1 MKPIKTTQRLLA
13 YTLIHLIAFQPLLP
27 AMAAGV
33 QVATG
38 NTALDQAGNGVP
50 VINIAT
56 PNSAGISHNQY
67 HDFNVDKPGL
77 ILNNGTE
84 QLNPTQLGGLIQNN
98 PNLKGKAADAIINE
112 VVSSNRSTLAGYLE
126 VGGKQASVIVANP
139 NGITCDGCGFINT
152 PQVTLT
158 TGKPQ
163 LDAQGNLQHID
174 VKRGDIT
181 LTGQGLDASKSD
193 YLSLIART
201 AQIDAGLNANDAR
214 IVLGANQVD
223 ATGKVTA
230 QATDSG
236 VKVALDTGALGGMYT
251 NRIKLVS
258 SDKGVGVNV
267 GNLSARSGD
276 ITLSANGKLSLG
288 DAVAKGSIQA
298 DADALAL
305 RGKQQAGDAL
315 TLNAKQ
321 DITLQDATL
330 RAGKDIALR
339 SDGTLNA
346 QNSLIS
352 AGVDAQGTVKSANH
366 LSLKGDAV
374 TLNATQLAAGKV
386 TVGAGQSLQQDA
398 QSGIKAE
405 SVLDVHGDAVSLAGS
420 AGAEDVRLEAKTLNG
435 AGSAQ
440 LQAKN
445 NATVRVTQQG
455 DWQGNV
461 TAGNTLSVEGG
472 QLLQRGTLAGKTLT
486 LTLEAL
492 DNQGDIAAL
501 QALTFSGG
509 NITNRGTLAAA
520 ERLTVNAQRLDNSG
534 LLSARHE
541 VKLELQAVLN
551 NQGNILTDNQL
562 FLLAGNITNGGTL
575 QAATLTA
582 QADSFTSQGEVTAN
596 ALDLTSQTTEN
607 HGTINARQMLA
618 LHGGSLVNRGMLS
631 AGEKLALTLGDTL
644 DNRSLMQAGNTLQ
657 ITADRLSNDGTLTAP
672 DLQLHTGSFANQGSL
687 QADNALQLDATRSLT
702 QSAHGTL
709 LAGTGLTINAGQA
722 ETDGAVQAQ
731 QFLLNAERW
740 LNTGKTSMTG
750 DGLITAGQLDNRGSL
765 LTAGNWTI
773 HSDAASNAGVL
784 QGNTLT
790 IQANTL
796 TSSGQ
801 AQAKGTVNLT
811 VADTF
816 TNSGDWLSG
825 ETLRLQAAQTE
836 NRGSLQALTLT
847 TDGTSFDNRGTVSGI
862 NNLSLFLTGHLDNAG
877 TLQGNEL
884 RADAAQLDNQGTLR
898 GTDALTLAITGNLS
912 NQGELLSDGDSTTTT
927 QRFIN
932 QGTLQ
937 AKNVVLQ
944 VDELDN
950 AGKILGVSSLA
961 LTAANGLT
969 NRQTGK
975 LLSQGAAMLTA
986 AEGVNTGEWQAK
998 ALTLTANNLT
1008 NDGQIQGD
1016 EALSLT
1022 LPATDGK
1029 GTLINR
1035 GTLTTGG
1042 DATLFARLMENQGT
1056 LSSLG
1061 RTELTAVSL
1070 MNDGRVVAATGLSLR
1085 GDYQG
1090 RGLLNTAGT
1099 LTLHGD
1105 TLVNGGHWESRALSL
1120 QGKHLT
1126 NQGTVLGNTVA
1137 LSLDQLTNH
1146 GDITGVDAL
1155 TLSLGDSLNNIGT
1168 LRSDSLSVAAADVNN
1183 RGDMQGINT
1192 LQLNTTGLLDNT
1204 GVISGSQSVAVTAGD
1219 VKQRGTLEG
1228 KTVTLDAASLTN
1240 QGKMLGV
1247 DALTLA
1253 IVGTVTNSGNVLT
1266 QGTGSV
1272 TAQQVDNSGL
1282 MQAGS
1287 LTLQADDIVNAG
1299 QLLGIDALS
1308 ITAQHGLTNQ
1318 QNGTL
1323 LTQGAAVL
1331 QAAQVAN
1338 HGEWRADSLSLRAA
1352 RFTNAGRVQ
1361 TEGNMDIVVE
1371 PAGAPHQRSF
1381 LPMALSLATDI
1392 QQLNAPSSRQS
1403 GGATDG
1409 VLDNRGTL
1417 VSGGDIQLRA
1427 TQLANQGS
1435 LASNGTATLIGET
1448 VANDGDIVAVTGLS
1462 LAGHYQG
1469 RGSLQTDGL
1478 LDWSGATLTNRGR
1491 WQANAIQL
1499 QGLTLDNQGTLL
1511 GQRTDITVDSLF
1523 NSGEIAGVDALQ
1535 LTVADSLTNQGQ
1547 IYGAM
1552 LGLSATDLLN
1562 QGELSGDRL
1571 HLTLQETVRNRG
1583 LMSGSQRV
1591 QLEANQVDQSGSL
1604 ESRLLQVQANALD
1617 NQGTMLGVDAL
1628 TLSIRDTARNQ
1639 GKLLSQGTSTLTAN
1653 RLENRGQWQAKTLT
1667 LTADDVGNAGQLL
1680 GLSALSLTAKNRLDN
1695 AKTGTLFTQGLAVL
1709 NAAEASNDG
1718 EWQADSLTL
1727 DAQQLTNT
1735 GHIQG
1740 DQSLTLTLANGDV
1753 DNKGTLWSKYATIAA
1768 RTLTNAGEVTGVDGL
1783 QLTLDDALTNQGALS
1798 SYHLT
1803 AQAGRLD
1810 NRGKINGLDRLE
1822 LTAGNSLDN
1831 TGSLYGAALALNASD
1846 LTNSGTLTG
1855 VDSLSLNLNGTLN
1868 NTRDIS
1874 STALTLKANDVVNHG
1889 TMTGVNGLT
1898 LALGNHLDN
1907 QGALNSQALAIT
1919 ANDLTNDGQINGTR
1933 SLQLTLGDG
1942 LTNTGALTS
1951 QRIDIT
1957 AQDVLNHGQMLGS
1970 DDLQFDLRNKLD
1982 NRGLISGS
1990 TTLGIVAN
1998 DIDQQGTLE
2007 ARALTVDAQTLDN
2020 HGKMLGVD
2028 ALTLAIA
2035 DTARNQGKWLS
2046 QGSSTLTADRVDN
2059 HGQWQAGDITLQ
2071 ANDLVNSGQ
2080 IFGLNTLLLT
2090 TTNDLGNQQGG
2101 TLLSQGIAVL
2111 RAANVINDGDV
2122 QADRLTFDAQQLTN
2136 RGRIQGDHGLAVTLD
2151 RANPAS
2157 LLTNQGTLLSGG
2169 DGWLSAS
2176 LLDNQG
2182 TVSGVGTLMLDGGAI
2197 NNAGSVIAD
2206 GALSLNGDYQGA
2218 GLLHTADTL
2227 TLRGNQLNNSGR
2239 WESRA
2244 LALNGG
2250 TFDND
2255 GTVIGERGITLEL
2268 RDGLTVGSTGQLLTN
2283 GALQAQADTVMNDG
2297 RWQGNTLTLTAD
2309 DVENAGQLL
2318 GLSALTLTAKNRLDN
2333 TQNGKLLTQG
2343 QAVLNA
2349 AEASNEGEWQADGLT
2364 LDAQQLTN
2372 TGHIQG
2378 EQSLTLA
2385 NGDVDNKGTLW
2396 SKYADIAARTLTNA
2410 GNITGVDGLQLMLD
2424 DALTNQGA
2432 LSSYHLTAQADRLN
2446 NSGKINGLDRLELT
2460 VGNSLDN
2467 QGSLYGTALVLNAN
2481 DLTNSGTLTGVD
2493 SLTLDLT
2500 GTLNNTRDIS
2510 STALTLRANDVFNH
2524 GTLTGVNGLTLE
2536 LGNQLDNQGAL
2547 NSQALIIAAR
2557 DVTNG
2562 GLLNGTRDLQLTLDG
2577 TLTNTGDLTSQRI
2590 DITAKDVLNHG
2601 QVLGSDDLQ
2610 FDLRNTLDNR
2620 GLISGSTTLGIV
2632 ANDIDQQGTL
2642 EARALTVDAQT
2653 LDNHGKML
2661 GVDALTLAITGTA
2674 RNQGNWLSQ
2683 GTSTLT
2689 ADRVD
2694 NNGGRWQAGDITLQ
2708 ASELTNRGQIF
2719 GLNTLSLTTTNDLGN
2734 QQGGTLL
2741 SQGIAVLR
2749 AANVINDG
2757 DVQADRLTFDAQQ
2770 LTNRGRMQGDHGLAV
2785 TLDRANPASRLTNQ
2799 GTLLSGGDGWLSA
2812 SLLDNQGT
2820 VSGVGTLTL
2829 DGGAINNAGNVI
2841 ADGALTLNGD
2851 YQGAGLLHTADTLT
2865 LRGNQL
2871 NNSGRWESRALALNG
2886 GAFSN
2891 TGTVI
2896 GERGITLA
2904 LRDDLTVGSTGQLLT
2919 NGGLQAQAGTV
2930 VNDGRWQGNTLTLTA
2945 DEVGNAGQL
2954 LGLSALSLSA
2964 KNRLDNA
2971 KTGQL
2976 LTQGLAVLNAAEAS
2990 NEGEWQADSLT
3001 LDAQQ
3006 LTNTGHIQGDQS
3018 LKLTLANGDV
3028 ANQGTL
3034 WSTLAT
3040 IAARTLTNAGNITGV
3055 DGLQLT
3061 LDDALTNQGALSSY
3075 HLTAQADRLD
3085 NRGKINGL
3093 DRLELTV
3100 GNSLDNQ
3107 GSLYGTALVLN
3118 ANDLTNHG
3126 TLTGVD
3132 SLTLGLNGTLN
3143 NTRDISSTALTLR
3156 ANDVV
3161 NRGTMTGV
3169 NGLTLE
3175 LGNQLDNQGAL
3186 NSQALAI
3193 SANDLTNDGQING
3206 TRDLQLTLDGTLTN
3220 TGDLSSQRIG
3230 ITAKDVL
3237 NHGQVLGS
3245 DDLQFDLRNTLDN
3258 RGLISGSTTLGIV
3271 ANDIDQQGTLEARA
3285 LTVDAQT
3292 LDNHGKM
3299 LGVDALTL
3307 AITGTARNQGKWLSQ
3322 GTSTLTADRV
3332 DNHGQW
3338 QAGDIT
3344 LQASELTNRGQI
3356 FGLNALSLTATNGLT
3371 NQQNAKLLS
3380 QGIAVLRAASVTNDG
3395 DVQADRLTFEAQQL
3409 TNRGRMQGDHGLAIA
3424 LDRTNP
3430 VSRLT
3435 NQGTLLSGG
3444 DSWLSAS
3451 QLDNQGTVSG
3461 VGTLTLDSG
3470 AINNAGSVIADGALT
3485 LTGDYQGAGL
3495 LHTAD
3500 TLTLRGNQLRN
3511 NGRWESRT
3519 LALNGGSFSNA
3530 GTVIGERSITLEL
3543 RDGLTV
3549 GSTGQLLTNGVLQ
3562 AQAGTVMNDGFW
3574 QGKTL
3579 ELSANDLT
3587 NGGTLLGQDGLRLD
3601 LPGTY
3606 QGNAQSRLLSDG
3618 EAVITAGRLNQ
3629 SGEIAAGTLH
3639 LTTTTLD
3646 NSGRVLGSSGLTV
3659 TNRDELINRAGAE
3672 LLTNGAGR
3680 VDSGTLRNAGTL
3692 QANDLQL
3699 RAGEID
3705 NQGRIQG
3712 TDALRLLDVLRYVGN
3727 KSSQLLSNG
3736 VATLNAKQADNG
3748 GLWQAGTLTLD
3759 GDTFRNSGTVAGLNG
3774 LSLSGDALNNQ
3785 GELFSQGAVTLTGKT
3800 LKNSGTLTGVGGFTL
3815 NLTDRVDNLTTGRL
3829 LSGGTGE
3836 LTTGVL
3842 RNQGLWQSDALHL
3855 TARDLEQQGN
3865 LLGVQHGTL
3874 QLTGSYQGGQG
3885 SQLVSGGDLS
3895 LTAHDILNRGQV
3907 QGNTLTLGAEA
3918 LDNHG
3923 SLRGDRTLNATVTGQ
3938 FTHASQARLS
3948 SDGTLS
3954 VQAATL
3960 ANQGEIKAATTTLT
3974 GNTITNGGTVQGTA
3988 ALQLD
3993 ATDRIVNQ
4001 QGGQLLSD
4009 GTTTLNAAAVDNFG
4023 WLQGRGL
4030 ALNTTQLTQQGSL
4043 MAQDKLTLT
4052 LPRWVN
4058 NGLVQAGEL
4067 EIIADELDNHGTLLG
4082 LTQLALQTQRLI
4094 NRQGAKLY
4102 SAQDLRLKTQ
4112 ELQQDG
4118 QLVALGNLSA
4128 DITGPL
4134 TFTQTMAAGK
4144 QLTLNVAGD
4153 LDQRGTLQG
4162 QSVQLSSTGT
4172 LTHQGNILAGGGESR
4187 LSAKD
4192 IVQAEAGSIQAGGN
4206 LTLVSDNTLNN
4217 KGLIG
4222 TTGDLL
4228 VQAGGVLHNSSML
4241 YAGGNMRLLSDSL
4254 TNVFGTI
4261 LAGNNLWVQRDAQGN
4276 ASTSLLNSSGT
4287 IETQSGDIT
4296 INTGTLTNQREGLM
4310 VTESESTAESV
4321 PEWVGKT
4328 TVHIPIEWFKEGDY
4342 GILEDG
4348 IGLESGLPEYWWTY
4362 AAYEKSEFIKVALE
4376 TSSTKVIAGGKV
4388 GIINSGGSFYS
4399 YSDFLLNNAS
4409 QITAIKDIILK
4420 GRDFENRSYQ
4430 EGYVKKYLTYKYLG
4444 GANFFA
4450 NNDKDAIYKFNDSRY
4465 GRRDEREKRF
4475 GNDLQYSL
4483 YETSP
4488 TTEKT
4493 VGESYNAL
4501 IQAGGTITADF
4512 KQDISNT
4519 TLQPGSG
4526 GFMPASTKPVL
4537 DVITTLSPLQKQTTR
4552 QLVSQDSSFNAG
4564 AVDVTKAGSGQAT
4577 LADNTAGVNATGKT
4591 VTLTQQASTALQAGT
4606 QADKITTAIAAPN
4619 TAGPLTLNT
4628 GDAVVLQPAAS
4639 GHISNPDAVTLTP
4652 QSGTALQT
4660 GAQAENITATITTPN
4675 AARPLTLNTDGAVA
4689 LQPSTSGH
4697 VNNPD
4702 AVALTPQSGTEL
4714 QTGAQADNITATITA
4729 PNTTGPLTLNT
4740 GDAVALQPSTSGHV
4754 SNPDAVVLSS
4764 TGQRPDAGKS
4774 LTPVNVDNTATG
4786 VTIAGTVGT
4795 PVVLATPGSVAVE
4808 TLKPTVNADSL
4819 PGGATPAVKPL
4830 LSAADLLSAIGN
4842 GLQNLS
4848 TNPLAEYP
4856 LPTGNNGL
4864 LVVDPDADSRY
4875 LIHTNPKLEQLGQV
4889 DNALF
4894 SDLQTLLGQQPS
4906 TVVPVETRSQWTQA
4920 DRVLG
4925 SSYLL
4930 DKLNLDAD
4938 HDYRFLGD
4946 AEFDTRYISQ
4956 AVLKQSGQRYLNG
4969 TGSDL
4974 QQMQTLLDN
4983 AAAAQTGMNLQLGV
4997 SLTPDQVANLSQSLV
5012 WWENIEVNGQ
5022 TVLAPKLYLAQADK
5036 SNLQGSAIVAN
5047 KVELN
5052 AGGSV
5057 TNSGTLRAVDVLAIA
5072 SGDRIDNH
5080 EGGLIKSDG
5089 GLNLVALNN
5098 ITNSGSRIEGN
5109 TLQLASINGDIIN
5122 RTESRNFQTAQPTSS
5137 RSGTGSLV
5145 FTELGKTAEIVAGNS
5160 LTLSAGKDIRNV
5172 AATLNA
5178 GQDMALNAKGNVA
5191 MEALTLTNNRVDI
5204 GWGSS
5209 NTALNT
5215 AVQGSTVT
5223 AGGTLKAVAGQ
5234 DIQIDASALSGGTA
5248 LTLAAG
5254 NDIRLTA
5261 QDTLKETLYQGGS
5274 TAQRRT
5280 QDVANSQL
5288 LTGGDLNLVAGRDV
5302 LSEAASLNAK
5312 GSATL
5317 AAGRDLNLLSQE
5329 EETYS
5334 GNWWNR
5340 HADWQQNIT
5349 QQSTELTAGKGLNL
5363 QAGRDIN
5370 LQAAQGVASGAVTAQ
5385 AGNNIN
5391 LLSATETQHT
5401 FFEETQVKKK
5411 RFSKTVTHT
5420 LQETLQTNEKGSLLS
5435 GDGVTMAANQDINL
5449 QGSSVVGDKQV
5460 TLLANNDV
5468 NTAASVEN
5476 YQNYEEH
5483 SKKKSGLFSGGGIGF
5498 TIGSTSTSQKLRDQ
5512 AATQSQ
5518 SISTLGSTTDSVTV
5532 KAGNDV
5538 TISGTDMV
5546 AGKDIFLQGNN
5557 VTIDPGYDTRKQQQ
5571 EFEQKTAGLTVALSG
5586 VVGSALNSAVQS
5598 IQAAKSES
5606 DGRLALLQGMK
5617 AGLAGYQAY
5626 QGSQSELNNK
5636 GEASFVGVSI
5646 SLGAQNS
5653 RSSQTSEQKQ
5663 SFGSTLNAAGDIGI
5677 ESRIGDI
5684 TVAGSQLKAGGDVL
5698 MNAAQ
5703 DIHLLSARNSED
5715 ISGKNSSSGGNI
5727 GISLGLS
5734 NGSAGLSIFANV
5746 NAAKGRETGTGNSWS
5761 ETTVDAGNHVTL
5773 KSERDTRLI
5782 GAQVNGERIDVDAG
5796 RNLLLQSQQDSE
5808 RYDSKQTSVA
5818 AGGSFTW
5825 GSMSGSG
5832 YLSASKDKIHS
5843 NYDSVQQQTGF
5854 FAGKDGFGIK
5864 TGEHTQLD
5872 AAVIGSTASAEKN
5885 RLETGTL
5892 GWSGLNN
5899 KAEFKVEH
5907 SGIGLS
5913 ASPSMSGSMLSTL
5926 AMTVPSALMSLGN
5939 SGSAASTTYAAVS
5952 DGTLLLRDTAKQVQD
5967 IATLS
5972 RDVEH
5977 ANNALSPIFNKEK
5990 EQKRLKQAQLIG
6002 EIGAQVMD
6010 IVRTEGELKAQKAAE
6025 AKGDSK
6031 VERPKDGDSAKEWE
6045 VYKKA
6050 LTESPTYKAE
6060 MQKYGTGSDFQRAAQ
6075 AATAAIQALAGGDI
6089 QKAIASGASPY
6100 LAQLV
6105 KDVTLP
6111 KDESKITASD
6121 IAANAMA
6128 HAVVGAVVAQLS
6140 GQDAAAGA
6148 IGASS
6153 GELAARAI
6161 MADQYPGKT
6170 ANDLTEEEKQSVS
6183 ALSTLASGLVS
6194 GLASNSTASAASGA
6208 QSGRNAVEN
6217 NLFGKVLVEGCAI
6230 AAPCRTKVAEQLLEI
6245 GVKAGITAVVAKE
6258 IADKLST
6265 EELEHL
6271 ITLKMMG
6278 NDEITV
6284 RYLSSLQDKYL
6295 PSHTGGDQIA
6305 ESGPTNTGGN
6315 QLPEQGAN
6323 HTGNDNGQI
6332 NTGPNHTGGDQIVGQ
6347 LPNNTGNTESVPD
6360 LPSNMISDGLDNG
6373 AEKPSN
6379 IKVADD
6385 KYLKKNGVDA
6395 HQIKKDFLG
6404 SKAEIKLYDI
6414 YVDKDS
6420 GQLWIFRKGG
6430 KGEGVPTGEFI
6441 NN

>member
-1 MKPIKTTQRLLA
+1 MKPVKTTQRLLA

-67 HDFNVDKPGL
+67 RDFNVDKPGL

-112 VVSSNRSTLAGYLE
+112 VVSTNRSTLAGYLE

-201 AQIDAGLNANDAR
+201 AQIDAGLNANDTR

-230 QATDSG
+230 QAADSG
-236 VKVALDTGALGGMYT
+236 VAGSNVKVALDTGALGGMYT

-288 DAVAKGSIQA
+288 DTVAKGAIQA

-330 RAGKDIALR
+330 RAGKDIVLR

-346 QNSLIS
+346 QSSLIS
-352 AGVDAQGTVKSANH
+352 AGVDAQGTVNAANQ
-366 LSLKGDAV
+366 LSLEGDGV
-374 TLNATQLAAGKV
+374 TLGETQLAAGKV
-386 TVGAGQSLQQDA
+386 TVEAGQSLQQDA

-405 SVLDVHGDAVSLAGS
+405 SVLEMRGDTVSLAGS
-420 AGAEDVRLEAKTLNG
+420 AGAENVRLEAKTLNG

-455 DWQGNV
+455 DWQGTL
-461 TAGNTLSVEGG
+461 TAGNALAIDGG
-472 QLLQRGTLAGKTLT
+472 RLVQHGTLAGKSLT
-486 LTLEAL
+486 LTLDVL
-492 DNQGDIAAL
+492 DNRGDIAAL
-501 QALTFSGG
+501 QGLTFSGSAL
-509 NITNRGTLAAA
+509 TSSGTLAAA
-520 ERLTVNAQRLDNSG
+520 ERLTVNAQRLDNTG
-534 LLSARHE
+534 LLSARND
-541 VKLELQAVLN
+541 VKLELQTALN

-562 FLLAGNITNGGTL
+562 FLLAGSITNGGKL

-582 QADSFTSQGEVTAN
+582 QADSVTSQGEVIAN

-607 HGTINARQMLA
+607 HGVINARQMLA
-618 LHGGSLVNRGMLS
+618 LHGGSLVNRGTLS
-631 AGEKLALTLGDTL
+631 AGEKLALMLDGTL
-644 DNRSLMQAGNTLQ
+644 DNHGLMQSGNTLQ
-657 ITADRLSNDGTLTAP
+657 VTTDHLSNDGTLTAP
-672 DLQLHTGSFANQGSL
+672 DLQLHTGTLANQGTL
-687 QADNALQLDATRSLT
+687 QADKSLQLEATRSLT
-702 QSAHGTL
+702 QSARGTL
-709 LAGTGLTINAGQA
+709 LAGTDLTINAGQA
-722 ETDGAVQAQ
+722 ETNGAIQAQ

-740 LNTGKTSMTG
+740 LNAGKTSLTG
-750 DGLITAGQLDNRGSL
+750 DGQITAGQLDNRGSL

-773 HSDAASNAGVL
+773 HSDVASNDGTL
-784 QGNTLT
+784 QGNVLT

-796 TSSGQ
+796 TNSGQ
-801 AQAKGTVNLT
+801 AQAKGAVNLT

-825 ETLRLQAAQTE
+825 ESLRLQAAKAE
-836 NRGSLQALTLT
+836 NRGTLQALTVT
-847 TDGTSFDNRGTVSGI
+847 TDGASFENRGTVSGI

-877 TLQGNEL
+877 TLQGNQL
-884 RADAAQLDNQGTLR
+884 RVDAAQLDNPGTLR
-898 GTDALTLAITGNLS
+898 GTDALTLAIAGNLS
-912 NQGELLSDGDSTTTT
+912 SQGELLSDGDSTTTAK
-927 QRFIN
+927 RFDN
-932 QGTLQ
+932 RGTLQ
-937 AKNVVLQ
+937 AKNVALQ

-961 LTAANGLT
+961 LTAANGF
-969 NRQTGK
+969 NNQKSGK
-975 LLSQGAAMLTA
+975 LLSQSAAVLTA
-986 AEGVNTGEWQAK
+986 AEVVNTGEWQAK
-998 ALTLTANNLT
+998 TLTLTANNLT

-1016 EALSLT
+1016 EALYLT
-1022 LPATDGK
+1022 LPTTDGK
-1029 GTLINR
+1029 GVFVNH
-1035 GTLTTGG
+1035 GTVTTGG
-1042 DATLFARLMENQGT
+1042 DATLFARLMENQGS

-1070 MNDGRVVAATGLSLR
+1070 VNDGRVVAATGLSLR

-1090 RGLLNTAGT
+1090 SGLLNTAGT

-1105 TLVNGGHWESRALSL
+1105 TLVNNGHWESRALSL
-1120 QGKHLT
+1120 QGLT
-1126 NQGTVLGNTVA
+1126 FDNQGTALGNAVA
-1137 LSLDQLTNH
+1137 LSADRLVNH
-1146 GDITGVDAL
+1146 GDITGVDTL

-1168 LRSDSLSVAAADVNN
+1168 LRSDSLSVSAAEVNN
-1183 RGDMQGINT
+1183 RGDMQGITT
-1192 LQLNTTGLLDNT
+1192 LQLNTSELLDNA
-1204 GVISGSQSVAVTAGD
+1204 GVINGNQSVAVTAGD
-1219 VKQRGTLEG
+1219 VKQSGTLEG

-1247 DALTLA
+1247 DALTLSIA
-1253 IVGTVTNSGNVLT
+1253 GNLSNDGSLLT
-1266 QGTGSV
+1266 QKVGVV
-1272 TAQQVDNSGL
+1272 TAQQMSNRGL

-1287 LTLQADDIVNAG
+1287 LMLQADDIVNAG
-1299 QLLGIDALS
+1299 QLLGIDTLS

-1318 QNGTL
+1318 QNGKL

-1331 QAAQVAN
+1331 QAAQAEN
-1338 HGEWRADSLSLRAA
+1338 HGEWRADNLTLRAA

-1361 TEGNMDIVVE
+1361 TEGNLDIAVE
-1371 PAGAPHQRSF
+1371 PAGTARQRSF
-1381 LPMALSLATDI
+1381 LPMALSLAADI
-1392 QQLNAPSSRQS
+1392 QQLNAQPSPQNAFPAA
-1403 GGATDG
+1403 GK
-1409 VLDNRGTL
+1409 LDNRGTL
-1417 VSGGDIQLRA
+1417 VSGGDTQLRA
-1427 TQLANQGS
+1427 TQITNQGS
-1435 LASNGTATLIGET
+1435 LASNGAATLIGET
-1448 VANDGDIVAVTGLS
+1448 VENDGDIVAVTGLS
-1462 LAGHYQG
+1462 LGGHYQG

-1478 LDWSGATLTNRGR
+1478 LNWSGATLTNRGR

-1499 QGLTLDNQGTLL
+1499 QGLSLDNQGTLL

-1535 LTVADSLTNQGQ
+1535 LAVADSLTNKGQ
-1547 IYGAM
+1547 LYGAT
-1552 LGLSATDLLN
+1552 LGLSATDLFN
-1562 QGELSGDRL
+1562 QGEVSGDAL
-1571 HLTLQETVRNRG
+1571 HLTLQETVRNSG
-1583 LMSGSQRV
+1583 LISGSQRL
-1591 QLEANQVDQSGSL
+1591 QLEAGQVDQLGSL
-1604 ESRLLQVQANALD
+1604 ESRQLQVQANALD

-1628 TLSIRDTARNQ
+1628 TLAINTTARNS
-1639 GKLLSQGTSTLTAN
+1639 GKWLSQGDSTLTAS

-1667 LTADDVGNAGQLL
+1667 LTADEVENAGQLL

-1695 AKTGTLFTQGLAVL
+1695 AKTGTLLTQGVAVL
-1709 NAAEASNDG
+1709 NAASADNDG
-1718 EWQADSLTL
+1718 EWQAGSLTL
-1727 DAQQLTNT
+1727 DAQSLINR

-1740 DQSLTLTLANGDV
+1740 DQSLKMTLANGDIT
-1753 DNKGTLWSKYATIAA
+1753 NQGTLWSKRATIAA
-1768 RTLTNAGEVTGVDGL
+1768 RTLTNAGEMTGVDGL
-1783 QLTLDDALTNQGALS
+1783 QLTLDDALTNQGTLS

-1803 AQAGRLD
+1803 AQADRLD
-1810 NRGKINGLDRLE
+1810 NRGKINGLDQLE
-1822 LTAGNSLDN
+1822 LTVGNSLDN
-1831 TGSLYGAALALNASD
+1831 TGSLYGAVLA
-1846 LTNSGTLTG
+1846 
-1855 VDSLSLNLNGTLN
+1855 
-1868 NTRDIS
+1868 
-1874 STALTLKANDVVNHG
+1874 
-1889 TMTGVNGLT
+1889 
-1898 LALGNHLDN
+1898 
-1907 QGALNSQALAIT
+1907 
-1919 ANDLTNDGQINGTR
+1919 
-1933 SLQLTLGDG
+1933 
-1942 LTNTGALTS
+1942 
-1951 QRIDIT
+1951 
-1957 AQDVLNHGQMLGS
+1957 
-1970 DDLQFDLRNKLD
+1970 
-1982 NRGLISGS
+1982 
-1990 TTLGIVAN
+1990 
-1998 DIDQQGTLE
+1998 
-2007 ARALTVDAQTLDN
+2007 
-2020 HGKMLGVD
+2020 
-2028 ALTLAIA
+2028 
-2035 DTARNQGKWLS
+2035 
-2046 QGSSTLTADRVDN
+2046 
-2059 HGQWQAGDITLQ
+2059 
-2071 ANDLVNSGQ
+2071 
-2080 IFGLNTLLLT
+2080 
-2090 TTNDLGNQQGG
+2090 
-2101 TLLSQGIAVL
+2101 
-2111 RAANVINDGDV
+2111 
-2122 QADRLTFDAQQLTN
+2122 
-2136 RGRIQGDHGLAVTLD
+2136 
-2151 RANPAS
+2151 
-2157 LLTNQGTLLSGG
+2157 
-2169 DGWLSAS
+2169 
-2176 LLDNQG
+2176 
-2182 TVSGVGTLMLDGGAI
+2182 
-2197 NNAGSVIAD
+2197 
-2206 GALSLNGDYQGA
+2206 
-2218 GLLHTADTL
+2218 
-2227 TLRGNQLNNSGR
+2227 
-2239 WESRA
+2239 
-2244 LALNGG
+2244 
-2250 TFDND
+2250 
-2255 GTVIGERGITLEL
+2255 
-2268 RDGLTVGSTGQLLTN
+2268 
-2283 GALQAQADTVMNDG
+2283 
-2297 RWQGNTLTLTAD
+2297 
-2309 DVENAGQLL
+2309 
-2318 GLSALTLTAKNRLDN
+2318 
-2333 TQNGKLLTQG
+2333 
-2343 QAVLNA
+2343 
-2349 AEASNEGEWQADGLT
+2349 
-2364 LDAQQLTN
+2364 
-2372 TGHIQG
+2372 
-2378 EQSLTLA
+2378 
-2385 NGDVDNKGTLW
+2385 
-2396 SKYADIAARTLTNA
+2396 
-2410 GNITGVDGLQLMLD
+2410 
-2424 DALTNQGA
+2424 
-2432 LSSYHLTAQADRLN
+2432 
-2446 NSGKINGLDRLELT
+2446 
-2460 VGNSLDN
+2460 
-2467 QGSLYGTALVLNAN
+2467 LNAN

-2493 SLTLDLT
+2493 RLNLNLN

-2510 STALTLRANDVFNH
+2510 SNALTLKANDVFNH

-2547 NSQALIIAAR
+2547 NSQALTIAAR

-2577 TLTNTGDLTSQRI
+2577 TLTNTGDLSSQRI

-2610 FDLRNTLDNR
+2610 LDLRNKLDNR

-2632 ANDIDQQGTL
+2632 ANDIDQQGSL
-2642 EARALTVDAQT
+2642 EARALKVDAQT

-2661 GVDALTLAITGTA
+2661 GVDALTLAIAGTA
-2674 RNQGNWLSQ
+2674 RNQGKWLSQ

-2694 NNGGRWQAGDITLQ
+2694 NHGQWQAGDLTLQ

-2719 GLNTLSLTTTNDLGN
+2719 GINALSLSAANGLTN
-2734 QQGGTLL
+2734 QQNAKLL
-2741 SQGIAVLR
+2741 SQGVAVLR
-2749 AANVINDG
+2749 AATVSNDG
-2757 DVQADRLTFDAQQ
+2757 DAQADRLTFDAQQ
-2770 LTNRGRMQGDHGLAV
+2770 LTNRGRMQGDNGLAV
-2785 TLDRANPASRLTNQ
+2785 TLDRTNPASRLTNQ

-2820 VSGVGTLTL
+2820 VSGVGQLTL
-2829 DGGAINNAGNVI
+2829 DSGAINNAGTVI

-2886 GAFSN
+2886 GAFDN
-2891 TGTVI
+2891 DGTVI
-2896 GERGITLA
+2896 GERGITLE
-2904 LRDDLTVGSTGQLLT
+2904 LRDGLMVGSAGQLLT
-2919 NGGLQAQAGTV
+2919 NGALQAQAGMV
-2930 VNDGRWQGNTLTLTA
+2930 MNDGRWQGNTLTLTA

-2954 LGLSALSLSA
+2954 LGLSALSLTA

-2971 KTGQL
+2971 QTGQL

-2990 NEGEWQADSLT
+2990 NDGEWQADSLT

-3028 ANQGTL
+3028 INQGTL

-3040 IAARTLTNAGNITGV
+3040 IAARTLTNEGTLTGV

-3061 LDDALTNQGALSSY
+3061 LDDALTNQGTLSSY
-3075 HLTAQADRLD
+3075 HLTAQAGRLD

-3100 GNSLDNQ
+3100 GDSLTNT
-3107 GSLYGTALVLN
+3107 GTLYGAALALN
-3118 ANDLTNHG
+3118 ANDLTNRG
-3126 TLTGVD
+3126 TITGVD
-3132 SLTLGLNGTLN
+3132 SLTLNLTGTLN
-3143 NTRDISSTALTLR
+3143 NARDISSTALTLK

-3161 NRGTMTGV
+3161 NHGTLTGV
-3169 NGLTLE
+3169 NGLTLA
-3175 LGNQLDNQGAL
+3175 LGNYLDNQGAL

-3193 SANDLTNDGQING
+3193 AARDVTNGGQLNG

-3220 TGDLSSQRIG
+3220 TGDLTSQRIG

-3237 NHGQVLGS
+3237 NHGQMLGS

-3271 ANDIDQQGTLEARA
+3271 ANHIDQQGTLEARA
-3285 LTVDAQT
+3285 LKVDAQM

-3307 AITGTARNQGKWLSQ
+3307 AIAGTARNQGKWLSQ
-3322 GTSTLTADRV
+3322 GSSTLTADRV

-3344 LQASELTNRGQI
+3344 LQASELTNSGQI
-3356 FGLNALSLTATNGLT
+3356 FGINALSLTAANGLT
-3371 NQQNAKLLS
+3371 NQQNGKLLS
-3380 QGIAVLRAASVTNDG
+3380 QGLAVLRAASVTNDG
-3395 DVQADRLTFEAQQL
+3395 DAQADRLTFDAQQL
-3409 TNRGRMQGDHGLAIA
+3409 TNRGRMQGDHGLAIT
-3424 LDRTNP
+3424 LDRANP
-3430 VSRLT
+3430 ASRLT

-3451 QLDNQGTVSG
+3451 LLDNQGTVSG
-3461 VGTLTLDSG
+3461 VGKLTLDSG
-3470 AINNAGSVIADGALT
+3470 AINNAGNVIADGALT
-3485 LTGDYQGAGL
+3485 LDGDYQGAGL

-3500 TLTLRGNQLRN
+3500 ILTLRGNQLN
-3511 NGRWESRT
+3511 NSGRWESRA
-3519 LALNGGSFSNA
+3519 LALNGGSFSNG
-3530 GTVIGERSITLEL
+3530 GTVIGERGITLEL

-3549 GSTGQLLTNGVLQ
+3549 GSTGQILTNGALQ
-3562 AQAGTVMNDGFW
+3562 AQTGAVINDGFW
-3574 QGKTL
+3574 QGNTL
-3579 ELSANDLT
+3579 ELFANDLT
-3587 NGGTLLGQDGLRLD
+3587 NGGTLLGQDGLRLE
-3601 LPGTY
+3601 LPGSY

-3618 EAVITAGRLNQ
+3618 EAVITANRLTQ

-3639 LTTTTLD
+3639 LTTNTLD
-3646 NSGRVLGSSGLTV
+3646 NSGRVLGSNGLTV
-3659 TNRDELINRAGAE
+3659 TNRDELINHAGAE
-3672 LLTNGAGR
+3672 LLTNGAGHL
-3680 VDSGTLRNAGTL
+3680 DSGSLRNAGTL
-3692 QANDLQL
+3692 QSNDLQL
-3699 RAGEID
+3699 RANEID

-3712 TDALRLLDVLRYVGN
+3712 TDALRLLDVLRYVGD
-3727 KSSQLLSNG
+3727 KSSQLLSKG
-3736 VATLNAKQADNG
+3736 VATLNAKQTDNG
-3748 GLWQAGTLTLD
+3748 GLWQAGTLTLN
-3759 GDTFRNSGTVAGLNG
+3759 GDTFRNSGTVAGLNR
-3774 LSLSGDALNNQ
+3774 LSLSGDVLNNQ
-3785 GELFSQGAVTLTGKT
+3785 GELFSQGTVTLTGKT
-3800 LKNSGTLTGVGGFTL
+3800 LENGGTLTGVGGFTL
-3815 NLTDRVDNLTTGRL
+3815 NLTDRVDNLATGRL
-3829 LSGGTGE
+3829 LSGGVGE

-3842 RNQGLWQSDALHL
+3842 SNQGLWQSDELQL

-3865 LLGVQHGTL
+3865 LLGVQRGTL
-3874 QLTGSYQGGQG
+3874 QLSGSYQGAQG

-3895 LTAHDILNRGQV
+3895 LTAHDITNRGQV
-3907 QGNTLTLGAEA
+3907 QGNTLTLGAET

-3923 SLRGDRTLNATVTGQ
+3923 SLRGDRALNATVTGQ

-3948 SDGTLS
+3948 SDGTLN

-3974 GNTITNGGTVQGTA
+3974 GNTLTNGGTVQGTA

-4001 QGGQLLSD
+4001 QAGQLLSD
-4009 GTTTLNAAAVDNFG
+4009 GTTTLNAVTVENYG

-4030 ALNTTQLTQQGSL
+4030 DVNTAQFTQQGSL
-4043 MAQDKLTLT
+4043 MAQDKLTLKI
-4052 LPRWVN
+4052 PRWVN

-4134 TFTQTMAAGK
+4134 TFTQSMAAGK

-4162 QSVQLSSTGT
+4162 QSVQLTSTGT

-4192 IVQAEAGSIQAGGN
+4192 IVQLEAGSIQAGGN
-4206 LTLVSDNTLNN
+4206 LTLVTDNTLNN

-4241 YAGGNMRLLSDSL
+4241 YAGGNMRLQSDSL

-4296 INTGTLTNQREGLM
+4296 INTGTLTNQREGFV
-4310 VTESESTAESV
+4310 VTESESTAGSV
-4321 PEWVGKT
+4321 PDWAGKT
-4328 TVHIPIEWFKEGDY
+4328 DAYIPIDWFNKEDY
-4342 GILEDG
+4342 GVYVSGWWETLPGSLYWFMYAPYEHLE
-4348 IGLESGLPEYWWTY
+4348 Y
-4362 AAYEKSEFIKVALE
+4362 IKVVTQSKE
-4376 TSSTKVIAGGKV
+4376 EKVVSQGREGELKAFSNISLV
-4388 GIINSGGSFYS
+4388 TQNLI
-4399 YSDFLLNNAS
+4399 NNAS
-4409 QITAIKDIILK
+4409 QIVANKDISIKGEIL
-4420 GRDFENRSYQ
+4420 NNTSYHTGSLN
-4430 EGYVKKYLTYKYLG
+4430 EYLTYRYY
-4444 GANFFA
+4444 
-4450 NNDKDAIYKFNDSRY
+4450 DAIYVERGINPGPVAFPTGDNDVASGKYRY
-4465 GRRDEREKRF
+4465 AVDISDNKIWYILVG
-4475 GNDLQYSL
+4475 
-4483 YETSP
+4483 TP
-4488 TTEKT
+4488 TYEKT

-4501 IQAGGTITADF
+4501 IQAGGTITADI
-4512 KQDISNT
+4512 KQDLSNT

-4537 DVITTLSPLQKQTTR
+4537 DAITTLSPLQKQTTR

-4564 AVDVTKAGSGQAT
+4564 AVDVTKAGGGQAT
-4577 LADNTAGVNATGKT
+4577 LAGNAAGVSVTGKA
-4591 VTLTQQASTALQAGT
+4591 VALTPQSGTTLQAGA
-4606 QADKITTAIAAPN
+4606 QAANITAAIAAP
-4619 TAGPLTLNT
+4619 TATGPLTLHT
-4628 GDAVVLQPAAS
+4628 GDAVVLSPSAS
-4639 GHISNPDAVTLTP
+4639 SHINNPDAVTLTP
-4652 QSGTALQT
+4652 QSGTA
-4660 GAQAENITATITTPN
+4660 
-4675 AARPLTLNTDGAVA
+4675 
-4689 LQPSTSGH
+4689 
-4697 VNNPD
+4697 
-4702 AVALTPQSGTEL
+4702 L

-4740 GDAVALQPSTSGHV
+4740 GDTVALQPSTSGHV
-4754 SNPDAVVLSS
+4754 SNPDAVALSS

-4774 LTPVNVDNTATG
+4774 LTPVSVDNTAAG

-4795 PVVLATPGSVAVE
+4795 PATLATPGMAAIDAPKPAVSAD
-4808 TLKPTVNADSL
+4808 TLPS
-4819 PGGATPAVKPL
+4819 GATPAVKPP

-4864 LVVDPDADSRY
+4864 LVVDPNADSRY

-4894 SDLQTLLGQQPS
+4894 SDLQMLLGQQPS

-4974 QQMQTLLDN
+4974 AQMQMLLDN
-4983 AAAAQTGMNLQLGV
+4983 AAAAQKGMNLQLGV

-5057 TNSGTLRAVDVLAIA
+5057 TNSGTLKAVEVLAIA
-5072 SGDRIDNH
+5072 SGDKIDNH

-5098 ITNSGSRIEGN
+5098 ITNSGSRMEGS

-5137 RSGTGSLV
+5137 RSGTGSLT

-5191 MEALTLTNNRVDI
+5191 IEALTLTNNRVDI
-5204 GWGSS
+5204 GWRSS

-5215 AVQGSTVT
+5215 SVAGSTVN
-5223 AGGTLKAVAGQ
+5223 AGGALSAVAGQ
-5234 DIQIDASALSGGTA
+5234 DIQIDASSLSGGTA
-5248 LTLAAG
+5248 LALAAG

-5280 QDVANSQL
+5280 QEVANSQL

-5312 GSATL
+5312 GNATL
-5317 AAGRDLNLLSQE
+5317 TAGRDLNLLSQE

-5349 QQSTELTAGKGLNL
+5349 QQSTELTTGKGLNL

-5401 FFEETQVKKK
+5401 FFEETKVKKK
-5411 RFSKTVTHT
+5411 AFSKTVTHT
-5420 LQETLQTNEKGSLLS
+5420 LRETLQTDEKGSLLS
-5435 GDGVTMAANQDINL
+5435 GDSVTMAANQDINL

-5468 NTAASVEN
+5468 NTAASIEN

-5557 VTIDPGYDTRKQQQ
+5557 VTLDPGYDTLKQQQ

-5646 SLGAQNS
+5646 SLGAQHS
-5653 RSSQTSEQKQ
+5653 HSSQTSEQKQ

-5677 ESRIGDI
+5677 ESRTGDI
-5684 TVAGSQLKAGGDVL
+5684 TVAGSQLKAGGDVT

-5746 NAAKGRETGTGNSWS
+5746 NEAKGRETGTGNSWS

-5796 RNLLLQSQQDSE
+5796 RHLLLQSQQDSD
-5808 RYDSKQTSVA
+5808 RYDSKQVSGS

-5825 GSMSGSG
+5825 GGGGGSG
-5832 YLSASKDKIHS
+5832 YISLSKDKMHS
-5843 NYDSVQQQTGF
+5843 NYDSVQQQTGL

-5926 AMTVPSALMSLGN
+5926 AMTAPSALMSLGN
-5939 SGSAASTTYAAVS
+5939 RGSAASTTYAAVS

-6025 AKGDSK
+6025 AKGDAT
-6031 VERPKDGDSAKEWE
+6031 VERPKEGDPTQKWE
-6045 VYKKA
+6045 EYKKA

-6105 KDVTLP
+6105 KDVTIP
-6111 KDESKITASD
+6111 KDESKIRASD

-6148 IGASS
+6148 MGASS

-6161 MADQYPGKT
+6161 MAAQYPGKT

-6194 GLASNSTASAASGA
+6194 GLAGNSTASAASGA

-6217 NLFGKVLVEGCAI
+6217 NALSDIIENKVSGVSQEEKYQNAQKQLVAAVEEFKAQNCAGLSAEACSAKISEHRNELLKGAAGFGLDFVPVVGDIKGFAEAQSAI
-6230 AAPCRTKVAEQLLEI
+6230 DYLAAAVGLIPGAGDAAGKAIKAAEVALKKGDVAEASKLINKASDEIQAVKPLDVGSYKELKDRSVVGDGLEHDHI
-6245 GVKAGITAVVAKE
+6245 PSFAALRTAKENELGRKLTPAEEKTLYQNATAVEVPKDVHSA
-6258 IADKLST
+6258 
-6265 EELEHL
+6265 
-6271 ITLKMMG
+6271 
-6278 NDEITV
+6278 
-6284 RYLSSLQDKYL
+6284 
-6295 PSHTGGDQIA
+6295 
-6305 ESGPTNTGGN
+6305 GPTYGGKNTAA
-6315 QLPEQGAN
+6315 QVQQDALDLCGAVCRD
-6323 HTGNDNGQI
+6323 TDALR
-6332 NTGPNHTGGDQIVGQ
+6332 T
-6347 LPNNTGNTESVPD
+6347 
-6360 LPSNMISDGLDNG
+6360 NMIDRGYEPALVDDAVKKIIDRNRQTG
-6373 AEKPSN
+6373 V
-6379 IKVADD
+6379 IK
-6385 KYLKKNGVDA
+6385 
-6395 HQIKKDFLG
+6395 
-6404 SKAEIKLYDI
+6404 
-6414 YVDKDS
+6414 
-6420 GQLWIFRKGG
+6420 
-6430 KGEGVPTGEFI
+6430 
-6441 NN
+6441 

>member
-1 MKPIKTTQRLLA
+1 MKPVKTTQRLLA

-67 HDFNVDKPGL
+67 RDFNVDKPGL

-98 PNLKGKAADAIINE
+98 PNLKGNAADAIINE
-112 VVSSNRSTLAGYLE
+112 VVSTNRSTLAGYLE

-201 AQIDAGLNANDAR
+201 AQIDAGLNANETR

-230 QATDSG
+230 QAADSG

-251 NRIKLVS
+251 NRITLVS
-258 SDKGVGVNV
+258 SEKGVGVNV

-288 DAVAKGSIQA
+288 DAVAQGAIQA
-298 DADALAL
+298 DADTLAL
-305 RGKQQAGDAL
+305 QGKQQAGEAL
-315 TLNAKQ
+315 TLKARQ

-330 RAGKDIALR
+330 RAGQNIELASGGGLK
-339 SDGTLNA
+339 A
-346 QNSLIS
+346 QNSVIS
-352 AGVDAQGTVKSANH
+352 AGVDAQGKVKSANQ
-366 LSLKGDAV
+366 LSINSDSV
-374 TLNATQLAAGKV
+374 TLNATQLAAGKM
-386 TVGAGQSLQQDA
+386 TVDAGQSLQQDA
-398 QSGIKAE
+398 QSGLRAE
-405 SVLDVHGDAVSLAGS
+405 SVLEMRGNAVSLAGS
-420 AGAEDVRLEAKTLNG
+420 AGAEAVRLEATTLNG

-455 DWQGNV
+455 DWQGSL
-461 TAGNTLSVEGG
+461 TAGNALAIDGG
-472 QLLQRGTLAGKTLT
+472 RLVQRGTLAGKSLT
-486 LTLEAL
+486 LTLDTL
-492 DNQGDIAAL
+492 DNRGDIAAL
-501 QALTFSGG
+501 QELTFSG
-509 NITNRGTLAAA
+509 NALTNSGTLSAA
-520 ERLTVNAQRLDNSG
+520 ERLTANAQRLDNSG
-534 LLSARHE
+534 LLSARNE
-541 VKLELQAVLN
+541 VKLELQTVLN

-562 FLLAGNITNGGTL
+562 FLLADHLTNGGTL
-575 QAATLTA
+575 NAATLTA
-582 QADSFTSQGEVTAN
+582 QATQFTNQGDVTAN

-607 HGTINARQMLA
+607 HGSINAQQMLA
-618 LHGGSLVNRGMLS
+618 LHGGSLVNHGTLS

-644 DNRSLMQAGNTLQ
+644 DNRSLMQSGHILQ
-657 ITADRLSNDGTLTAP
+657 VTADRLSNDGTITAP
-672 DLQLHTGSFANQGSL
+672 ALQLHTGTLANQGTL
-687 QADNALQLDATRSLT
+687 QADKALQLDATRSLT
-702 QSAHGTL
+702 QSARGML
-709 LAGTGLTINAGQA
+709 LAGTDLTINAGQV
-722 ETDGAVQAQ
+722 ETDGAIQAQ

-740 LNTGKTSMTG
+740 LNAGKTSITG
-750 DGLITAGQLDNRGSL
+750 DGQIIAGQLDNRGSL
-765 LTAGNWTI
+765 LATGNWTI
-773 HSDAASNAGVL
+773 HSEAASHAGAL
-784 QGNTLT
+784 QGHALV
-790 IQANTL
+790 IQATTL

-801 AQAKGTVNLT
+801 AQALGAVNLT

-825 ETLRLQAAQTE
+825 EALRLQAVKAE

-847 TDGTSFDNRGTVSGI
+847 ANGESLNNSGTMSGI
-862 NNLSLFLTGHLDNAG
+862 HNLSLFLTGSLDNAG
-877 TLQGNEL
+877 TLQGNQL
-884 RADAAQLDNQGTLR
+884 RAEAAQLDNQGTLH

-912 NQGELLSDGDSTTTT
+912 NQGELLSEGDSTTSAH
-927 QRFIN
+927 RVDN

-937 AKNVVLQ
+937 AKNVALQ
-944 VDELDN
+944 VNELDN
-950 AGKILGVSSLA
+950 TGKILGVSSLA
-961 LTAANGLT
+961 LTATHGLT
-969 NRQTGK
+969 NQQAGK
-975 LLSQGAAMLTA
+975 LLSQGVATLTA
-986 AEGVNTGEWQAK
+986 AEAVNAGEWQAK
-998 ALTLTANNLT
+998 TLTLAAENLT

-1016 EALSLT
+1016 ASLSLT
-1022 LPATDGK
+1022 LPTTDGK
-1029 GTLINR
+1029 GTVVNR
-1035 GTLTTGG
+1035 GTVTTGG
-1042 DATLFARLMENQGT
+1042 DATLFARLMDNQGT

-1061 RTELTAVSL
+1061 HTELTGASL
-1070 MNDGRVVAATGLSLR
+1070 INDGRLVAATGLSLR

-1105 TLVNGGHWESRALSL
+1105 TLVNHGHWESRALSL
-1120 QGKHLT
+1120 QGLTLT

-1137 LSLDQLTNH
+1137 MSVDHLFNH
-1146 GDITGVDAL
+1146 GDITGVDTL
-1155 TLSLGDSLNNIGT
+1155 RLSLSDSLYNTGA
-1168 LRSDSLSVAAADVNN
+1168 LRSDSLFVAAADVNN
-1183 RGDMQGINT
+1183 RGELQGINN
-1192 LQLNTTGLLDNT
+1192 LQLDVAGLLDNA
-1204 GVISGSQSVAVTAGD
+1204 GIISASNTLALMAGD
-1219 VKQRGTLEG
+1219 VNQREKGTLEG
-1228 KTVTLDAASLTN
+1228 KNVTLDAASLVN

-1253 IVGTVTNSGNVLT
+1253 IVGTVTNRGNVLT
-1266 QGTGSV
+1266 QGNGTV
-1272 TAQQVDNSGL
+1272 TARQVDNSGL
-1282 MQAGS
+1282 VQAGS
-1287 LTLQADDIVNAG
+1287 LLVDADEITNAG
-1299 QLLGIDALS
+1299 QLLGMAALF
-1308 ITAQHGLTNQ
+1308 ITAQNGFNNQ
-1318 QNGTL
+1318 QNGKL
-1323 LTQGAAVL
+1323 FTQGAAVL
-1331 QAAQVAN
+1331 QAAQAEN
-1338 HGEWRADSLSLRAA
+1338 HGEWRADNLTLQAA
-1352 RFTNAGRVQ
+1352 SFTNVGRVQ
-1361 TEGNMDIVVE
+1361 AEGDIDITVA
-1371 PAGAPHQRSF
+1371 PASAARQHAL
-1381 LPMALSLATDI
+1381 LPMALSLAADV
-1392 QQLNAPSSRQS
+1392 QQLNASSSRQS

-1417 VSGGDIQLRA
+1417 VSGGDTQLRA
-1427 TQLANQGS
+1427 TQITHQGS
-1435 LASNGTATLIGET
+1435 LASNGAATLIGET
-1448 VANDGDIVAVTGLS
+1448 VENAGTVLAVTSLS
-1462 LAGHYQG
+1462 LAGNYQG
-1469 RGSLQTDGL
+1469 SGTLQTDGL
-1478 LDWSGATLTNRGR
+1478 LDWSGATLANSGR

-1499 QGLTLDNQGTLL
+1499 QGHALENQGTLL
-1511 GQRTDITVDSLF
+1511 GQRTAITADTLF
-1523 NSGEIAGVDALQ
+1523 NGGEIAGIDALQ
-1535 LTVADSLTNQGQ
+1535 LILADRLTNQGQ
-1547 IYGAM
+1547 LYGAT
-1552 LGLSATDLLN
+1552 LGLSATDLFN
-1562 QGELSGDRL
+1562 QGEVSGDAL
-1571 HLTLQETVRNRG
+1571 HLTLQKTVRNSG

-1591 QLEANQVDQSGSL
+1591 QLEADQVDQLGSL
-1604 ESRLLQVQANALD
+1604 ESRDLQVQANALD
-1617 NQGTMLGVDAL
+1617 NQGTMLGADAL
-1628 TLSIRDTARNQ
+1628 TLAIHTTARNS
-1639 GKLLSQGTSTLTAN
+1639 GKWLSQGDSTLTAN

-1667 LTADDVGNAGQLL
+1667 LTADEVENAGQLL
-1680 GLSALSLTAKNRLDN
+1680 GLSALSLTAKNTLSN
-1695 AKTGTLFTQGLAVL
+1695 AQTGKLLTQGMAVL
-1709 NAAEASNDG
+1709 NATEVSNEG

-1727 DAQQLTNT
+1727 DAQQLTNV

-1740 DQSLTLTLANGDV
+1740 DTSLKATLANGELH
-1753 DNKGTLWSKYATIAA
+1753 NKGTLWSKLGTIAA
-1768 RTLTNAGEVTGVDGL
+1768 RTLTNEGTLTGVDGL
-1783 QLTLDDALTNQGALS
+1783 QLTLDDALTNLGTLN
-1798 SYHLT
+1798 SYQLT
-1803 AQAGRLD
+1803 AQADRLD
-1810 NRGKINGLDRLE
+1810 NSGKINGLDRLE
-1822 LTAGNSLDN
+1822 LTTDNSLTN
-1831 TGSLYGAALALNASD
+1831 RGTLYGAAVTLNASD
-1846 LTNSGTLTG
+1846 LTNHGTLTG
-1855 VDSLSLNLNGTLN
+1855 VDSLSLGLNGTLN
-1868 NTRDIS
+1868 NTRDIGS
-1874 STALTLKANDVVNHG
+1874 NALTLKARDVVNHG
-1889 TMTGVNGLT
+1889 TLTGVNGLT
-1898 LALGNHLDN
+1898 LDLGNHLDN
-1907 QGALNSQALAIT
+1907 QGALNSQTLAI
-1919 ANDLTNDGQINGTR
+1919 AARDVTNDGQLNGTR
-1933 SLQLTLGDG
+1933 DLQLTLDG
-1942 LTNTGALTS
+1942 TLTNTGDLTS
-1951 QRIDIT
+1951 QRAGIT
-1957 AQDVLNHGQMLGS
+1957 AADVLNHGQMLGS
-1970 DDLQFDLRNKLD
+1970 DDLQLDLRNKLD

-1990 TTLGIVAN
+1990 ATLGVVAN
-1998 DIDQQGTLE
+1998 HIDLQGTLE
-2007 ARALTVDAQTLDN
+2007 ARKLKVDAQTLDN
-2020 HGKMLGVD
+2020 QGKMLGVD

-2035 DTARNQGKWLS
+2035 GTARNQGKWLS
-2046 QGSSTLTADRVDN
+2046 QGTSTLTADQVEN
-2059 HGQWQAGDITLQ
+2059 HGQWQAGNITLQ
-2071 ANDLVNSGQ
+2071 AADLTNRGQ
-2080 IFGLNTLLLT
+2080 IFGINALSLT
-2090 TTNDLGNQQGG
+2090 AANGLTNKQNGK
-2101 TLLSQGIAVL
+2101 LLSQGIAVL
-2111 RAANVINDGDV
+2111 RAATVANDGNA
-2122 QADRLTFDAQQLTN
+2122 QADRLTFEAQQLTN
-2136 RGRIQGDHGLAVTLD
+2136 RGRIQGDNGLAIALD
-2151 RANPAS
+2151 RTNPAS
-2157 LLTNQGTLLSGG
+2157 RLTNQGTLLSGG
-2169 DGWLSAS
+2169 DSWLSAS

-2182 TVSGVGTLMLDGGAI
+2182 TVSGVGKLTLDSGAI
-2197 NNAGSVIAD
+2197 NNAGNVIAD
-2206 GALSLNGDYQGA
+2206 GALTLDGDYQGS

-2227 TLRGNQLNNSGR
+2227 TLRGNQLRNRGR

-2250 TFDND
+2250 AFDNT

-2283 GALQAQADTVMNDG
+2283 GTLQAQAGTVINDG
-2297 RWQGNTLTLTAD
+2297 LWQGNALVLTAD
-2309 DVENAGQLL
+2309 EVENAGRLL
-2318 GLSALTLTAKNRLDN
+2318 GLSALTLTAKNTLTN
-2333 TQNGKLLTQG
+2333 AQTGQLLTQG
-2343 QAVLNA
+2343 VAVLNA
-2349 AEASNEGEWQADGLT
+2349 AEAG
-2364 LDAQQLTN
+2364 
-2372 TGHIQG
+2372 
-2378 EQSLTLA
+2378 
-2385 NGDVDNKGTLW
+2385 
-2396 SKYADIAARTLTNA
+2396 
-2410 GNITGVDGLQLMLD
+2410 
-2424 DALTNQGA
+2424 
-2432 LSSYHLTAQADRLN
+2432 
-2446 NSGKINGLDRLELT
+2446 
-2460 VGNSLDN
+2460 
-2467 QGSLYGTALVLNAN
+2467 
-2481 DLTNSGTLTGVD
+2481 
-2493 SLTLDLT
+2493 
-2500 GTLNNTRDIS
+2500 
-2510 STALTLRANDVFNH
+2510 
-2524 GTLTGVNGLTLE
+2524 
-2536 LGNQLDNQGAL
+2536 
-2547 NSQALIIAAR
+2547 
-2557 DVTNG
+2557 
-2562 GLLNGTRDLQLTLDG
+2562 
-2577 TLTNTGDLTSQRI
+2577 
-2590 DITAKDVLNHG
+2590 
-2601 QVLGSDDLQ
+2601 
-2610 FDLRNTLDNR
+2610 
-2620 GLISGSTTLGIV
+2620 
-2632 ANDIDQQGTL
+2632 
-2642 EARALTVDAQT
+2642 
-2653 LDNHGKML
+2653 
-2661 GVDALTLAITGTA
+2661 
-2674 RNQGNWLSQ
+2674 
-2683 GTSTLT
+2683 
-2689 ADRVD
+2689 
-2694 NNGGRWQAGDITLQ
+2694 
-2708 ASELTNRGQIF
+2708 
-2719 GLNTLSLTTTNDLGN
+2719 
-2734 QQGGTLL
+2734 
-2741 SQGIAVLR
+2741 
-2749 AANVINDG
+2749 
-2757 DVQADRLTFDAQQ
+2757 
-2770 LTNRGRMQGDHGLAV
+2770 
-2785 TLDRANPASRLTNQ
+2785 
-2799 GTLLSGGDGWLSA
+2799 
-2812 SLLDNQGT
+2812 
-2820 VSGVGTLTL
+2820 
-2829 DGGAINNAGNVI
+2829 
-2841 ADGALTLNGD
+2841 
-2851 YQGAGLLHTADTLT
+2851 
-2865 LRGNQL
+2865 
-2871 NNSGRWESRALALNG
+2871 
-2886 GAFSN
+2886 
-2891 TGTVI
+2891 
-2896 GERGITLA
+2896 
-2904 LRDDLTVGSTGQLLT
+2904 
-2919 NGGLQAQAGTV
+2919 
-2930 VNDGRWQGNTLTLTA
+2930 
-2945 DEVGNAGQL
+2945 
-2954 LGLSALSLSA
+2954 
-2964 KNRLDNA
+2964 
-2971 KTGQL
+2971 
-2976 LTQGLAVLNAAEAS
+2976 

-3006 LTNTGHIQGDQS
+3006 LTNVGHIQGDTS
-3018 LKLTLANGDV
+3018 LKATLANGELH
-3028 ANQGTL
+3028 NKGT
-3034 WSTLAT
+3034 
-3040 IAARTLTNAGNITGV
+3040 
-3055 DGLQLT
+3055 
-3061 LDDALTNQGALSSY
+3061 LSSY
-3075 HLTAQADRLD
+3075 QLTAQADRLD
-3085 NRGKINGL
+3085 NSGKINGL
-3093 DRLELTV
+3093 DRLELTANDRLTNR
-3100 GNSLDNQ
+3100 GT
-3107 GSLYGTALVLN
+3107 LYGAAVTLN

-3132 SLTLGLNGTLN
+3132 SLSLNLNGALN
-3143 NTRDISSTALTLR
+3143 NTRDIGSNALTLKAR
-3156 ANDVV
+3156 DVV
-3161 NRGTMTGV
+3161 NQGTLTGV
-3169 NGLTLE
+3169 NGLTLD
-3175 LGNQLDNQGAL
+3175 LGNHLDNQGAL

-3193 SANDLTNDGQING
+3193 AANAVTNGGQLNG
-3206 TRDLQLTLDGTLTN
+3206 TRDLKLTLDGTLTN
-3220 TGDLSSQRIG
+3220 TGDLTSQRTG
-3230 ITAKDVL
+3230 ITAEDVL
-3237 NHGQVLGS
+3237 NHGQIQGS
-3245 DDLQFDLRNTLDN
+3245 DDLQLDVRNTLDN
-3258 RGLISGSTTLGIV
+3258 RGLISGSTTLGVV
-3271 ANDIDQQGTLEARA
+3271 ANHIDQQGTLEARA
-3285 LTVDAQT
+3285 LEVDAGT
-3292 LDNHGKM
+3292 LNNQGKM

-3307 AITGTARNQGKWLSQ
+3307 AIAGTARNQGHWLSQ
-3322 GTSTLTADRV
+3322 GSSTLTADQV
-3332 DNHGQW
+3332 DNQGQW

-3344 LQASELTNRGQI
+3344 LQAADLTNRGQI
-3356 FGLNALSLTATNGLT
+3356 FGLNALSLTAANGLT
-3371 NQQNAKLLS
+3371 NQQSGKLLS
-3380 QGIAVLRAASVTNDG
+3380 QGMAVLRAASVTNDG
-3395 DVQADRLTFEAQQL
+3395 DMQADRLTFDAQQL
-3409 TNRGRMQGDHGLAIA
+3409 TNRGRIQGDHGLAIT

-3430 VSRLT
+3430 ASRLT

-3451 QLDNQGTVSG
+3451 LLDNQGTVSG
-3461 VGTLTLDSG
+3461 VGKLALDSG
-3470 AINNAGSVIADGALT
+3470 AINNAGTVIADGALT
-3485 LTGDYQGAGL
+3485 LDGDYQGAGL

-3511 NGRWESRT
+3511 SGRWESRA
-3519 LALNGGSFSNA
+3519 LALNGGAFDNT
-3530 GTVIGERSITLEL
+3530 GTVIGERGITLEL

-3549 GSTGQLLTNGVLQ
+3549 GGTGQLLTNGALQ
-3562 AQAGTVMNDGFW
+3562 AQAGDVINDGFW
-3574 QGKTL
+3574 QGNTL
-3579 ELSANDLT
+3579 ALTANNLT
-3587 NGGTLLGQDGLRLD
+3587 NGGSLLGQDGLRLD
-3601 LPGTY
+3601 LLNAY
-3606 QGNAQSRLLSDG
+3606 QGSALSRLLSDG
-3618 EAVITAGRLNQ
+3618 DAVITADRLTQ
-3629 SGEIAAGTLH
+3629 SGEIVAGTLS
-3639 LTTTTLD
+3639 LATGTLD
-3646 NSGRVLGSSGLTV
+3646 NGGRVLGSNGLTV
-3659 TNRDELINRAGAE
+3659 TNRNELINRAGAE
-3672 LLTNGAGR
+3672 LLTNGEGR
-3680 VDSGTLRNAGTL
+3680 LDSGSLRNAGTL

-3712 TDALRLLDVLRYVGN
+3712 TDALRLLDVLRYVGD

-3736 VATLNAKQADNG
+3736 VATLNAKQTDNA
-3748 GLWQAGTLTLD
+3748 GLWQAGTLTLN

-3774 LSLSGDALNNQ
+3774 LSLNGDALHNQ
-3785 GELFSQGAVTLTGKT
+3785 GELFSQGTVTLTGKT
-3800 LKNSGTLTGVGGFTL
+3800 LENGGTLTGVGGFTL
-3815 NLTDRVDNLTTGRL
+3815 QLTDRVDNLATGRL

-3865 LLGVQHGTL
+3865 LLGVQRGTL
-3874 QLTGSYQGGQG
+3874 QLSGTYQGAQG

-3895 LTAHDILNRGQV
+3895 LTAHDITNRGQI
-3907 QGNTLTLGAEA
+3907 QGRTLTLGAEA

-3923 SLRGDRTLNATVTGQ
+3923 SLRGDRALNATVTGQ

-3948 SDGTLS
+3948 SDGTLN

-3974 GNTITNGGTVQGTA
+3974 GNTLTNGGTVQGIA

-4009 GTTTLNAAAVDNFG
+4009 GTTTLNAAAVDNLG

-4030 ALNTTQLTQQGSL
+4030 VVNTAQLTQQGSL

-4134 TFTQTMAAGK
+4134 TFTQSMAARK

-4162 QSVQLSSTGT
+4162 QSVQLTSTGT
-4172 LTHQGNILAGGGESR
+4172 LTHQGRILAGGGESR
-4187 LSAKD
+4187 LSARD
-4192 IVQAEAGSIQAGGN
+4192 IVQLEAGSMQAGGN

-4261 LAGNNLWVQRDAQGN
+4261 LAGNNLWVQRDAEGN

-4296 INTGTLTNQREGLM
+4296 INTGTLTNQREGLV
-4310 VTESESTAESV
+4310 VTESESRPVDLPSG
-4321 PEWVGKT
+4321 VGGT
-4328 TVHIPIEWFKEGDY
+4328 S
-4342 GILEDG
+4342 ILEYIDVYNIDQTKIGYYVSSEYFPGNADESSWYVDTYYFAPYRDYSLKKFLVSSKGVKFNNEILNGQAVISSGEG
-4348 IGLESGLPEYWWTY
+4348 ISIRSDYF
-4362 AAYEKSEFIKVALE
+4362 SNVV
-4376 TSSTKVIAGGKV
+4376 ST
-4388 GIINSGGSFYS
+4388 INANGNI
-4399 YSDFLLNNAS
+4399 L
-4409 QITAIKDIILK
+4409 LK
-4420 GRDFENRSYQ
+4420 GSVLDNKSYQ
-4430 EGYVKKYLTYKYLG
+4430 TGEVNEYLTYSYKGYSPIVSIKEGEEWMDYG
-4444 GANFFA
+4444 G
-4450 NNDKDAIYKFNDSRY
+4450 IYIYPRDRY
-4465 GRRDEREKRF
+4465 ITYTLDG
-4475 GNDLQYSL
+4475 
-4483 YETSP
+4483 TP

-4537 DVITTLSPLQKQTTR
+4537 DAITTLSPLQKQTTR

-4564 AVDVTKAGSGQAT
+4564 AVDVTKAGSGQAA
-4577 LADNTAGVNATGKT
+4577 LSGNAAGVNATGKT
-4591 VTLTQQASTALQAGT
+4591 VTLTPQASTALQAGA
-4606 QADKITTAIAAPN
+4606 QADNITAAIAAPN
-4619 TAGPLTLNT
+4619 TTEPLTLNT
-4628 GDAVVLQPAAS
+4628 GDAVVLS
-4639 GHISNPDAVTLTP
+4639 
-4652 QSGTALQT
+4652 
-4660 GAQAENITATITTPN
+4660 
-4675 AARPLTLNTDGAVA
+4675 
-4689 LQPSTSGH
+4689 
-4697 VNNPD
+4697 
-4702 AVALTPQSGTEL
+4702 
-4714 QTGAQADNITATITA
+4714 
-4729 PNTTGPLTLNT
+4729 
-4740 GDAVALQPSTSGHV
+4740 PSTSGHV
-4754 SNPDAVVLSS
+4754 SNPDAVTLTQQVGTVLQAGAQAENITTAIAAPNVAEPLTLNTGDAVVLAPSASGHVSNPDAVALTS
-4764 TGQRPDAGKS
+4764 TAQRPDGGKS
-4774 LTPVNVDNTATG
+4774 LTPVNVNNTVTG
-4786 VTIAGTVGT
+4786 VTIAGTVEAPAALT
-4795 PVVLATPGSVAVE
+4795 TPGMAAIDAP
-4808 TLKPTVNADSL
+4808 KPTVSADSL
-4819 PGGATPAVKPL
+4819 PGGATPSAPQP
-4830 LSAADLLSAIGN
+4830 LSATDLLSAIGN

-4848 TNPLAEYP
+4848 TNPLADYP

-4864 LVVDPDADSRY
+4864 LVVDPNADSRY

-4906 TVVPVETRSQWTQA
+4906 TVIPIETRSQWTQA

-4956 AVLKQSGQRYLNG
+4956 AVLKQSGQRHLNG

-4974 QQMQTLLDN
+4974 EQMQKLLDN
-4983 AAAAQTGMNLQLGV
+4983 AAAAQKGMNLQLGV

-5057 TNSGTLRAVDVLAIA
+5057 TNSGTLKAVELLAIA
-5072 SGDRIDNH
+5072 SGDKIDNH

-5122 RTESRNFQTAQPTSS
+5122 RTESRNFQTAQPTASH
-5137 RSGTGSLV
+5137 SGTGSLV

-5191 MEALTLTNNRVDI
+5191 IEALTLTNNRVDI
-5204 GWGSS
+5204 GWRSS

-5215 AVQGSTVT
+5215 SVAGSTVN
-5223 AGGTLKAVAGQ
+5223 AGGALSAVAGQ
-5234 DIQIDASALSGGTA
+5234 DIQIDASSLSGGTA

-5288 LTGGDLNLVAGRDV
+5288 LSGGDLNLVAGRDV

-5312 GSATL
+5312 GNATL

-5385 AGNNIN
+5385 AGNDIN

-5401 FFEETQVKKK
+5401 FFEETKVKKK
-5411 RFSKTVTHT
+5411 AFSKTVTHT
-5420 LQETLQTNEKGSLLS
+5420 LRETLQTDEKGSLLS
-5435 GDGVTMAANQDINL
+5435 GDSVTMAANQDINL

-5546 AGKDIFLQGNN
+5546 AGKDILLQGNN
-5557 VTIDPGYDTRKQQQ
+5557 VTLDPGYDTRKQQQ

-5617 AGLAGYQAY
+5617 AGLSGYQAY

-5677 ESRIGDI
+5677 ESRTGDI
-5684 TVAGSQLKAGGDVL
+5684 TVAGSQLKAGGDVM

-5703 DIHLLSARNSED
+5703 DIHLLSARNSEE

-5782 GAQVNGERIDVDAG
+5782 GAQVNGERIDVDTG

-5907 SGIGLS
+5907 SGIGLN

-5926 AMTVPSALMSLGN
+5926 AMTVPSALMSLGS
-5939 SGSAASTTYAAVS
+5939 SGNASSTTYAAVS

-5967 IATLS
+5967 ITTLS

-5977 ANNALSPIFNKEK
+5977 ANNAL
-5990 EQKRLKQAQLIG
+5990 
-6002 EIGAQVMD
+6002 
-6010 IVRTEGELKAQKAAE
+6010 
-6025 AKGDSK
+6025 
-6031 VERPKDGDSAKEWE
+6031 
-6045 VYKKA
+6045 
-6050 LTESPTYKAE
+6050 
-6060 MQKYGTGSDFQRAAQ
+6060 
-6075 AATAAIQALAGGDI
+6075 
-6089 QKAIASGASPY
+6089 
-6100 LAQLV
+6100 
-6105 KDVTLP
+6105 
-6111 KDESKITASD
+6111 
-6121 IAANAMA
+6121 
-6128 HAVVGAVVAQLS
+6128 
-6140 GQDAAAGA
+6140 
-6148 IGASS
+6148 
-6153 GELAARAI
+6153 
-6161 MADQYPGKT
+6161 
-6170 ANDLTEEEKQSVS
+6170 
-6183 ALSTLASGLVS
+6183 
-6194 GLASNSTASAASGA
+6194 
-6208 QSGRNAVEN
+6208 
-6217 NLFGKVLVEGCAI
+6217 
-6230 AAPCRTKVAEQLLEI
+6230 
-6245 GVKAGITAVVAKE
+6245 
-6258 IADKLST
+6258 
-6265 EELEHL
+6265 
-6271 ITLKMMG
+6271 
-6278 NDEITV
+6278 
-6284 RYLSSLQDKYL
+6284 
-6295 PSHTGGDQIA
+6295 
-6305 ESGPTNTGGN
+6305 
-6315 QLPEQGAN
+6315 
-6323 HTGNDNGQI
+6323 
-6332 NTGPNHTGGDQIVGQ
+6332 
-6347 LPNNTGNTESVPD
+6347 
-6360 LPSNMISDGLDNG
+6360 
-6373 AEKPSN
+6373 
-6379 IKVADD
+6379 
-6385 KYLKKNGVDA
+6385 
-6395 HQIKKDFLG
+6395 
-6404 SKAEIKLYDI
+6404 
-6414 YVDKDS
+6414 
-6420 GQLWIFRKGG
+6420 
-6430 KGEGVPTGEFI
+6430 
-6441 NN
+6441 

>member
-67 HDFNVDKPGL
+67 RDFNVDKPGL

-139 NGITCDGCGFINT
+139 NGITCDGCGFINA

-230 QATDSG
+230 QAADSDVAG
-236 VKVALDTGALGGMYT
+236 SNVKVALDTGALGGMYT

-288 DAVAKGSIQA
+288 DAVAKGTIQA

-305 RGKQQAGDAL
+305 RGKQQAGEAL

-339 SDGTLNA
+339 SDGALNA
-346 QNSLIS
+346 HNSVIS
-352 AGVDAQGTVKSANH
+352 AGVDAQGTVNAANQ
-366 LSLKGDAV
+366 LSLKGDSV
-374 TLNATQLAAGKV
+374 TLSNTQLAAGKV

-398 QSGIKAE
+398 KSGIKAE
-405 SVLDVHGDAVSLAGS
+405 SALDVRGDAVSLAGS

-455 DWQGNV
+455 DWQGNL
-461 TAGNTLSVEGG
+461 TAGNVLTVEGG
-472 QLLQRGTLAGKTLT
+472 PLLQRGTLAGKTLT
-486 LTLEAL
+486 LTLDAL
-492 DNQGDIAAL
+492 DNRGDIAAL
-501 QALTFSGG
+501 QALTFGG
-509 NITNRGTLAAA
+509 GDITNSGTLAAA
-520 ERLTVNAQRLDNSG
+520 ERLTVNAQRLDNRG
-534 LLSARHE
+534 LLSARSE
-541 VKLELQAVLN
+541 LKLELQTALN

-562 FLLAGNITNGGTL
+562 FLLAGNISNGGTL

-582 QADSFTSQGEVTAN
+582 QANQFTSQGEVTAN

-618 LHGGSLVNRGMLS
+618 LHGGSLVNRGTLS
-631 AGEKLALTLGDTL
+631 AGEKLALTLGDSL

-672 DLQLHTGSFANQGSL
+672 DLQLHTGSLANQGTL

-702 QSAHGTL
+702 QSAQGML
-709 LAGTGLTINAGQA
+709 LAGTDLTINAGQA
-722 ETDGAVQAQ
+722 ETDGAIQAQ

-740 LNTGKTSMTG
+740 LNTGKTSITR
-750 DGLITAGQLDNRGSL
+750 DGQITAGQLDNRGSL

-773 HSDAASNAGVL
+773 HSDVASNDGTL
-784 QGNTLT
+784 QGNVLT

-796 TSSGQ
+796 TNSGQ
-801 AQAKGTVNLT
+801 AQAKGAVNLT

-825 ETLRLQAAQTE
+825 ETLRLQAAKTE
-836 NRGSLQALTLT
+836 NRGSLQALMLT
-847 TDGTSFDNRGTVSGI
+847 TDGASFDNRGTVSGI
-862 NNLSLFLTGHLDNAG
+862 NNLSLFLTGNLDNAGTLQGDQLRAEAARLTNQGTLYGTDALTLSITDRLDNAG
-877 TLQGNEL
+877 TLQGNQL
-884 RADAAQLDNQGTLR
+884 RVDAAQLTNQSTLR
-898 GTDALTLAITGNLS
+898 GTDALTLAIAGNLS
-912 NQGELLSDGDSTTTT
+912 NQGELLSDGDSSTTA

-937 AKNVVLQ
+937 AKNVALQ

-950 AGKILGVSSLA
+950 AGNILGVSSLA
-961 LTAANGLT
+961 LTATHGLT

-975 LLSQGAAMLTA
+975 LLSQGAAVLTA
-986 AEGVNTGEWQAK
+986 AAAVNTGEWQAI

-1016 EALSLT
+1016 DALSLT

-1061 RTELTAVSL
+1061 NTALTGTSL

-1099 LTLHGD
+1099 LTLHSD

-1168 LRSDSLSVAAADVNN
+1168 LRSDSLSVAAAEVNN

-1192 LQLNTTGLLDNT
+1192 LQLNTTGLLDNA
-1204 GVISGSQSVAVTAGD
+1204 GVISGNQSVAVTAGD

-1266 QGTGSV
+1266 QGNGSV
-1272 TAQQVDNSGL
+1272 TAQQVDNRGL

-1318 QNGTL
+1318 QTGTL

-1331 QAAQVAN
+1331 QAAQAAN
-1338 HGEWRADSLSLRAA
+1338 HGEWRADNLTLQTAHFSN
-1352 RFTNAGRVQ
+1352 TGRVQ
-1361 TEGNMDIVVE
+1361 TEGNLDIAIE
-1371 PAGAPHQRSF
+1371 SAGAPHQRSF
-1381 LPMALSLATDI
+1381 LPMALSLAADI
-1392 QQLNAPSSRQS
+1392 QQLNAQPSPQNAFPAA
-1403 GGATDG
+1403 GK
-1409 VLDNRGTL
+1409 LDNRGTL

-1448 VANDGDIVAVTGLS
+1448 VENDGDIVAVTGLS

-1469 RGSLQTDGL
+1469 RGSLQTDGR

-1491 WQANAIQL
+1491 WQANAIRL
-1499 QGLTLDNQGTLL
+1499 QGHALDNQGTLL
-1511 GQRTDITVDSLF
+1511 GQRTDITAATLF
-1523 NSGEIAGVDALQ
+1523 NGGEIAGVEALK
-1535 LTVADSLTNQGQ
+1535 LTLADSLTNQGQ
-1547 IYGAM
+1547 LYGAT
-1552 LGLSATDLLN
+1552 LGLSATDLFN

-1571 HLTLQETVRNRG
+1571 HLTLQDAARNRG
-1583 LMSGSQRV
+1583 LISGSQRV

-1604 ESRLLQVQANALD
+1604 ESRQLQVQANALD

-1628 TLSIRDTARNQ
+1628 TLAINTTARNS
-1639 GKLLSQGTSTLTAN
+1639 GKWLSQGDSTLTAS

-1667 LTADDVGNAGQLL
+1667 LTADEVENAGQLL
-1680 GLSALSLTAKNRLDN
+1680 GLSALTLTAKNRLDN
-1695 AKTGTLFTQGLAVL
+1695 AKTGQLLTQGLAVL

-1727 DAQQLTNT
+1727 DAQNLINR
-1735 GHIQG
+1735 GHLQG
-1740 DQSLTLTLANGDV
+1740 DQSLKLTLANGDV
-1753 DNKGTLWSKYATIAA
+1753 DNKGTLWSKYADIAA
-1768 RTLTNAGEVTGVDGL
+1768 RTLTNSGEVTGVNGL
-1783 QLTLDDALTNQGALS
+1783 QLTLDDALTNQGTLS

-1803 AQAGRLD
+1803 AQANKLD

-1822 LTAGNSLDN
+1822 LTVGNSLDN
-1831 TGSLYGAALALNASD
+1831 QGSLYGAALALNAND
-1846 LTNSGTLTG
+1846 LTNSGTMTG
-1855 VDSLSLNLNGTLN
+1855 VDSLAFNLNGTLN

-1874 STALTLKANDVVNHG
+1874 SNALTLKANDVVNRG
-1889 TMTGVNGLT
+1889 TLTGVNGLT
-1898 LALGNHLDN
+1898 LELGNQLDN
-1907 QGALNSQALAIT
+1907 QGALNSQAIAI
-1919 ANDLTNDGQINGTR
+1919 AARDVTNGGLLNGTR
-1933 SLQLTLGDG
+1933 SLQLTLSDG
-1942 LTNTGALTS
+1942 LTNTGDLTS

-1957 AQDVLNHGQMLGS
+1957 AADVINHGQVLGS
-1970 DDLQFDLRNKLD
+1970 ADLQLDLRNTLD

-1990 TTLGIVAN
+1990 TMLGIVAN

-2035 DTARNQGKWLS
+2035 GTARNQGKWLS

-2071 ANDLVNSGQ
+2071 ASELTNRGQ
-2080 IFGLNTLLLT
+2080 IFGLNALSLSAANGLT
-2090 TTNDLGNQQGG
+2090 NQQNGK
-2101 TLLSQGIAVL
+2101 LLSQGVAVL
-2111 RAANVINDGDV
+2111 RAASVTNDGDA
-2122 QADRLTFDAQQLTN
+2122 QADRLTFEAQQLTN
-2136 RGRIQGDHGLAVTLD
+2136 RGRMQGDHGLAVTLD

-2157 LLTNQGTLLSGG
+2157 RLTNQGTLLSGGDGWLSASQLDNQGTVSGVGTLTLDSGAISNAGTVIADGALSLTGDYQGAGLLHTADTLTLRGNQLNNRGRWESRALTLNGGAFDNDGTVIGERSITLALRDGLTVGSTGQLLTNGALQAQAGTVMNDGRWQGSTLSLTADEVGNAGQLLGLSALSLSVKNRLDNAKTGQLLTQGLAVLNATEASNDGEWQADSLTLDAQQLTNTGHIQGDQSLTLTNGDVDNKGTLWSTLATIAARTLTNAGNITGVNGLQLTLDDALTNQGALSSYHLTAQADRLDNSGKINGLDQLDMTVNQSLDNTGTLYGAVLALNASDLTNSGAITGVDSLNLNLNGTLNNTRDISSNALTLKANDVVNRGTLTGVNGLTLQLGNQLDNQGALNSHALSITANDLTNDGQINGTRSLQLSLNDALTNRGDLISQQIAIAANDVLNHGQVLGSADLQLDLRNTLDNRGLISGSTMLGIVANDIDQQGTLEARALTVDAQTLDNHGKMLGVDALTLAIAGTARNQGKWLSQGTSKLTADRVDNNGGQWQAGDLTLQASELTNRGQIFGIDALSLSATNGLTNQQNAKLLSQGVAVLRAASVTNDGDVQADRLTFEAQQLTNRGRMQGDHGLAITLDRANPASRLTNQGTLLSGG

-2182 TVSGVGTLMLDGGAI
+2182 SVSGVGKLTLDSGAI
-2197 NNAGSVIAD
+2197 NNAGNVIAD

-2244 LALNGG
+2244 LALNGSS
-2250 TFDND
+2250 FSNA

-2268 RDGLTVGSTGQLLTN
+2268 RDGLTVGSPGQLLTN
-2283 GALQAQADTVMNDG
+2283 GA
-2297 RWQGNTLTLTAD
+2297 
-2309 DVENAGQLL
+2309 
-2318 GLSALTLTAKNRLDN
+2318 
-2333 TQNGKLLTQG
+2333 
-2343 QAVLNA
+2343 
-2349 AEASNEGEWQADGLT
+2349 
-2364 LDAQQLTN
+2364 
-2372 TGHIQG
+2372 
-2378 EQSLTLA
+2378 
-2385 NGDVDNKGTLW
+2385 
-2396 SKYADIAARTLTNA
+2396 
-2410 GNITGVDGLQLMLD
+2410 
-2424 DALTNQGA
+2424 
-2432 LSSYHLTAQADRLN
+2432 
-2446 NSGKINGLDRLELT
+2446 
-2460 VGNSLDN
+2460 
-2467 QGSLYGTALVLNAN
+2467 
-2481 DLTNSGTLTGVD
+2481 
-2493 SLTLDLT
+2493 
-2500 GTLNNTRDIS
+2500 
-2510 STALTLRANDVFNH
+2510 
-2524 GTLTGVNGLTLE
+2524 
-2536 LGNQLDNQGAL
+2536 
-2547 NSQALIIAAR
+2547 
-2557 DVTNG
+2557 
-2562 GLLNGTRDLQLTLDG
+2562 
-2577 TLTNTGDLTSQRI
+2577 
-2590 DITAKDVLNHG
+2590 
-2601 QVLGSDDLQ
+2601 
-2610 FDLRNTLDNR
+2610 
-2620 GLISGSTTLGIV
+2620 
-2632 ANDIDQQGTL
+2632 
-2642 EARALTVDAQT
+2642 
-2653 LDNHGKML
+2653 
-2661 GVDALTLAITGTA
+2661 
-2674 RNQGNWLSQ
+2674 
-2683 GTSTLT
+2683 
-2689 ADRVD
+2689 
-2694 NNGGRWQAGDITLQ
+2694 
-2708 ASELTNRGQIF
+2708 
-2719 GLNTLSLTTTNDLGN
+2719 
-2734 QQGGTLL
+2734 
-2741 SQGIAVLR
+2741 
-2749 AANVINDG
+2749 
-2757 DVQADRLTFDAQQ
+2757 
-2770 LTNRGRMQGDHGLAV
+2770 
-2785 TLDRANPASRLTNQ
+2785 
-2799 GTLLSGGDGWLSA
+2799 
-2812 SLLDNQGT
+2812 
-2820 VSGVGTLTL
+2820 
-2829 DGGAINNAGNVI
+2829 
-2841 ADGALTLNGD
+2841 
-2851 YQGAGLLHTADTLT
+2851 
-2865 LRGNQL
+2865 
-2871 NNSGRWESRALALNG
+2871 
-2886 GAFSN
+2886 
-2891 TGTVI
+2891 
-2896 GERGITLA
+2896 
-2904 LRDDLTVGSTGQLLT
+2904 
-2919 NGGLQAQAGTV
+2919 
-2930 VNDGRWQGNTLTLTA
+2930 
-2945 DEVGNAGQL
+2945 
-2954 LGLSALSLSA
+2954 
-2964 KNRLDNA
+2964 
-2971 KTGQL
+2971 
-2976 LTQGLAVLNAAEAS
+2976 
-2990 NEGEWQADSLT
+2990 
-3001 LDAQQ
+3001 
-3006 LTNTGHIQGDQS
+3006 
-3018 LKLTLANGDV
+3018 
-3028 ANQGTL
+3028 
-3034 WSTLAT
+3034 
-3040 IAARTLTNAGNITGV
+3040 
-3055 DGLQLT
+3055 
-3061 LDDALTNQGALSSY
+3061 
-3075 HLTAQADRLD
+3075 
-3085 NRGKINGL
+3085 
-3093 DRLELTV
+3093 
-3100 GNSLDNQ
+3100 
-3107 GSLYGTALVLN
+3107 
-3118 ANDLTNHG
+3118 
-3126 TLTGVD
+3126 
-3132 SLTLGLNGTLN
+3132 
-3143 NTRDISSTALTLR
+3143 
-3156 ANDVV
+3156 
-3161 NRGTMTGV
+3161 
-3169 NGLTLE
+3169 
-3175 LGNQLDNQGAL
+3175 
-3186 NSQALAI
+3186 
-3193 SANDLTNDGQING
+3193 
-3206 TRDLQLTLDGTLTN
+3206 
-3220 TGDLSSQRIG
+3220 
-3230 ITAKDVL
+3230 
-3237 NHGQVLGS
+3237 
-3245 DDLQFDLRNTLDN
+3245 
-3258 RGLISGSTTLGIV
+3258 
-3271 ANDIDQQGTLEARA
+3271 
-3285 LTVDAQT
+3285 
-3292 LDNHGKM
+3292 
-3299 LGVDALTL
+3299 
-3307 AITGTARNQGKWLSQ
+3307 
-3322 GTSTLTADRV
+3322 
-3332 DNHGQW
+3332 
-3338 QAGDIT
+3338 
-3344 LQASELTNRGQI
+3344 
-3356 FGLNALSLTATNGLT
+3356 
-3371 NQQNAKLLS
+3371 
-3380 QGIAVLRAASVTNDG
+3380 
-3395 DVQADRLTFEAQQL
+3395 
-3409 TNRGRMQGDHGLAIA
+3409 
-3424 LDRTNP
+3424 
-3430 VSRLT
+3430 
-3435 NQGTLLSGG
+3435 
-3444 DSWLSAS
+3444 
-3451 QLDNQGTVSG
+3451 
-3461 VGTLTLDSG
+3461 
-3470 AINNAGSVIADGALT
+3470 
-3485 LTGDYQGAGL
+3485 
-3495 LHTAD
+3495 
-3500 TLTLRGNQLRN
+3500 
-3511 NGRWESRT
+3511 
-3519 LALNGGSFSNA
+3519 
-3530 GTVIGERSITLEL
+3530 
-3543 RDGLTV
+3543 
-3549 GSTGQLLTNGVLQ
+3549 LQ

-3574 QGKTL
+3574 QGNTL
-3579 ELSANDLT
+3579 GLSANDLT
-3587 NGGTLLGQDGLRLD
+3587 NGGTLLGQDGLRLELHD
-3601 LPGTY
+3601 RY

-3629 SGEIAAGTLH
+3629 SGEIAVGTLH

-3646 NSGRVLGSSGLTV
+3646 NGGRVLGSSSLTV

-3672 LLTNGAGR
+3672 LLTNGEGR
-3680 VDSGTLRNAGTL
+3680 LDSGSLSNAGTL

-3699 RAGEID
+3699 RTDEID

-3712 TDALRLLDVLRYVGN
+3712 TDALRLLDVLRYVGD
-3727 KSSQLLSNG
+3727 KSSQLLSKG
-3736 VATLNAKQADNG
+3736 AATLQAKQADNA
-3748 GLWQAGTLTLD
+3748 GLWQAGTLTLN
-3759 GDTFRNSGTVAGLNG
+3759 GDTFRNSGTVAGLNR

-3800 LKNSGTLTGVGGFTL
+3800 LENSGTLTGVGGFTL
-3815 NLTDRVDNLTTGRL
+3815 NLTDRVDNLATGRL

-3836 LTTGVL
+3836 LTTDVL
-3842 RNQGLWQSDALHL
+3842 NNQGLWQSDALHL

-3865 LLGVQHGTL
+3865 LLGVQRGTL
-3874 QLTGSYQGGQG
+3874 QLSGSYQGAQG

-3895 LTAHDILNRGQV
+3895 LMAHDILNRGQI
-3907 QGNTLTLGAEA
+3907 QGSTLTLEAET

-3923 SLRGDRTLNATVTGQ
+3923 SLRGDRVLNATVTGQ

-3948 SDGTLS
+3948 SDGTLN
-3954 VQAATL
+3954 VQAAAL
-3960 ANQGEIKAATTTLT
+3960 DNQGDIKATTTTLT
-3974 GNTITNGGTVQGTA
+3974 GNTLTNGGTVQGIA

-4009 GTTTLNAAAVDNFG
+4009 GTTTLNAAAVDNLG

-4030 ALNTTQLTQQGSL
+4030 VVNTTQLTQQGSL

-4134 TFTQTMAAGK
+4134 TFAQSMAAGK

-4172 LTHQGNILAGGGESR
+4172 LTNQGNILAGGGESR

-4192 IVQAEAGSIQAGGN
+4192 IVQAEAGSMQAGGN

-4296 INTGTLTNQREGLM
+4296 INTGTLTNQREGFV
-4310 VTESESTAESV
+4310 VTETEFAGDSV
-4321 PEWVGKT
+4321 PEWAGKT
-4328 TVHIPIEWFKEGDY
+4328 DAYIPIEWFKEGDY
-4342 GILEDG
+4342 GINYRPQKLGRPDRYTYVP
-4348 IGLESGLPEYWWTY
+4348 LPN
-4362 AAYEKSEFIKVALE
+4362 ANIQ
-4376 TSSTKVIAGGKV
+4376 KVIIKSKLTTISAKGNAAGVRAGNNLVIFSNVVSNRASELLAQNDAEIRSDKLD
-4388 GIINSGGSFYS
+4388 NQSYHSGG
-4399 YSDFLLNNAS
+4399 
-4409 QITAIKDIILK
+4409 I
-4420 GRDFENRSYQ
+4420 FES
-4430 EGYVKKYLTYKYLG
+4430 LTYVHKGKYPLTTTEVSDV
-4444 GANFFA
+4444 ARQNA
-4450 NNDKDAIYKFNDSRY
+4450 PNYIY
-4465 GRRDEREKRF
+4465 F
-4475 GNDLQYSL
+4475 GLDG
-4483 YETSP
+4483 TP

-4493 VGESYNAL
+4493 EGESYNAL
-4501 IQAGGTITADF
+4501 IQAGGTITADV

-4526 GFMPASTKPVL
+4526 GFMPATTKPVL
-4537 DVITTLSPLQKQTTR
+4537 DAITTLSPLQKQTTR

-4564 AVDVTKAGSGQAT
+4564 AVDVTKAGSGQAA
-4577 LADNTAGVNATGKT
+4577 LSGNAAGVNATGKT
-4591 VTLTQQASTALQAGT
+4591 VTLTQQASTALHAGA
-4606 QADKITTAIAAPN
+4606 QADNITTAIAAPN

-4628 GDAVVLQPAAS
+4628 GDAVVLQPSAS

-4652 QSGTALQT
+4652 QSGT
-4660 GAQAENITATITTPN
+4660 
-4675 AARPLTLNTDGAVA
+4675 V
-4689 LQPSTSGH
+4689 
-4697 VNNPD
+4697 
-4702 AVALTPQSGTEL
+4702 L
-4714 QTGAQADNITATITA
+4714 QTGAQADNITAVIAA
-4729 PNTTGPLTLNT
+4729 PNTAGPLTLNI
-4740 GDAVALQPSTSGHV
+4740 GDAVVLPSSASGHV
-4754 SNPDAVVLSS
+4754 SNPDAVALSS

-4774 LTPVNVDNTATG
+4774 LTPVTVDNTATG

-4795 PVVLATPGSVAVE
+4795 PATLTTPGMAAIDAP
-4808 TLKPTVNADSL
+4808 KPTVSADTL
-4819 PGGATPAVKPL
+4819 PGGATPSAPPL

-4848 TNPLAEYP
+4848 ANPLAEYP

-4864 LVVDPDADSRY
+4864 LVVDPNAGSRY

-5057 TNSGTLRAVDVLAIA
+5057 TNSGTLNAVELLAIA
-5072 SGDRIDNH
+5072 SGDKIDNH

-5160 LTLSAGKDIRNV
+5160 LTLSAGKDIRNM

-5288 LTGGDLNLVAGRDV
+5288 LSGGDLNLVAGRDV

-5312 GSATL
+5312 GNATL

-5349 QQSTELTAGKGLNL
+5349 QQSTELTTGKGLNL

-5401 FFEETQVKKK
+5401 FFEETKVKKK
-5411 RFSKTVTHT
+5411 AFSKTVTHT

-5435 GDGVTMAANQDINL
+5435 GDSVTMAANQDINL

-5460 TLLANNDV
+5460 TLLANHDV
-5468 NTAASVEN
+5468 NTAASIEN

-5617 AGLAGYQAY
+5617 AGLSGYQAY

-5677 ESRIGDI
+5677 ESRTGDI
-5684 TVAGSQLKAGGDVL
+5684 TVAGSQLKAGGDVT

-5703 DIHLLSARNSED
+5703 DIRLLSARNSED

-5796 RNLLLQSQQDSE
+5796 RHLLLQSQQDSE

-6031 VERPKDGDSAKEWE
+6031 VKRPQDGDSAKEWE

-6105 KDVTLP
+6105 KDVTIP

-6161 MADQYPGKT
+6161 MAAQYPGKT

-6217 NLFGKVLVEGCAI
+6217 NFLSAKEAEKKTALELKEKAGTLTQDEAKELADTRQLDKDRDQAIRDICTQGNKSSGACSALVAQAQQALNSYGESAASYRLIFKDLYPEDAANASAILNGLDTGSITRDAAITAIAKATGKGWDEVASQYDSVMTAHAITVALAGVYGIKSPSAAKSSDNVSKQSETYFRVEGGGSGTQTSQNRINVNTDGSVSINSGCSG
-6230 AAPCRTKVAEQLLEI
+6230 QLC
-6245 GVKAGITAVVAKE
+6245 V
-6258 IADKLST
+6258 ST
-6265 EELEHL
+6265 
-6271 ITLKMMG
+6271 
-6278 NDEITV
+6278 N
-6284 RYLSSLQDKYL
+6284 
-6295 PSHTGGDQIA
+6295 
-6305 ESGPTNTGGN
+6305 
-6315 QLPEQGAN
+6315 GAN
-6323 HTGNDNGQI
+6323 HAAYYLTNKRQDGSVVVFEVDVALHKQIMEAAVPQRPIPGVPKDPNAPKIVDPTKGQPSVSI
-6332 NTGPNHTGGDQIVGQ
+6332 E
-6347 LPNNTGNTESVPD
+6347 LP
-6360 LPSNMISDGLDNG
+6360 
-6373 AEKPSN
+6373 
-6379 IKVADD
+6379 KVWDR
-6385 KYLKKNGVDA
+6385 LIEQNS
-6395 HQIKKDFLG
+6395 
-6404 SKAEIKLYDI
+6404 SKARVLTKEEFLNE
-6414 YVDKDS
+6414 
-6420 GQLWIFRKGG
+6420 FG
-6430 KGEGVPTGEFI
+6430 K
-6441 NN
+6441 

>member
-1 MKPIKTTQRLLA
+1 MKPVKTTQRLLA

-67 HDFNVDKPGL
+67 QDFNVDKPGL
-77 ILNNGTE
+77 ILNNGTA

-98 PNLKGKAADAIINE
+98 PNLKGKAAEAIINE
-112 VVSSNRSTLAGYLE
+112 VVSTNRSTLAGYLE

-201 AQIDAGLNANDAR
+201 AQINAGLNANDTQ

-230 QATDSG
+230 QAADSG

-251 NRIKLVS
+251 NRIRLVS

-288 DAVAKGSIQA
+288 DTVAQGNIQA

-321 DITLQDATL
+321 DITLQDTTL
-330 RAGKDIALR
+330 RAGQDIAL
-339 SDGTLNA
+339 SSGGGLKA
-346 QNSLIS
+346 QNSVIS
-352 AGVDAQGTVKSANH
+352 AGVDAQGTVKPANQ
-366 LSLKGDAV
+366 LSLNGDTVMLEA
-374 TLNATQLAAGKV
+374 ARLAAGKV
-386 TVGAGQSLQQDA
+386 TVNAGQSLQQDA
-398 QSGIKAE
+398 TSGIKAE
-405 SVLDVHGDAVSLAGS
+405 SVLDIRGDAVSLAGS

-455 DWQGNV
+455 DWQGNL
-461 TAGNTLSVEGG
+461 TAGNVLAVDGG
-472 QLLQRGTLAGKTLT
+472 RLVQRGTLAGKTLT
-486 LTLEAL
+486 LTLDAL
-492 DNQGDIAAL
+492 DNQGDIAAR
-501 QALTFSGG
+501 QGLTFSGG
-509 NITNRGTLAAA
+509 DMTNRGTLAAA
-520 ERLTVNAQRLDNSG
+520 ERLAVNALRLDNRG
-534 LLSARHE
+534 LLSARHD
-541 VKLELQAVLN
+541 VTLELQTVLN
-551 NQGNILTDNQL
+551 NQGNILTDNSL
-562 FLLAGNITNGGTL
+562 FLLADTITNGGTL

-582 QADSFTSQGEVTAN
+582 QVNQFTNQGEVTAN

-618 LHGGSLVNRGMLS
+618 LHGGSLVNRGTLS
-631 AGEKLALTLGDTL
+631 AGEKLALTLGDAL
-644 DNRSLMQAGNTLQ
+644 DNRGLMQAGNTLQ
-657 ITADRLSNDGTLTAP
+657 VTADRLSNDGTLTAP
-672 DLQLHTGSFANQGSL
+672 DLQLRAGTLANQGAL
-687 QADNALQLDATRSLT
+687 QADNALQLEATRALT
-702 QSAHGTL
+702 QSATGTL
-709 LAGTGLTINAGQA
+709 LAGTDLTVNAGQA
-722 ETDGAVQAQ
+722 ETDGAIQAQ
-731 QFLLNAERW
+731 QFLLNAARW
-740 LNTGKTSMTG
+740 LNTGKTSLTG
-750 DGLITAGQLDNRGSL
+750 DGQVTATHLDNRGSL

-773 HSDAASNAGVL
+773 HSDVVSQAGAL
-784 QGNTLT
+784 QGNALTL
-790 IQANTL
+790 QANTL

-801 AQAKGTVNLT
+801 AQAKGAVNLT
-811 VADTF
+811 VADAF

-825 ETLRLQAAQTE
+825 EALRLQAAKAE
-836 NRGSLQALTLT
+836 NRGTLQALTLT
-847 TDGTSFDNRGTVSGI
+847 AEGASLDNRGTISGI
-862 NNLSLFLTGHLDNAG
+862 TNLSLFLSGNLTNSG
-877 TLQGNEL
+877 TLQGNQL
-884 RADAAQLDNQGTLR
+884 RVDAAQLDNQGTLR

-912 NQGELLSDGDSTTTT
+912 SQGTLQSDGDSSTTAK
-927 QRFIN
+927 RFDN

-937 AKNVVLQ
+937 AKNVALQ

-950 AGKILGVSSLA
+950 AGNIFGVSSLA
-961 LTAANGLT
+961 LTAASGLT
-969 NRQTGK
+969 NRQAGK
-975 LLSQGAAMLTA
+975 LLSQGAAVLTA
-986 AEGVNTGEWQAK
+986 AEVVNAGDWQAK
-998 ALTLTANNLT
+998 TLTLTANNLT
-1008 NDGQIQGD
+1008 NDGQLQGD
-1016 EALSLT
+1016 DALSLT
-1022 LPATDGK
+1022 LPTTGST
-1029 GTLINR
+1029 GSLINR

-1042 DATLFARLMENQGT
+1042 DATLFARLMENPGT
-1056 LSSLG
+1056 LSSRG
-1061 RTELTAVSL
+1061 HATLTGMSL
-1070 MNDGRVVAATGLSLR
+1070 MNDGRLVAATGLSLY

-1099 LTLHGD
+1099 LTLEGD

-1120 QGKHLT
+1120 QGKHFT
-1126 NQGTVLGNTVA
+1126 NQGTVLGNAVA
-1137 LSLDQLTNH
+1137 LSAERLVNH
-1146 GDITGVDAL
+1146 GDITGVDTL
-1155 TLSLGDSLNNIGT
+1155 TLSLGDSLNNLGT
-1168 LRSDSLSVAAADVNN
+1168 LRSDNLSVAAVEVNN

-1204 GVISGSQSVAVTAGD
+1204 GVISGNQSVVVKADA
-1219 VKQRGTLEG
+1219 VKQSGTLEG
-1228 KTVTLDAASLTN
+1228 KRVTLDAASLTN

-1247 DALTLA
+1247 DALTLSIA
-1253 IVGTVTNSGNVLT
+1253 GNFSNDGNLLT
-1266 QGTGSV
+1266 QGNATV
-1272 TAQQVDNSGL
+1272 TAQSMDNRGL
-1282 MQAGS
+1282 MQAGN
-1287 LTLQADDIVNAG
+1287 LTLEADEVTNAG
-1299 QLLGIDALS
+1299 QLLGIQALS
-1308 ITAQHGLTNQ
+1308 VTAQGGLTNQ
-1318 QNGTL
+1318 QRGKL

-1331 QAAQVAN
+1331 QATRVEN
-1338 HGEWRADSLSLRAA
+1338 HGEWLADNLTLQTE
-1352 RFTNAGRVQ
+1352 RFANTGRVQ
-1361 TEGNMDIVVE
+1361 TDRELSVTVAL
-1371 PAGAPHQRSF
+1371 AGAARQRSF
-1381 LPMALSLATDI
+1381 LPMALSLAADI
-1392 QQLNAPSSRQS
+1392 QQLNASSSRQS
-1403 GGATDG
+1403 DGATDG

-1417 VSGGDIQLRA
+1417 VSGGDLQLHA
-1427 TQLANQGS
+1427 TQITNQGS
-1435 LASNGTATLIGET
+1435 LSGNGTATLTGNTIQ
-1448 VANDGDIVAVTGLS
+1448 NDGAVVALTSLS
-1462 LAGHYQG
+1462 LTGDYQG
-1469 RGSLQTDGL
+1469 LGTLQTDGR
-1478 LDWSGATLTNRGR
+1478 LDWSGTTLINRGR

-1499 QGLTLDNQGTLL
+1499 QGLTLENQGTLL
-1511 GQRTDITVDSLF
+1511 GQRTDITADTLF
-1523 NSGEIAGVDALQ
+1523 NGGEIAGVNALQ
-1535 LTVADSLTNQGQ
+1535 LILAERLTNQGEL
-1547 IYGAM
+1547 YGAT
-1552 LGLSATDLLN
+1552 LGLSATGLFN
-1562 QGELSGDRL
+1562 QGELSGDDL
-1571 HLTLQETVRNRG
+1571 HLTLQETMHNSG
-1583 LMSGSQRV
+1583 LISGSQRV
-1591 QLEANQVDQSGSL
+1591 QLEADQVEQSGSL
-1604 ESRLLQVQANALD
+1604 ESRQLQVQANALD

-1628 TLSIRDTARNQ
+1628 TLAINTTARNS
-1639 GKLLSQGTSTLTAN
+1639 GKWLSQGDSTLTA
-1653 RLENRGQWQAKTLT
+1653 RQLENTGQWQAKTLT
-1667 LTADDVGNAGQLL
+1667 LTADDVQNAGQLL
-1680 GLSALSLTAKNRLDN
+1680 GLSSLTMTAKNRLTN
-1695 AKTGTLFTQGLAVL
+1695 TKTGTLLTQGLAVL

-1727 DAQQLTNT
+1727 EAQTLNNS

-1740 DQSLTLTLANGDV
+1740 DTSLTVTLENGDV
-1753 DNKGTLWSKYATIAA
+1753 TNQGTLWSKRADIAA
-1768 RTLTNAGEVTGVDGL
+1768 RTLTNAGEITGVNGL

-1798 SYHLT
+1798 SYQLI
-1803 AQAGRLD
+1803 AQADRLD
-1810 NRGKINGLDRLE
+1810 NRGKINGLDQLGITVNQN
-1822 LTAGNSLDN
+1822 LNN
-1831 TGSLYGAALALNASD
+1831 TGTLYGAAVTLNAND
-1846 LTNSGTLTG
+1846 LTNDGTLTG
-1855 VDSLSLNLNGTLN
+1855 IDSLSLGLNGTLN

-1874 STALTLKANDVVNHG
+1874 SNALTLKANDVVNHG

-1898 LALGNHLDN
+1898 FLLGNHLDN
-1907 QGALNSQALAIT
+1907 QGTLNSQALAIT

-1933 SLQLTLGDG
+1933 SLQLTLDG
-1942 LTNTGALTS
+1942 TLTNTGDLTS
-1951 QRIDIT
+1951 PRIGIT
-1957 AQDVLNHGQMLGS
+1957 AQNVLNRGQMLGA
-1970 DDLQFDLRNKLD
+1970 DDLQLDLRNKLD
-1982 NRGLISGS
+1982 NRGLVSGS
-1990 TTLGIVAN
+1990 NTLGIVAN

-2007 ARALTVDAQTLDN
+2007 ARALKVDAQTLDN

-2035 DTARNQGKWLS
+2035 GTARNQGKWLS
-2046 QGSSTLTADRVDN
+2046 QGSSTLTADQVDN
-2059 HGQWQAGDITLQ
+2059 QGQWQAGDLTLQ
-2071 ANDLVNSGQ
+2071 ATDLTNRGQ
-2080 IFGLNTLLLT
+2080 IFGLNALSLT

-2111 RAANVINDGDV
+2111 RAASVTNDGDV
-2122 QADRLTFDAQQLTN
+2122 QADRLTFEAQQLTN
-2136 RGRIQGDHGLAVTLD
+2136 RGRMQGDHGLAITLD
-2151 RANPAS
+2151 RTNPAS
-2157 LLTNQGTLLSGG
+2157 LLTNQGSLLSGG

-2182 TVSGVGTLMLDGGAI
+2182 TVSGVGKLTLDGGAI
-2197 NNAGSVIAD
+2197 NNTGNVIAD

-2227 TLRGNQLNNSGR
+2227 TLRGNQLHNSGR

-2250 TFDND
+2250 TFSNT

-2268 RDGLTVGSTGQLLTN
+2268 RDGLTVGSAGQLLTN
-2283 GALQAQADTVMNDG
+2283 GTLQAQAGSVSNDG
-2297 RWQGNTLTLTAD
+2297 LWQGNTLTLTAD
-2309 DVENAGQLL
+2309 DV
-2318 GLSALTLTAKNRLDN
+2318 
-2333 TQNGKLLTQG
+2333 
-2343 QAVLNA
+2343 
-2349 AEASNEGEWQADGLT
+2349 
-2364 LDAQQLTN
+2364 
-2372 TGHIQG
+2372 
-2378 EQSLTLA
+2378 
-2385 NGDVDNKGTLW
+2385 
-2396 SKYADIAARTLTNA
+2396 
-2410 GNITGVDGLQLMLD
+2410 
-2424 DALTNQGA
+2424 
-2432 LSSYHLTAQADRLN
+2432 
-2446 NSGKINGLDRLELT
+2446 
-2460 VGNSLDN
+2460 
-2467 QGSLYGTALVLNAN
+2467 
-2481 DLTNSGTLTGVD
+2481 
-2493 SLTLDLT
+2493 
-2500 GTLNNTRDIS
+2500 
-2510 STALTLRANDVFNH
+2510 
-2524 GTLTGVNGLTLE
+2524 
-2536 LGNQLDNQGAL
+2536 
-2547 NSQALIIAAR
+2547 
-2557 DVTNG
+2557 
-2562 GLLNGTRDLQLTLDG
+2562 
-2577 TLTNTGDLTSQRI
+2577 
-2590 DITAKDVLNHG
+2590 
-2601 QVLGSDDLQ
+2601 
-2610 FDLRNTLDNR
+2610 
-2620 GLISGSTTLGIV
+2620 
-2632 ANDIDQQGTL
+2632 
-2642 EARALTVDAQT
+2642 
-2653 LDNHGKML
+2653 
-2661 GVDALTLAITGTA
+2661 
-2674 RNQGNWLSQ
+2674 
-2683 GTSTLT
+2683 
-2689 ADRVD
+2689 
-2694 NNGGRWQAGDITLQ
+2694 
-2708 ASELTNRGQIF
+2708 
-2719 GLNTLSLTTTNDLGN
+2719 
-2734 QQGGTLL
+2734 
-2741 SQGIAVLR
+2741 
-2749 AANVINDG
+2749 
-2757 DVQADRLTFDAQQ
+2757 
-2770 LTNRGRMQGDHGLAV
+2770 
-2785 TLDRANPASRLTNQ
+2785 
-2799 GTLLSGGDGWLSA
+2799 
-2812 SLLDNQGT
+2812 
-2820 VSGVGTLTL
+2820 
-2829 DGGAINNAGNVI
+2829 
-2841 ADGALTLNGD
+2841 
-2851 YQGAGLLHTADTLT
+2851 
-2865 LRGNQL
+2865 
-2871 NNSGRWESRALALNG
+2871 
-2886 GAFSN
+2886 
-2891 TGTVI
+2891 
-2896 GERGITLA
+2896 
-2904 LRDDLTVGSTGQLLT
+2904 
-2919 NGGLQAQAGTV
+2919 
-2930 VNDGRWQGNTLTLTA
+2930 
-2945 DEVGNAGQL
+2945 GNAGQL
-2954 LGLSALSLSA
+2954 LGLSSLTLTA
-2964 KNRLDNA
+2964 KKRLTNTQNG
-2971 KTGQL
+2971 KL
-2976 LTQGLAVLNAAEAS
+2976 LTRGLAVLNAAEVS
-2990 NEGEWQADSLT
+2990 NDGEWQADSLT
-3001 LDAQQ
+3001 LEAQQ

-3018 LKLTLANGDV
+3018 LRMTLANGDV
-3028 ANQGTL
+3028 TNQGTL

-3040 IAARTLTNAGNITGV
+3040 IAARTLTNAGEMTGV
-3055 DGLQLT
+3055 DGLHLT

-3107 GSLYGTALVLN
+3107 GSLYGAAVTLN
-3118 ANDLTNHG
+3118 ARDLTNRG

-3132 SLTLGLNGTLN
+3132 SLSLNLNGTLN
-3143 NTRDISSTALTLR
+3143 NTRDISSTALTLN
-3156 ANDVV
+3156 ANNVV
-3161 NRGTMTGV
+3161 NHGTMTGV

-3175 LGNQLDNQGAL
+3175 LGNHLDNQGTL

-3193 SANDLTNDGQING
+3193 TARDVTNGGLLNG
-3206 TRDLQLTLDGTLTN
+3206 TRSLQLTLDGTLTN
-3220 TGDLSSQRIG
+3220 TGDLTSPRIG
-3230 ITAKDVL
+3230 ITAQNVL
-3237 NHGQVLGS
+3237 NHGQMLGA
-3245 DDLQFDLRNTLDN
+3245 DDLQLDLRNTLKN
-3258 RGLISGSTTLGIV
+3258 RGLVSGSTTLGIV

-3285 LTVDAQT
+3285 LKVDVQT

-3307 AITGTARNQGKWLSQ
+3307 AIAGTARNQGKWLSQ
-3322 GTSTLTADRV
+3322 GSSTLTADRV

-3338 QAGDIT
+3338 QAGDLT
-3344 LQASELTNRGQI
+3344 LQASDLTNSGQI
-3356 FGLNALSLTATNGLT
+3356 FGLNALSLTTTNDLG
-3371 NQQNAKLLS
+3371 NQQGGTLLS

-3409 TNRGRMQGDHGLAIA
+3409 TNRGRMQGDHGLAIT
-3424 LDRTNP
+3424 LDRTSP
-3430 VSRLT
+3430 ASLLT

-3451 QLDNQGTVSG
+3451 QFDNQGTVSG
-3461 VGTLTLDSG
+3461 VGKLTLDGG
-3470 AINNAGSVIADGALT
+3470 AINNTGNVIADGALS
-3485 LTGDYQGAGL
+3485 LNGDYQGAGL

-3500 TLTLRGNQLRN
+3500 TLTLRGNQLN
-3511 NGRWESRT
+3511 NSGRWESRA
-3519 LALNGGSFSNA
+3519 LALDGGTFSNT
-3530 GTVIGERSITLEL
+3530 GTVIGERGITLEL

-3549 GSTGQLLTNGVLQ
+3549 GSAGQLLTNGTLQ
-3562 AQAGTVMNDGFW
+3562 VQAGTVMNDGLW
-3574 QGKTL
+3574 QGNALT
-3579 ELSANDLT
+3579 LSANDLT
-3587 NGGTLLGQDGLRLD
+3587 NGGALLGQDGLRLE
-3601 LPGTY
+3601 LLGTY

-3618 EAVITAGRLNQ
+3618 EAVITADRLTQ
-3629 SGEIAAGTLH
+3629 SGEIAAGTLS
-3639 LTTTTLD
+3639 LTTGTLD
-3646 NSGRVLGSSGLTV
+3646 NSGRVLGSNGLTV
-3659 TNRDELINRAGAE
+3659 TNRDELLNRAGGE

-3680 VDSGTLRNAGTL
+3680 LDSGTLRNAGTL

-3699 RAGEID
+3699 RADDID
-3705 NQGRIQG
+3705 NQGRLQG
-3712 TDALRLLDVLRYVGN
+3712 TDALRLLDVLRYVGD

-3736 VATLNAKQADNG
+3736 VATLHATRADNA
-3748 GLWQAGTLTLD
+3748 GLWQAGTLTLN
-3759 GDTFRNSGTVAGLNG
+3759 GDTFSNSGTVAGLSG
-3774 LSLSGDALNNQ
+3774 LSLNGDALNNQ
-3785 GELFSQGAVTLTGKT
+3785 GELFSQGAVTVTGKT
-3800 LKNSGTLTGVGGFTL
+3800 LENGGTLTGVGGFTL

-3865 LLGVQHGTL
+3865 LLGVQRGTL
-3874 QLTGSYQGGQG
+3874 QLSGTYQGAQG

-3895 LTAHDILNRGQV
+3895 LTAHDITNRGQI
-3907 QGNTLTLGAEA
+3907 QGSTLTLGADELTNHGTLRGNSA
-3918 LDNHG
+3918 LD
-3923 SLRGDRTLNATVTGQ
+3923 ATVSRQ
-3938 FTHASQARLS
+3938 FTNASQSRLS
-3948 SDGTLS
+3948 SDGTLN
-3954 VQAATL
+3954 VQATAL
-3960 ANQGEIKAATTTLT
+3960 ANQGDIKAATTTLT
-3974 GNTITNGGTVQGTA
+3974 GTTVTNGGTVQGTA

-4001 QGGQLLSD
+4001 QAGQMLSD
-4009 GTTTLNAAAVDNFG
+4009 GTTTLNGAAVDNHG
-4023 WLQGRGL
+4023 WLQGRGVV
-4030 ALNTTQLTQQGSL
+4030 LNTTQLTQQGSL
-4043 MAQDKLTLT
+4043 MAQDKLTLKI
-4052 LPRWVN
+4052 PQWVN

-4134 TFTQTMAAGK
+4134 TFTQSMAAGK

-4162 QSVQLSSTGT
+4162 QSVQLTSTGT
-4172 LTHQGNILAGGGESR
+4172 LTNQGNILAGGGESR

-4192 IVQAEAGSIQAGGN
+4192 IVQLEAGSVQAGGN

-4222 TTGDLL
+4222 ITGDLL
-4228 VQAGGVLHNSSML
+4228 VQAGGLLHNSSML

-4296 INTGTLTNQREGLM
+4296 INTSTLTNQREGLV

-4321 PEWVGKT
+4321 PDWVGKT
-4328 TVHIPIEWFKEGDY
+4328 TANIPIEWFKPEEYGVYYEYRSGSIGYSKFVYYAPMDIAVRKKISLERKTTDISALGSDGVISSGKNLFIDSKLFFNDASKVLSSGNVHIYGDKLVSKGY
-4342 GILEDG
+4342 
-4348 IGLESGLPEYWWTY
+4348 
-4362 AAYEKSEFIKVALE
+4362 V
-4376 TSSTKVIAGGKV
+4376 
-4388 GIINSGGSFYS
+4388 SGGSY
-4399 YSDFLLNNAS
+4399 
-4409 QITAIKDIILK
+4409 
-4420 GRDFENRSYQ
+4420 E
-4430 EGYVKKYLTYKYLG
+4430 YLTYSYYLENIISAGEVYYDGEPYFTTGNYDNTKISEQDRAIANKYPYITYVLSG
-4444 GANFFA
+4444 
-4450 NNDKDAIYKFNDSRY
+4450 
-4465 GRRDEREKRF
+4465 
-4475 GNDLQYSL
+4475 
-4483 YETSP
+4483 TP

-4493 VGESYNAL
+4493 EGESYNAL
-4501 IQAGGTITADF
+4501 IQAGGTITADV

-4564 AVDVTKAGSGQAT
+4564 AVDVTKAGGGQTT
-4577 LADNTAGVNATGKT
+4577 LAGNAAGVAATGKT
-4591 VTLTQQASTALQAGT
+4591 VTLTPQSGTALQAGA
-4606 QADKITTAIAAPN
+4606 QADNITATIAAPN

-4639 GHISNPDAVTLTP
+4639 GQISNPDAVTLTP
-4652 QSGTALQT
+4652 HSGTALQ
-4660 GAQAENITATITTPN
+4660 AS
-4675 AARPLTLNTDGAVA
+4675 V
-4689 LQPSTSGH
+4689 
-4697 VNNPD
+4697 
-4702 AVALTPQSGTEL
+4702 
-4714 QTGAQADNITATITA
+4714 QADNITAVIATPTTA
-4729 PNTTGPLTLNT
+4729 GPLTLNT
-4740 GDAVALQPSTSGHV
+4740 GDAVVLTPSTSGHV
-4754 SNPDAVVLSS
+4754 SNPDAVTLSS
-4764 TGQRPDAGKS
+4764 TGPRPDTGSS
-4774 LTPVNVDNTATG
+4774 LTPVSVDNTATG
-4786 VTIAGTVGT
+4786 ITVAGTVGT
-4795 PVVLATPGSVAVE
+4795 PATLATPGSVAVE
-4808 TLKPTVNADSL
+4808 TLKPTVSADSL
-4819 PGGATPAVKPL
+4819 PGGATPAVKPP
-4830 LSAADLLSAIGN
+4830 LSATDLLSAIGN

-4864 LVVDPDADSRY
+4864 LVVDPNADSRY

-4906 TVVPVETRSQWTQA
+4906 TVVPVETRSQWTQT

-4956 AVLKQSGQRYLNG
+4956 AVLKQSGQRHLNG

-4974 QQMQTLLDN
+4974 AQMQMLLDN
-4983 AAAAQTGMNLQLGV
+4983 AAAAQKGMNLQLGV
-4997 SLTPDQVANLSQSLV
+4997 SLTPEQVANLSQSLV

-5036 SNLQGSAIVAN
+5036 NNLQGSAIVAN
-5047 KVELN
+5047 RVELN

-5057 TNSGTLRAVDVLAIA
+5057 TNSGTLRAVEVLAIA

-5098 ITNSGSRIEGN
+5098 ITNSGSRMEGN

-5122 RTESRNFQTAQPTSS
+5122 RTESRTFQTAQPTASH
-5137 RSGTGSLV
+5137 SGTGSLV

-5223 AGGTLKAVAGQ
+5223 AGGALKAVAGQ
-5234 DIQIDASALSGGTA
+5234 DIQIAASALSGGSA
-5248 LTLAAG
+5248 LSLAAG

-5280 QDVANSQL
+5280 QEVANAQL
-5288 LTGGDLNLVAGRDV
+5288 LSGGELSLVAGRDV

-5312 GSATL
+5312 GTATL

-5334 GNWWNR
+5334 GNGWNR

-5349 QQSTELTAGKGLNL
+5349 QQSTELTTGQGLNL

-5435 GDGVTMAANQDINL
+5435 GDSVTLAANQDINL

-5538 TISGTDMV
+5538 SISGTDMV
-5546 AGKDIFLQGNN
+5546 AGKDILLQGNN
-5557 VTIDPGYDTRKQQQ
+5557 VTLDPGYDMRKQQQ
-5571 EFEQKTAGLTVALSG
+5571 EFEQKSAGLTVALSG

-5677 ESRIGDI
+5677 ESRTGDI
-5684 TVAGSQLKAGGDVL
+5684 TVAGSQLKAGGDVM

-5715 ISGKNSSSGGNI
+5715 IRGKNSSSGGNI
-5727 GISLGLS
+5727 GVSLGLS

-5746 NAAKGRETGTGNSWS
+5746 NAAKGRETGTGNTWS

-5773 KSERDTRLI
+5773 KSERDTRLT

-5796 RNLLLQSQQDSE
+5796 RNLLLQSQQDSD
-5808 RYDSKQTSVA
+5808 RYDSSQVSGS

-5825 GSMSGSG
+5825 GGGGGSG
-5832 YLSASKDKIHS
+5832 YISLSKDRMHS
-5843 NYDSVQQQTGF
+5843 NYDSVQQQTGL

-5907 SGIGLS
+5907 SGAGFS
-5913 ASPSMSGSMLSTL
+5913 ASPSLNGSMLSTL
-5926 AMTVPSALMSLGN
+5926 AMNVPSALMALGH
-5939 SGSAASTTYAAVS
+5939 SGNASSTTYAAVS

-6025 AKGDSK
+6025 ARGDAT
-6031 VERPKDGDSAKEWE
+6031 VERPKDGDPTQKWE
-6045 VYKKA
+6045 EYKKA

-6121 IAANAMA
+6121 IATNAMA

-6161 MADQYPGKT
+6161 MAAQYPGKT
-6170 ANDLTEEEKQSVS
+6170 ANDLTEAEKQSVS
-6183 ALSTLASGLVS
+6183 ALSTLAAGLVS

-6217 NLFGKVLVEGCAI
+6217 NF
-6230 AAPCRTKVAEQLLEI
+6230 
-6245 GVKAGITAVVAKE
+6245 
-6258 IADKLST
+6258 LST
-6265 EELEHL
+6265 EENRQRLSEMSSCGSDSSCKDGVTEKFKKISDEQIKSVENCSSVDVCVAKAKEMAELQAGYGQRIEELGEKLRADGSLSGADLQEWAYLHVVTPALEAGRLQAIHNAQAAGGSDEASQL
-6271 ITLKMMG
+6271 AINTIAQAGAAGAAGAVTRGIGKGGKNPEKPVKNPVRFIEGVTVKDIKTGQVFSGTIDLKPTLDRIASG
-6278 NDEITV
+6278 GAYPHRNDGTV
-6284 RYLSSLQDKYL
+6284 FKNLPDRGTGKIGL
-6295 PSHTGGDQIA
+6295 PSQPIGYYKEYVHPTPNIL
-6305 ESGPTNTGGN
+6305 GP
-6315 QLPEQGAN
+6315 
-6323 HTGNDNGQI
+6323 
-6332 NTGPNHTGGDQIVGQ
+6332 GPQRIIVGQ
-6347 LPNNTGNTESVPD
+6347 
-6360 LPSNMISDGLDNG
+6360 NG
-6373 AEKPSN
+6373 EAYYTNDHYKTFMK
-6379 IKVADD
+6379 I
-6385 KYLKKNGVDA
+6385 
-6395 HQIKKDFLG
+6395 
-6404 SKAEIKLYDI
+6404 
-6414 YVDKDS
+6414 
-6420 GQLWIFRKGG
+6420 R
-6430 KGEGVPTGEFI
+6430 
-6441 NN
+6441 

>member
-1 MKPIKTTQRLLA
+1 MKPVKTTQRLLA

-67 HDFNVDKPGL
+67 QDFNVDKPGL
-77 ILNNGTE
+77 ILNNGTA

-112 VVSSNRSTLAGYLE
+112 VVSTNRSTLAGYLE

-201 AQIDAGLNANDAR
+201 AQINAGLNANDTQ

-230 QATDSG
+230 QAADSG

-251 NRIKLVS
+251 NRIRLVS

-288 DAVAKGSIQA
+288 DAVAQGNIQA

-346 QNSLIS
+346 QNSVIS
-352 AGVDAQGTVKSANH
+352 AGVDAQGTVKPANQ
-366 LSLKGDAV
+366 LSLNGDAV

-386 TVGAGQSLQQDA
+386 TVNAGQSLQQDTA
-398 QSGIKAE
+398 SGIKAE
-405 SVLDVHGDAVSLAGS
+405 SVLDIRGDAVSLAGS
-420 AGAEDVRLEAKTLNG
+420 AGGEDVRLAAKTLNG

-455 DWQGNV
+455 DWQGNL

-472 QLLQRGTLAGKTLT
+472 RLVQRGTLAGKTLT
-486 LTLEAL
+486 LTLDAL
-492 DNQGDIAAL
+492 DNQGDIAAR
-501 QALTFSGG
+501 QGLTFSGG
-509 NITNRGTLAAA
+509 DMTNRGTLAAA
-520 ERLTVNAQRLDNSG
+520 ERLAVNAQRLDNRG
-534 LLSARHE
+534 LLSARHD
-541 VKLELQAVLN
+541 VTLELQTVLN

-562 FLLAGNITNGGTL
+562 FLLADTITNGGTL
-575 QAATLTA
+575 QAATLSA
-582 QADSFTSQGEVTAN
+582 QANQLTSQGEVTAN
-596 ALDLTSQTTEN
+596 ALDLTSQAAEN

-618 LHGGSLVNRGMLS
+618 LHGGSLVNRGTLS

-644 DNRSLMQAGNTLQ
+644 DNRGLMQAGNTLQ
-657 ITADRLSNDGTLTAP
+657 VTADRLSNDGTLTAP
-672 DLQLHTGSFANQGSL
+672 DLQLRTGTLANQGTL
-687 QADNALQLDATRSLT
+687 QADNTLQLEATRALT
-702 QSAHGTL
+702 QSATGTL
-709 LAGTGLTINAGQA
+709 LAGTDLTVNAGQA
-722 ETDGAVQAQ
+722 ETDGAIQAQ

-740 LNTGKTSMTG
+740 LNAGKTSLTG
-750 DGLITAGQLDNRGSL
+750 DGQITAAHLDNRGSL

-773 HSDAASNAGVL
+773 HSDVVSQAGAL
-784 QGNTLT
+784 QGNALT

-801 AQAKGTVNLT
+801 AQARGAVNLT

-825 ETLRLQAAQTE
+825 EVLHLQAAKTE
-836 NRGSLQALTLT
+836 NRGTLQALTLT
-847 TDGTSFDNRGTVSGI
+847 ANSSSFDNRGTVSGI
-862 NNLSLFLTGHLDNAG
+862 TNLSLFLSGNLANSGTLQGNQLRVDAAQLTNQGTLHGTDTLTLSITDGLDNAG
-877 TLQGNEL
+877 TLQGNQL
-884 RADAAQLDNQGTLR
+884 RVDAAQLDNQGTLR

-912 NQGELLSDGDSTTTT
+912 NQGTLLSEGDSTTTAK
-927 QRFIN
+927 RLDN

-937 AKNVVLQ
+937 AKNVTLQ

-950 AGKILGVSSLA
+950 AGNIFGVSSLV
-961 LTAANGLT
+961 LTAASGLT
-969 NRQTGK
+969 NRQAGK
-975 LLSQGAAMLTA
+975 LLSQGAAVLTA
-986 AEGVNTGEWQAK
+986 AEVVNAGDWQAK
-998 ALTLTANNLT
+998 TLTLTANNLT

-1016 EALSLT
+1016 DALSLT
-1022 LPATDGK
+1022 LPMTDGT

-1042 DATLFARLMENQGT
+1042 DATLFARLMENPGT
-1056 LSSLG
+1056 LSSRG
-1061 RTELTAVSL
+1061 HATLTGMSL
-1070 MNDGRVVAATGLSLR
+1070 INDGRLVAATGLSLY

-1099 LTLHGD
+1099 LTLEGD

-1120 QGKHLT
+1120 QGKRFT
-1126 NQGTVLGNTVA
+1126 NQGTVLGNAVA
-1137 LSLDQLTNH
+1137 LSAERLVNH
-1146 GDITGVDAL
+1146 GDITGVDTL
-1155 TLSLGDSLNNIGT
+1155 TLSLGDSLNNLGT
-1168 LRSDSLSVAAADVNN
+1168 LRSDSLSVAAVEVNN

-1204 GVISGSQSVAVTAGD
+1204 GVISGNQSVVVKADA
-1219 VKQRGTLEG
+1219 VKQSGTLEG
-1228 KTVTLDAASLTN
+1228 KTVTLDTASLTN

-1247 DALTLA
+1247 DALTLSIA
-1253 IVGTVTNSGNVLT
+1253 GNFSNDGNLLT
-1266 QGTGSV
+1266 QGNATV
-1272 TAQQVDNSGL
+1272 TAQSVDNRGL
-1282 MQAGS
+1282 LQAGS
-1287 LTLQADDIVNAG
+1287 LMLEADEVTNAG
-1299 QLLGIDALS
+1299 QLLGIQVLS
-1308 ITAQHGLTNQ
+1308 VTAQGGLTNQ
-1318 QNGTL
+1318 QTGKL

-1331 QAAQVAN
+1331 QAARAEN
-1338 HGEWRADSLSLRAA
+1338 HGEWLADNLTLQAA
-1352 RFTNAGRVQ
+1352 RFINTGRVQ
-1361 TEGNMDIVVE
+1361 TDRELSVTV
-1371 PAGAPHQRSF
+1371 APVSAVSQRSF
-1381 LPMALSLATDI
+1381 LPMALSLAADI
-1392 QQLNAPSSRQS
+1392 QQLNASSSPQG
-1403 GGATDG
+1403 GGAGDG

-1417 VSGGDIQLRA
+1417 VSGGDLQLQA
-1427 TQLANQGS
+1427 THITNQGS
-1435 LASNGTATLIGET
+1435 LSGNGTATLTGNTIR
-1448 VANDGDIVAVTGLS
+1448 NDGTVVALTSLS
-1462 LAGHYQG
+1462 LTGDYQG
-1469 RGSLQTDGL
+1469 SGTLQTDGR
-1478 LDWSGATLTNRGR
+1478 LDWSGTTLTNRGR

-1499 QGLTLDNQGTLL
+1499 QGLTLENQGTLL
-1511 GQRTDITVDSLF
+1511 GQRTDITADTLF
-1523 NSGEIAGVDALQ
+1523 NGGEIAGVNALQ
-1535 LTVADSLTNQGQ
+1535 LTLAEHLTNQGEL
-1547 IYGAM
+1547 YGAT
-1552 LGLSATDLLN
+1552 LGLSATGLFN
-1562 QGELSGDRL
+1562 QGELSGDDL
-1571 HLTLQETVRNRG
+1571 HLTLQETARNSG
-1583 LMSGSQRV
+1583 LISGSQQV
-1591 QLEANQVDQSGSL
+1591 QLEARQVEQSGSL
-1604 ESRLLQVQANALD
+1604 ESRRLQVQANTLD
-1617 NQGTMLGVDAL
+1617 NQGTMLGVDEL
-1628 TLSIRDTARNQ
+1628 TLAINTTARNS
-1639 GKLLSQGTSTLTAN
+1639 GKWLSQGDSTLTA
-1653 RLENRGQWQAKTLT
+1653 RQLENTGQWQAKTLS
-1667 LTADDVGNAGQLL
+1667 LTADEVGNAGQLL
-1680 GLSALSLTAKNRLDN
+1680 GLSALSLTAKNRLTN
-1695 AKTGTLFTQGLAVL
+1695 TQNGKLLTRGLAVL
-1709 NAAEASNDG
+1709 NAANAENDG

-1727 DAQQLTNT
+1727 DGQTLNNR

-1740 DQSLTLTLANGDV
+1740 DTSLKMTLVNGDV
-1753 DNKGTLWSKYATIAA
+1753 DNQGTLWSTRADIAA
-1768 RTLTNAGEVTGVDGL
+1768 RTLTNAGEITGVNGL
-1783 QLTLDDALTNQGALS
+1783 QLTLDDALTNQGKLNS
-1798 SYHLT
+1798 SQLI
-1803 AQAGRLD
+1803 AQADRLD

-1822 LTAGNSLDN
+1822 LTVGNGLDN
-1831 TGSLYGAALALNASD
+1831 QGSLYGAALALNAND
-1846 LTNSGTLTG
+1846 LTNSGTITG
-1855 VDSLSLNLNGTLN
+1855 VDSLSLGLNGTLN

-1874 STALTLKANDVVNHG
+1874 STALMLKANDVVNHG

-1898 LALGNHLDN
+1898 FLLGNHLDN
-1907 QGALNSQALAIT
+1907 QGTLNSQALAIT

-1933 SLQLTLGDG
+1933 SLQLTLDG
-1942 LTNTGALTS
+1942 TLINTGDLTS
-1951 QRIDIT
+1951 PRIGIT
-1957 AQDVLNHGQMLGS
+1957 AQDVLNDGQMLGA
-1970 DDLQFDLRNKLD
+1970 DDLQLDLRNKLD
-1982 NRGLISGS
+1982 NRGLVSGS
-1990 TTLGIVAN
+1990 NTLGIVAN
-1998 DIDQQGTLE
+1998 HIDQQGTLE
-2007 ARALTVDAQTLDN
+2007 ALALTVDAQTLDN

-2035 DTARNQGKWLS
+2035 GTARNQGKWLS
-2046 QGSSTLTADRVDN
+2046 QGSSTLTAGQVDN
-2059 HGQWQAGDITLQ
+2059 NGQWQAGDITLQ
-2071 ANDLVNSGQ
+2071 ATDLTNRGQ
-2080 IFGLNTLLLT
+2080 IFGINALSLT
-2090 TTNDLGNQQGG
+2090 TTNDLSNQQGG
-2101 TLLSQGIAVL
+2101 TLLSQGVAVL
-2111 RAANVINDGDV
+2111 RAATAANDGDV
-2122 QADRLTFDAQQLTN
+2122 QADSLTFDAQQLTN
-2136 RGRIQGDHGLAVTLD
+2136 RGRIQGDSGLTVTLD
-2151 RANPAS
+2151 RTNPAS

-2169 DGWLSAS
+2169 DTQLSAS
-2176 LLDNQG
+2176 LLNNQG
-2182 TVSGVGTLMLDGGAI
+2182 TVSGVGKVTLDSGAT
-2197 NNAGSVIAD
+2197 NNAGNVIAD

-2250 TFDND
+2250 SFSNT

-2268 RDGLTVGSTGQLLTN
+2268 RDDLTVGSAGQLLTN
-2283 GALQAQADTVMNDG
+2283 GALLAQVGSVMNDG
-2297 RWQGNTLTLTAD
+2297 LWQGNTLTLTAD
-2309 DVENAGQLL
+2309 EVENAGQLL
-2318 GLSALTLTAKNRLDN
+2318 GLSALSLTAKNRLDN
-2333 TQNGKLLTQG
+2333 TQTGKLLTQG
-2343 QAVLNA
+2343 LAVLNA
-2349 AEASNEGEWQADGLT
+2349 AEASNEGEWQADSLT
-2364 LDAQQLTN
+2364 LEAQQLTN
-2372 TGHIQG
+2372 RGHIQG
-2378 EQSLTLA
+2378 DTSLTVTLA
-2385 NGDVDNKGTLW
+2385 NGDVTNQGTLW
-2396 SKYADIAARTLTNA
+2396 SKLATIAARTLSNV
-2410 GNITGVDGLQLMLD
+2410 GEMTGVDGLQLTLD

-2432 LSSYHLTAQADRLN
+2432 LSSYQLTAQADRLD
-2446 NSGKINGLDRLELT
+2446 NSGKINGLDQLGIT
-2460 VGNSLDN
+2460 VN
-2467 QGSLYGTALVLNAN
+2467 QNLNNTGTLYGAAVTLNAN
-2481 DLTNSGTLTGVD
+2481 DLTNRGTMTGVD
-2493 SLTLDLT
+2493 SLTLELN

-2510 STALTLRANDVFNH
+2510 SNALTLNANDVVNH
-2524 GTLTGVNGLTLE
+2524 GTMTGVNGLTFL
-2536 LGNQLDNQGAL
+2536 LGNHLDNQGML
-2547 NSQALIIAAR
+2547 NSHALSITAN
-2557 DVTNG
+2557 DLTNDG
-2562 GLLNGTRDLQLTLDG
+2562 QINGTRSLQLTLDG
-2577 TLTNTGDLTSQRI
+2577 TLTNTGDLTSPRI
-2590 DITAKDVLNHG
+2590 GITAQNVLNHG
-2601 QVLGSDDLQ
+2601 QMLGADDLQ
-2610 FDLRNTLDNR
+2610 LDLRNKLDNR
-2620 GLISGSTTLGIV
+2620 GLISGSNTLGIV
-2632 ANDIDQQGTL
+2632 ANHIDQQGTL
-2642 EARALTVDAQT
+2642 EARALRVDAQT

-2661 GVDALTLAITGTA
+2661 GVDALTLAIAGTA
-2674 RNQGNWLSQ
+2674 RNQGKWLSQ

-2689 ADRVD
+2689 AGQVD
-2694 NNGGRWQAGDITLQ
+2694 NQGQWQAGDITLQ
-2708 ASELTNRGQIF
+2708 ATDLTNRGQIF
-2719 GLNTLSLTTTNDLGN
+2719 GIDALSLSAANGLTN

-2741 SQGIAVLR
+2741 SQGVAVLR
-2749 AANVINDG
+2749 AATAANDG

-2770 LTNRGRMQGDHGLAV
+2770 LTNRGRMQGDNGLAV
-2785 TLDRANPASRLTNQ
+2785 TLDRTNPASRLTNQ

-2812 SLLDNQGT
+2812 SQLDNQGI
-2820 VSGVGTLTL
+2820 VSGVGKLTL
-2829 DGGAINNAGNVI
+2829 DGGAINNTGNVI
-2841 ADGALTLNGD
+2841 ADGALSLNGD

-2871 NNSGRWESRALALNG
+2871 NNSGRWES
-2886 GAFSN
+2886 
-2891 TGTVI
+2891 
-2896 GERGITLA
+2896 
-2904 LRDDLTVGSTGQLLT
+2904 
-2919 NGGLQAQAGTV
+2919 
-2930 VNDGRWQGNTLTLTA
+2930 
-2945 DEVGNAGQL
+2945 
-2954 LGLSALSLSA
+2954 
-2964 KNRLDNA
+2964 
-2971 KTGQL
+2971 
-2976 LTQGLAVLNAAEAS
+2976 
-2990 NEGEWQADSLT
+2990 
-3001 LDAQQ
+3001 
-3006 LTNTGHIQGDQS
+3006 
-3018 LKLTLANGDV
+3018 
-3028 ANQGTL
+3028 
-3034 WSTLAT
+3034 
-3040 IAARTLTNAGNITGV
+3040 
-3055 DGLQLT
+3055 
-3061 LDDALTNQGALSSY
+3061 
-3075 HLTAQADRLD
+3075 
-3085 NRGKINGL
+3085 
-3093 DRLELTV
+3093 
-3100 GNSLDNQ
+3100 
-3107 GSLYGTALVLN
+3107 
-3118 ANDLTNHG
+3118 
-3126 TLTGVD
+3126 
-3132 SLTLGLNGTLN
+3132 
-3143 NTRDISSTALTLR
+3143 
-3156 ANDVV
+3156 
-3161 NRGTMTGV
+3161 
-3169 NGLTLE
+3169 
-3175 LGNQLDNQGAL
+3175 
-3186 NSQALAI
+3186 
-3193 SANDLTNDGQING
+3193 
-3206 TRDLQLTLDGTLTN
+3206 
-3220 TGDLSSQRIG
+3220 
-3230 ITAKDVL
+3230 
-3237 NHGQVLGS
+3237 
-3245 DDLQFDLRNTLDN
+3245 
-3258 RGLISGSTTLGIV
+3258 
-3271 ANDIDQQGTLEARA
+3271 
-3285 LTVDAQT
+3285 
-3292 LDNHGKM
+3292 
-3299 LGVDALTL
+3299 
-3307 AITGTARNQGKWLSQ
+3307 
-3322 GTSTLTADRV
+3322 
-3332 DNHGQW
+3332 
-3338 QAGDIT
+3338 
-3344 LQASELTNRGQI
+3344 
-3356 FGLNALSLTATNGLT
+3356 
-3371 NQQNAKLLS
+3371 
-3380 QGIAVLRAASVTNDG
+3380 
-3395 DVQADRLTFEAQQL
+3395 
-3409 TNRGRMQGDHGLAIA
+3409 
-3424 LDRTNP
+3424 P
-3430 VSRLT
+3430 V
-3435 NQGTLLSGG
+3435 
-3444 DSWLSAS
+3444 
-3451 QLDNQGTVSG
+3451 
-3461 VGTLTLDSG
+3461 
-3470 AINNAGSVIADGALT
+3470 
-3485 LTGDYQGAGL
+3485 
-3495 LHTAD
+3495 
-3500 TLTLRGNQLRN
+3500 
-3511 NGRWESRT
+3511 
-3519 LALNGGSFSNA
+3519 LALNGGSFSNT
-3530 GTVIGERSITLEL
+3530 GTIIGERGITLEL

-3549 GSTGQLLTNGVLQ
+3549 GSAGQLLTNGALL
-3562 AQAGTVMNDGFW
+3562 AQAGSVMNDGLW
-3574 QGKTL
+3574 QGNTL
-3579 ELSANDLT
+3579 TLSANDLT
-3587 NGGTLLGQDGLRLD
+3587 NGGALLGQDGLRLE
-3601 LPGTY
+3601 LLGSY
-3606 QGNAQSRLLSDG
+3606 QGNAPSRLLSDG
-3618 EAVITAGRLNQ
+3618 ETVITADRLNQ
-3629 SGEIAAGTLH
+3629 SGEIAAGTLS
-3639 LTTTTLD
+3639 LTTNTLD
-3646 NSGRVLGSSGLTV
+3646 NGGRVLGSNGLTV
-3659 TNRDELINRAGAE
+3659 TNRDELLNRAGGE

-3680 VDSGTLRNAGTL
+3680 LDSGTLRNAGTL

-3699 RAGEID
+3699 GAREID
-3705 NQGRIQG
+3705 NQGRLQG
-3712 TDALRLLDVLRYVGN
+3712 TDALRLLDVLRYVGD
-3727 KSSQLLSNG
+3727 KSSQLLSKG
-3736 VATLNAKQADNG
+3736 AATLHAKHTDNA
-3748 GLWQAGTLTLD
+3748 GLWQAGTLMLN
-3759 GDTFRNSGTVAGLNG
+3759 GESFSNSGTVAGLSG
-3774 LSLSGDALNNQ
+3774 LSLNGDALNNQ
-3785 GELFSQGAVTLTGKT
+3785 GELFSQGAVTVTGKM
-3800 LKNSGTLTGVGGFTL
+3800 LENSGTLTGVGGFTL
-3815 NLTDRVDNLTTGRL
+3815 NLTDRVDNLATGRL

-3842 RNQGLWQSDALHL
+3842 RNQGLWQSDALQL

-3865 LLGVQHGTL
+3865 LLGVQRGTL
-3874 QLTGSYQGGQG
+3874 QLSGTYQGAQG

-3895 LTAHDILNRGQV
+3895 LTAHDITNRGQI
-3907 QGNTLTLGAEA
+3907 QARTLTLGADA
-3918 LDNHG
+3918 LTNHG
-3923 SLRGDRTLNATVTGQ
+3923 TLRGDNTLDATVSRQ
-3938 FTHASQARLS
+3938 FTNASQSRLS

-3960 ANQGEIKAATTTLT
+3960 ANQGDIKAATTTLK
-3974 GNTITNGGTVQGTA
+3974 GNTLTNSGTVQGTT

-4001 QGGQLLSD
+4001 QAGQLLSD
-4009 GTTTLNAAAVDNFG
+4009 GTTTLNAAAVENLG

-4030 ALNTTQLTQQGSL
+4030 VLNTTQLTQQGSL
-4043 MAQDKLTLT
+4043 MAQDKLTLKI
-4052 LPRWVN
+4052 PQWVN

-4112 ELQQDG
+4112 ELQQNG

-4134 TFTQTMAAGK
+4134 TFTQSMAAGR

-4162 QSVQLSSTGT
+4162 QSVQLTSTGT
-4172 LTHQGNILAGGGESR
+4172 LTNQGNILAGGGESR

-4206 LTLVSDNTLNN
+4206 LTLVSENTLNN

-4228 VQAGGVLHNSSML
+4228 VQAGGLLHNSSML

-4261 LAGNNLWVQRDAQGN
+4261 LAGNNLWIQRDAQGT

-4296 INTGTLTNQREGLM
+4296 INTGTLTNQREGFV

-4321 PEWVGKT
+4321 PDWVGKT
-4328 TVHIPIEWFKEGDY
+4328 DAYIPIEWFNKEDY
-4342 GILEDG
+4342 GVYVSGWWETLPGSQYWFMYAPYEHLE
-4348 IGLESGLPEYWWTY
+4348 Y
-4362 AAYEKSEFIKVALE
+4362 IKVVTQSKE
-4376 TSSTKVIAGGKV
+4376 EKVVSQGREGELKAV
-4388 GIINSGGSFYS
+4388 GNISLVTQNLI
-4399 YSDFLLNNAS
+4399 NNAS
-4409 QITAIKDIILK
+4409 QIVANNDISIKGEIL
-4420 GRDFENRSYQ
+4420 NNTSYHTGSLN
-4430 EGYVKKYLTYKYLG
+4430 EYLTYRYY
-4444 GANFFA
+4444 
-4450 NNDKDAIYKFNDSRY
+4450 DAIYVERGINPGPVAFPTGDNDVASGKYRY
-4465 GRRDEREKRF
+4465 AVDISDNKIWYILVG
-4475 GNDLQYSL
+4475 
-4483 YETSP
+4483 TP

-4501 IQAGGTITADF
+4501 IQAGGTITADV

-4537 DVITTLSPLQKQTTR
+4537 DAITTLSPLQKQTTR
-4552 QLVSQDSSFNAG
+4552 QLASQDSSFNAG
-4564 AVDVTKAGSGQAT
+4564 AVDVTKAGGGQAT
-4577 LADNTAGVNATGKT
+4577 LAGNAAGVTATGKA
-4591 VTLTQQASTALQAGT
+4591 VALTPQSGTALQAGA
-4606 QADKITTAIAAPN
+4606 QADNITATIATPTA
-4619 TAGPLTLNT
+4619 TGPLTLNT

-4639 GHISNPDAVTLTP
+4639 GQIS
-4652 QSGTALQT
+4652 
-4660 GAQAENITATITTPN
+4660 
-4675 AARPLTLNTDGAVA
+4675 
-4689 LQPSTSGH
+4689 
-4697 VNNPD
+4697 NPD
-4702 AVALTPQSGTEL
+4702 AVALTPQSGTAL
-4714 QTGAQADNITATITA
+4714 QAGAQADNITATITT
-4729 PNTTGPLTLNT
+4729 PTTTGPLTLNT
-4740 GDAVALQPSTSGHV
+4740 GDAVVLTPSTSGHV
-4754 SNPDAVVLSS
+4754 SNPDAVTLSS
-4764 TGQRPDAGKS
+4764 TGPRPDAGSS

-4786 VTIAGTVGT
+4786 ITVAGTVGT
-4795 PVVLATPGSVAVE
+4795 PATLATPGSVAVE
-4808 TLKPTVNADSL
+4808 ALKPTVSADSL
-4819 PGGATPAVKPL
+4819 PGGATPAVKPP

-4856 LPTGNNGL
+4856 LPTSNNGL
-4864 LVVDPDADSRY
+4864 LVVDPNADSRY

-4956 AVLKQSGQRYLNG
+4956 AVLKQSGQRHLNG

-4974 QQMQTLLDN
+4974 AQMQMLLDN
-4983 AAAAQTGMNLQLGV
+4983 AAAAQKGMNLQLGV
-4997 SLTPDQVANLSQSLV
+4997 SLTPEQVANLSQSLV

-5022 TVLAPKLYLAQADK
+5022 IVLAPKLYLAQADK

-5047 KVELN
+5047 RVELN

-5057 TNSGTLRAVDVLAIA
+5057 TNSGTLRAVEVLAIA

-5098 ITNSGSRIEGN
+5098 ITNSGSRMEGN

-5137 RSGTGSLV
+5137 RSGTGSLT

-5191 MEALTLTNNRVDI
+5191 VEALTLTNNRVDI

-5223 AGGTLKAVAGQ
+5223 AGGALKAVAGQ
-5234 DIQIDASALSGGTA
+5234 DIQIAASALSGGSA

-5280 QDVANSQL
+5280 QEVANAQL
-5288 LTGGDLNLVAGRDV
+5288 LSGGELSLVAGRDV

-5312 GSATL
+5312 GTATL
-5317 AAGRDLNLLSQE
+5317 AAGRDLNLLPE
-5329 EETYS
+5329 TEETYS

-5411 RFSKTVTHT
+5411 AFSKTVTHT

-5435 GDGVTMAANQDINL
+5435 GDSVTLAASQDINL

-5538 TISGTDMV
+5538 SISGTDMV
-5546 AGKDIFLQGNN
+5546 AGKDILLQGNN
-5557 VTIDPGYDTRKQQQ
+5557 VTLDPGYDTRKQQQ
-5571 EFEQKTAGLTVALSG
+5571 EFEQKSAGLTVALSG

-5677 ESRIGDI
+5677 ESRTGDI

-5703 DIHLLSARNSED
+5703 DIHLLSARNSEAL
-5715 ISGKNSSSGGNI
+5715 SGKNSSSGGNI
-5727 GISLGLS
+5727 GVSLGLS

-5746 NAAKGRETGTGNSWS
+5746 NAAKGRETGTGNTWS

-5773 KSERDTRLI
+5773 KSERDTRLT
-5782 GAQVNGERIDVDAG
+5782 GAQVSGERIDVDAG
-5796 RNLLLQSQQDSE
+5796 RNLLLQSQQDSD
-5808 RYDSKQTSVA
+5808 RYDSSQVSGS

-5825 GSMSGSG
+5825 GGGGGSG
-5832 YLSASKDKIHS
+5832 YISLSKDKMHS
-5843 NYDSVQQQTGF
+5843 NYDSVQQQTGL

-5872 AAVIGSTASAEKN
+5872 AAVIASTASAEKN

-5907 SGIGLS
+5907 SGAGFS
-5913 ASPSMSGSMLSTL
+5913 ASPSLNGSMLSTL
-5926 AMTVPSALMSLGN
+5926 AMNVPSALMALGS
-5939 SGSAASTTYAAVS
+5939 SGNASSTTYAAVS

-6025 AKGDSK
+6025 AKGDAT
-6031 VERPKDGDSAKEWE
+6031 VERPKEGDPTQKWE
-6045 VYKKA
+6045 EYKKA

-6121 IAANAMA
+6121 IATNAMA

-6153 GELAARAI
+6153 GELAARTI
-6161 MADQYPGKT
+6161 MALQYPGKT
-6170 ANDLTEEEKQSVS
+6170 ANDLTEAEKQSVS
-6183 ALSTLASGLVS
+6183 ALSTLAAGLVS

-6217 NLFGKVLVEGCAI
+6217 NSLRGDKTRQSVKESAEWWKKQVRDKLGEGTTSAI
-6230 AAPCRTKVAEQLLEI
+6230 ANSIINAVADTGDAALGGTDYVADGAMALASCAVGDGYCNKALSDLAGKNQAAADS
-6245 GVKAGITAVVAKE
+6245 VKALMKSETWSAV
-6258 IADKLST
+6258 ADMIKQAS
-6265 EELEHL
+6265 
-6271 ITLKMMG
+6271 
-6278 NDEITV
+6278 
-6284 RYLSSLQDKYL
+6284 
-6295 PSHTGGDQIA
+6295 
-6305 ESGPTNTGGN
+6305 GGN
-6315 QLPEQGAN
+6315 QAALEATGGMLASIMLPGKKVPEFSAVLGKTEKLVKNADGIYEVKVN
-6323 HTGNDNGQI
+6323 VTPLEGHDRLNTPDLGGNGKLKPAEAASAAQLEPTLGTMERYTPPPGMITDKTPDFVI
-6332 NTGPNHTGGDQIVGQ
+6332 TSGPNKGKTVDAMYTTDRLTQKEIDG
-6347 LPNNTGNTESVPD
+6347 LNKFYEK
-6360 LPSNMISDGLDNG
+6360 NMISGNG
-6373 AEKPSN
+6373 QKVIQEHLQKADFVPVDFRVLTPANQN
-6379 IKVADD
+6379 IFMN
-6385 KYLKKNGVDA
+6385 Y
-6395 HQIKKDFLG
+6395 IKKLP
-6404 SKAEIKLYDI
+6404 KTQQ
-6414 YVDKDS
+6414 DKV
-6420 GQLWIFRKGG
+6420 IIMR
-6430 KGEGVPTGEFI
+6430 
-6441 NN
+6441 

>member
-1 MKPIKTTQRLLA
+1 MKPVKTTQRLLA

-67 HDFNVDKPGL
+67 RDFNVDKPGL

-112 VVSSNRSTLAGYLE
+112 VVSTNRSTLAGYLE

-201 AQIDAGLNANDAR
+201 AQIDAGLNANDTR
-214 IVLGANQVD
+214 IVLGTNQVD

-230 QATDSG
+230 QAADSG
-236 VKVALDTGALGGMYT
+236 VAGSNVKVALDTGALGGMYT

-258 SDKGVGVNV
+258 SEKGVGVNV

-288 DAVAKGSIQA
+288 DAVAQGTIQA
-298 DADALAL
+298 DADTLAL
-305 RGKQQAGDAL
+305 RGKQQAGEAL
-315 TLNAKQ
+315 TLKARQ

-330 RAGKDIALR
+330 RAGQNIELVSGGGLK
-339 SDGTLNA
+339 A
-346 QNSLIS
+346 QNSVIS
-352 AGVDAQGTVKSANH
+352 AGVDAQGKVKSANQ
-366 LSLKGDAV
+366 LSIKSDGV
-374 TLNATQLAAGKV
+374 TINATQLAAGKM
-386 TVGAGQSLQQDA
+386 TIDAGQSLQQDA
-398 QSGIKAE
+398 QSGLKAE
-405 SVLDVHGDAVSLAGS
+405 SVLEMRGDTVSLAGS
-420 AGAEDVRLEAKTLNG
+420 AGAEAVRLEATTLNG
-435 AGSAQ
+435 TGSAQ
-440 LQAKN
+440 FQAKN

-455 DWQGNV
+455 DWQGSL
-461 TAGNTLSVEGG
+461 TAGNALAVDGG
-472 QLLQRGTLAGKTLT
+472 RLVQLGTLAGKSLT
-486 LTLEAL
+486 LTLDVL
-492 DNQGDIAAL
+492 DNRGDIAAL
-501 QALTFSGG
+501 QELTFSG
-509 NITNRGTLAAA
+509 NALTNSGTLAAA

-534 LLSARHE
+534 LLSARNE
-541 VKLELQAVLN
+541 VKLELQTVLN

-562 FLLAGNITNGGTL
+562 FLLADHLTNGGTL
-575 QAATLTA
+575 NAATLTA
-582 QADSFTSQGEVTAN
+582 QATQFTNQGDVTAN

-607 HGTINARQMLA
+607 HGSINAKQMLA
-618 LHGGSLVNRGMLS
+618 LHGGSLVNRGTLS

-644 DNRSLMQAGNTLQ
+644 DNRSLMQSGHALQ
-657 ITADRLSNDGTLTAP
+657 VTADRLSNDGTITAP
-672 DLQLHTGSFANQGSL
+672 ALQLHTGTLANQGTL
-687 QADNALQLDATRSLT
+687 QADNALQLDATRSLM
-702 QSAHGTL
+702 QSARGTL
-709 LAGTGLTINAGQA
+709 LAGTDLTVNAVQV
-722 ETDGAVQAQ
+722 ETDGAIQAQ

-740 LNTGKTSMTG
+740 LNAGKTSITG
-750 DGLITAGQLDNRGSL
+750 DGQITATQLDNRGSL
-765 LTAGNWTI
+765 LATGNWTI
-773 HSDAASNAGVL
+773 NSEAASNAGTL
-784 QGNTLT
+784 QGHALA
-790 IQANTL
+790 IQATTL
-796 TSSGQ
+796 ASSGQ
-801 AQAKGTVNLT
+801 AQALGAVNLT

-825 ETLRLQAAQTE
+825 EALRLQATKAE

-847 TDGTSFDNRGTVSGI
+847 ADGESLNNSGTMSGI
-862 NNLSLFLTGHLDNAG
+862 NNLSLFLTGSLDNAG
-877 TLQGNEL
+877 TLQGNQL
-884 RADAAQLDNQGTLR
+884 RAEAAQLDNQGTIH

-912 NQGELLSDGDSTTTT
+912 NQGELLSEGDSTTSAH
-927 QRFIN
+927 RFDN

-937 AKNVVLQ
+937 AKNVALQ
-944 VDELDN
+944 VNELDN
-950 AGKILGVSSLA
+950 AGKIFGVSSLA
-961 LTAANGLT
+961 LTATHGLT
-969 NRQTGK
+969 NRQAGK
-975 LLSQGAAMLTA
+975 LLSQGAATLTA
-986 AEGVNTGEWQAK
+986 ADAVNAGEWQAK
-998 ALTLTANNLT
+998 ALTLVAEDLT

-1016 EALSLT
+1016 ESLSLT
-1022 LPATDGK
+1022 LPTTDGK
-1029 GTLINR
+1029 GTVVNR
-1035 GTLTTGG
+1035 GTVTTGG
-1042 DATLFARLMENQGT
+1042 DATLFARLMDNQGT

-1061 RTELTAVSL
+1061 HTELTGASL
-1070 MNDGRVVAATGLSLR
+1070 INDGRLVAATGLSLR

-1105 TLVNGGHWESRALSL
+1105 TLVNHGHWESRALSL
-1120 QGKHLT
+1120 QGLTLT

-1137 LSLDQLTNH
+1137 MSVDHLFNH
-1146 GDITGVDAL
+1146 GDITGVDTL
-1155 TLSLGDSLNNIGT
+1155 TLSLGDNLYNTGA
-1168 LRSDSLSVAAADVNN
+1168 LRSRALGVTATDLDN
-1183 RGDMQGINT
+1183 RGGIVGADALQLTLAGQLENAGGISASNT
-1192 LQLNTTGLLDNT
+1192 L
-1204 GVISGSQSVAVTAGD
+1204 AVTAGD
-1219 VKQRGTLEG
+1219 VNQRETGTLEG
-1228 KTVTLDAASLTN
+1228 KNLTLDAASLVN

-1253 IVGTVTNSGNVLT
+1253 IVGTVTNRGNVLT
-1266 QGTGSV
+1266 QGNGTV
-1272 TAQQVDNSGL
+1272 TARQVDNSGL
-1282 MQAGS
+1282 VQAGS
-1287 LTLQADDIVNAG
+1287 LLVDADEITNAG
-1299 QLLGIDALS
+1299 QLLGMAALS
-1308 ITAQHGLTNQ
+1308 ITAKNGLINQ

-1323 LTQGAAVL
+1323 FTQGVAVL
-1331 QAAQVAN
+1331 QAAQAEN
-1338 HGEWRADSLSLRAA
+1338 HGEWRADNLTLQAA
-1352 RFTNAGRVQ
+1352 SFTNAGRVQ
-1361 TEGNMDIVVE
+1361 AEGDIDITV
-1371 PAGAPHQRSF
+1371 APVSAARQHAL
-1381 LPMALSLATDI
+1381 LPMALSLAADI
-1392 QQLNAPSSRQS
+1392 QHINTSSSRQS

-1417 VSGGDIQLRA
+1417 VSGGNTQLRA
-1427 TQLANQGS
+1427 TQITHQGS
-1435 LASNGTATLIGET
+1435 LASNGAATLSGET
-1448 VANDGDIVAVTGLS
+1448 MENAGTVLAVTSLS
-1462 LAGHYQG
+1462 LAGNYQG
-1469 RGSLQTDGL
+1469 SGSLQTDGL
-1478 LDWSGATLTNRGR
+1478 LGWSGATLANSGR

-1499 QGLTLDNQGTLL
+1499 QGHALENQGTLL
-1511 GQRTDITVDSLF
+1511 GQRTAITADTLF
-1523 NSGEIAGVDALQ
+1523 NGGEVAGIDELQ
-1535 LTVADSLTNQGQ
+1535 LTLADRLTNQGQ
-1547 IYGAM
+1547 LYGAT
-1552 LGLSATDLLN
+1552 LGLSATDLFN
-1562 QGELSGDRL
+1562 QGEVSGDAL
-1571 HLTLQETVRNRG
+1571 HLTLQKTVRNSG

-1591 QLEANQVDQSGSL
+1591 QLEASQVEQLGSL
-1604 ESRLLQVQANALD
+1604 ESRDLQVQANALD
-1617 NQGTMLGVDAL
+1617 NQGTMLGADAL
-1628 TLSIRDTARNQ
+1628 TLAIHTTARNS
-1639 GKLLSQGTSTLTAN
+1639 GKWLSQGDSTLTAN

-1667 LTADDVGNAGQLL
+1667 LTADDVENAGQLL
-1680 GLSALSLTAKNRLDN
+1680 GLSALTLTAKNTLSN
-1695 AKTGTLFTQGLAVL
+1695 AQTGTLLTQGVAVL
-1709 NAAEASNDG
+1709 NAAEASNEG

-1727 DAQQLTNT
+1727 DAQQLTNV

-1740 DQSLTLTLANGDV
+1740 DKSLKMTLANGELH
-1753 DNKGTLWSKYATIAA
+1753 NKGTLWSKLATVAA
-1768 RTLTNAGEVTGVDGL
+1768 RTLTNEGTLTGVDGL
-1783 QLTLDDALTNQGALS
+1783 QLTLDDALTNQGTLN
-1798 SYHLT
+1798 SYQLT
-1803 AQAGRLD
+1803 AQADRLD
-1810 NRGKINGLDRLE
+1810 NSGKINGLDRLE
-1822 LTAGNSLDN
+1822 LTTGNSLTN
-1831 TGSLYGAALALNASD
+1831 RGTLYGAAVELNAND
-1846 LTNSGTLTG
+1846 LTNHGTLTG
-1855 VDSLSLNLNGTLN
+1855 VDSLSLGLNGTLN
-1868 NTRDIS
+1868 NTRDIGS
-1874 STALTLKANDVVNHG
+1874 NALTLKARDVVNHG
-1889 TMTGVNGLT
+1889 TLTGVNGLT
-1898 LALGNHLDN
+1898 LDLGNHLDN
-1907 QGALNSQALAIT
+1907 QGALNSQALIIA
-1919 ANDLTNDGQINGTR
+1919 ARDVTNDGQLNGTR
-1933 SLQLTLGDG
+1933 DLQLTLDG
-1942 LTNTGALTS
+1942 TLTNTGDLTS
-1951 QRIDIT
+1951 QRAGIT
-1957 AQDVLNHGQMLGS
+1957 AADVLNHGQMLGS
-1970 DDLQFDLRNKLD
+1970 DDLQLNVRNKLD

-1990 TTLGIVAN
+1990 ATLGVVAN
-1998 DIDQQGTLE
+1998 HIDQQGTLE
-2007 ARALTVDAQTLDN
+2007 ARALTVDAKTLDN
-2020 HGKMLGVD
+2020 QGKMLGVD

-2035 DTARNQGKWLS
+2035 GTARNQGKWLS
-2046 QGSSTLTADRVDN
+2046 QGTSTLTADQVEN
-2059 HGQWQAGDITLQ
+2059 QGQWQAGDITLQ
-2071 ANDLVNSGQ
+2071 AADLTNSGQ
-2080 IFGLNTLLLT
+2080 IFGINALSLT
-2090 TTNDLGNQQGG
+2090 AANGLTNQQNGK
-2101 TLLSQGIAVL
+2101 LLSQGIAVL
-2111 RAANVINDGDV
+2111 RAATMANDGNA
-2122 QADRLTFDAQQLTN
+2122 QADRLTFEAQQLTN
-2136 RGRIQGDHGLAVTLD
+2136 RGRIQGDNGLAIALD

-2157 LLTNQGTLLSGG
+2157 QLTNQGTLLSGG
-2169 DGWLSAS
+2169 DSWLSAS
-2176 LLDNQG
+2176 QLDNQG
-2182 TVSGVGTLMLDGGAI
+2182 TVSGVGKLTFDSGAI
-2197 NNAGSVIAD
+2197 NNAGNVIAD
-2206 GALSLNGDYQGA
+2206 GALTLDGDYQGT

-2227 TLRGNQLNNSGR
+2227 TLRGNQLRNSGR

-2250 TFDND
+2250 AFDNT

-2283 GALQAQADTVMNDG
+2283 GELSARSGAVTNDG
-2297 RWQGNTLTLTAD
+2297 FWQGNTLALTAD
-2309 DVENAGQLL
+2309 EIGNAGRLL
-2318 GLSALTLTAKNRLDN
+2318 GLSALTLTAKNTLTN
-2333 TQNGKLLTQG
+2333 AQTGKLLTQG
-2343 QAVLNA
+2343 MAVLNA
-2349 AEASNEGEWQADGLT
+2349 AEASNEGEWQADSLT

-2372 TGHIQG
+2372 VGHIQG
-2378 EQSLTLA
+2378 DKSLKMTLA
-2385 NGDVDNKGTLW
+2385 NGELHNKGTLW
-2396 SKYADIAARTLTNA
+2396 SKLATVAARTLTNE
-2410 GNITGVDGLQLMLD
+2410 GTLTGVDGLQLTLD
-2424 DALTNQGA
+2424 DALTNQGT
-2432 LSSYHLTAQADRLN
+2432 LNSYQLTAQADRLD

-2460 VGNSLDN
+2460 ANDRLTNRGT
-2467 QGSLYGTALVLNAN
+2467 LYGAAVTLNAN
-2481 DLTNSGTLTGVD
+2481 DLTNHGTLTGVD
-2493 SLTLDLT
+2493 SLNLHLN
-2500 GTLNNTRDIS
+2500 GALNNTRDIGS
-2510 STALTLRANDVFNH
+2510 NALTLKARDVFNQ
-2524 GTLTGVNGLTLE
+2524 GTLTGVNGLTMA
-2536 LGNQLDNQGAL
+2536 LGNHLDNQGAL
-2547 NSQALIIAAR
+2547 NSQALTIAAR

-2562 GLLNGTRDLQLTLDG
+2562 GQLNGTRDLQLTLDG

-2590 DITAKDVLNHG
+2590 DITAADVLNHG
-2601 QVLGSDDLQ
+2601 QMRGSDDLQ
-2610 FDLRNTLDNR
+2610 LNVRNKLDNR
-2620 GLISGSTTLGIV
+2620 GLISGNTMLGIV
-2632 ANDIDQQGTL
+2632 ANHIDQQGTL
-2642 EARALTVDAQT
+2642 EARALTVGAKT
-2653 LDNHGKML
+2653 LDNQGKML
-2661 GVDALTLAITGTA
+2661 GVDALTLAIAGTA
-2674 RNQGNWLSQ
+2674 RNQGHWLSQ

-2689 ADRVD
+2689 A
-2694 NNGGRWQAGDITLQ
+2694 
-2708 ASELTNRGQIF
+2708 GQ
-2719 GLNTLSLTTTNDLGN
+2719 
-2734 QQGGTLL
+2734 
-2741 SQGIAVLR
+2741 
-2749 AANVINDG
+2749 
-2757 DVQADRLTFDAQQ
+2757 
-2770 LTNRGRMQGDHGLAV
+2770 
-2785 TLDRANPASRLTNQ
+2785 
-2799 GTLLSGGDGWLSA
+2799 
-2812 SLLDNQGT
+2812 
-2820 VSGVGTLTL
+2820 
-2829 DGGAINNAGNVI
+2829 
-2841 ADGALTLNGD
+2841 
-2851 YQGAGLLHTADTLT
+2851 
-2865 LRGNQL
+2865 
-2871 NNSGRWESRALALNG
+2871 
-2886 GAFSN
+2886 
-2891 TGTVI
+2891 
-2896 GERGITLA
+2896 
-2904 LRDDLTVGSTGQLLT
+2904 
-2919 NGGLQAQAGTV
+2919 
-2930 VNDGRWQGNTLTLTA
+2930 
-2945 DEVGNAGQL
+2945 
-2954 LGLSALSLSA
+2954 
-2964 KNRLDNA
+2964 
-2971 KTGQL
+2971 
-2976 LTQGLAVLNAAEAS
+2976 
-2990 NEGEWQADSLT
+2990 
-3001 LDAQQ
+3001 
-3006 LTNTGHIQGDQS
+3006 
-3018 LKLTLANGDV
+3018 
-3028 ANQGTL
+3028 
-3034 WSTLAT
+3034 
-3040 IAARTLTNAGNITGV
+3040 
-3055 DGLQLT
+3055 
-3061 LDDALTNQGALSSY
+3061 
-3075 HLTAQADRLD
+3075 
-3085 NRGKINGL
+3085 
-3093 DRLELTV
+3093 
-3100 GNSLDNQ
+3100 
-3107 GSLYGTALVLN
+3107 
-3118 ANDLTNHG
+3118 
-3126 TLTGVD
+3126 
-3132 SLTLGLNGTLN
+3132 
-3143 NTRDISSTALTLR
+3143 
-3156 ANDVV
+3156 
-3161 NRGTMTGV
+3161 
-3169 NGLTLE
+3169 
-3175 LGNQLDNQGAL
+3175 
-3186 NSQALAI
+3186 
-3193 SANDLTNDGQING
+3193 
-3206 TRDLQLTLDGTLTN
+3206 
-3220 TGDLSSQRIG
+3220 
-3230 ITAKDVL
+3230 
-3237 NHGQVLGS
+3237 
-3245 DDLQFDLRNTLDN
+3245 
-3258 RGLISGSTTLGIV
+3258 
-3271 ANDIDQQGTLEARA
+3271 
-3285 LTVDAQT
+3285 
-3292 LDNHGKM
+3292 
-3299 LGVDALTL
+3299 
-3307 AITGTARNQGKWLSQ
+3307 
-3322 GTSTLTADRV
+3322 V

-3344 LQASELTNRGQI
+3344 LRAADLTNRGQI
-3356 FGLNALSLTATNGLT
+3356 FGINALSLTAANGLT
-3371 NQQNAKLLS
+3371 NQQNGTLLS
-3380 QGIAVLRAASVTNDG
+3380 QGLAVLRAASVTNDG
-3395 DVQADRLTFEAQQL
+3395 DAQADRLTFEAQQL

-3424 LDRTNP
+3424 LDRANP
-3430 VSRLT
+3430 SSQLT

-3451 QLDNQGTVSG
+3451 LLDNQGTVSG
-3461 VGTLTLDSG
+3461 VGKLTLDSG
-3470 AINNAGSVIADGALT
+3470 AINNAGNVIADGALT
-3485 LTGDYQGAGL
+3485 LDGDYQGTGL

-3500 TLTLRGNQLRN
+3500 T
-3511 NGRWESRT
+3511 
-3519 LALNGGSFSNA
+3519 
-3530 GTVIGERSITLEL
+3530 
-3543 RDGLTV
+3543 
-3549 GSTGQLLTNGVLQ
+3549 
-3562 AQAGTVMNDGFW
+3562 
-3574 QGKTL
+3574 
-3579 ELSANDLT
+3579 
-3587 NGGTLLGQDGLRLD
+3587 
-3601 LPGTY
+3601 
-3606 QGNAQSRLLSDG
+3606 
-3618 EAVITAGRLNQ
+3618 
-3629 SGEIAAGTLH
+3629 
-3639 LTTTTLD
+3639 
-3646 NSGRVLGSSGLTV
+3646 
-3659 TNRDELINRAGAE
+3659 
-3672 LLTNGAGR
+3672 
-3680 VDSGTLRNAGTL
+3680 
-3692 QANDLQL
+3692 
-3699 RAGEID
+3699 
-3705 NQGRIQG
+3705 
-3712 TDALRLLDVLRYVGN
+3712 
-3727 KSSQLLSNG
+3727 
-3736 VATLNAKQADNG
+3736 
-3748 GLWQAGTLTLD
+3748 
-3759 GDTFRNSGTVAGLNG
+3759 
-3774 LSLSGDALNNQ
+3774 
-3785 GELFSQGAVTLTGKT
+3785 
-3800 LKNSGTLTGVGGFTL
+3800 
-3815 NLTDRVDNLTTGRL
+3815 
-3829 LSGGTGE
+3829 
-3836 LTTGVL
+3836 
-3842 RNQGLWQSDALHL
+3842 
-3855 TARDLEQQGN
+3855 
-3865 LLGVQHGTL
+3865 
-3874 QLTGSYQGGQG
+3874 
-3885 SQLVSGGDLS
+3885 
-3895 LTAHDILNRGQV
+3895 
-3907 QGNTLTLGAEA
+3907 
-3918 LDNHG
+3918 
-3923 SLRGDRTLNATVTGQ
+3923 
-3938 FTHASQARLS
+3938 
-3948 SDGTLS
+3948 
-3954 VQAATL
+3954 
-3960 ANQGEIKAATTTLT
+3960 
-3974 GNTITNGGTVQGTA
+3974 
-3988 ALQLD
+3988 
-3993 ATDRIVNQ
+3993 
-4001 QGGQLLSD
+4001 
-4009 GTTTLNAAAVDNFG
+4009 
-4023 WLQGRGL
+4023 
-4030 ALNTTQLTQQGSL
+4030 
-4043 MAQDKLTLT
+4043 
-4052 LPRWVN
+4052 
-4058 NGLVQAGEL
+4058 
-4067 EIIADELDNHGTLLG
+4067 

-4128 DITGPL
+4128 ELTEPL
-4134 TFTQTMAAGK
+4134 TFTQTMAAGQ

-4162 QSVQLSSTGT
+4162 KSVQLTSTGT
-4172 LTHQGNILAGGGESR
+4172 LTNQGNILAGGGESR
-4187 LSAKD
+4187 VSAKD
-4192 IVQAEAGSIQAGGN
+4192 IVQLEAGSIQAGGN
-4206 LTLVSDNTLNN
+4206 LTLISDNTLNN

-4228 VQAGGVLHNSSML
+4228 VQAGGLLHNSSML

-4261 LAGNNLWVQRDAQGN
+4261 LAGNSLWVQRDAQGT

-4296 INTGTLTNQREGLM
+4296 INTGTLTNQREGLV
-4310 VTESESTAESV
+4310 VTETALAGDSV
-4321 PEWVGKT
+4321 PEWMGKT
-4328 TVHIPIEWFKEGDY
+4328 KANIPIEWFKPEDY
-4342 GILEDG
+4342 GVATFHESNDDHG
-4348 IGLESGLPEYWWTY
+4348 INRNTYSARYVPFEHADIQKVVITSGSVEV
-4362 AAYEKSEFIKVALE
+4362 VA
-4376 TSSTKVIAGGKV
+4376 SGKE
-4388 GIINSGGSFYS
+4388 GSLHSGNNLFINSDYVNNQASLISSVKNLFLIGSV
-4399 YSDFLLNNAS
+4399 
-4409 QITAIKDIILK
+4409 LK
-4420 GRDFENRSYQ
+4420 NQSYQ
-4430 EGYVKKYLTYKYLG
+4430 SGFITEYLTYKYEQNLSTG
-4444 GANFFA
+4444 FVPLDSGKLIARPNEYFSGSRLLNKNYFIRDRDYDNANKFRY
-4450 NNDKDAIYKFNDSRY
+4450 ISYKLE
-4465 GRRDEREKRF
+4465 G
-4475 GNDLQYSL
+4475 
-4483 YETSP
+4483 TP
-4488 TTEKT
+4488 TYEKT

-4526 GFMPASTKPVL
+4526 GFMPVTTKPVL
-4537 DVITTLSPLQKQTTR
+4537 DAITTLSPLQKQTTR
-4552 QLVSQDSSFNAG
+4552 QLASQDSSFNAG
-4564 AVDVTKAGSGQAT
+4564 AVDVTKAGSGQAA
-4577 LADNTAGVNATGKT
+4577 LAGNAEGVNATGKT
-4591 VTLTQQASTALQAGT
+4591 VTLTQQTGTALQAGA
-4606 QADKITTAIAAPN
+4606 QADNITAVIAAPN

-4628 GDAVVLQPAAS
+4628 GDAVVLQP
-4639 GHISNPDAVTLTP
+4639 
-4652 QSGTALQT
+4652 
-4660 GAQAENITATITTPN
+4660 
-4675 AARPLTLNTDGAVA
+4675 
-4689 LQPSTSGH
+4689 STSGH

-4702 AVALTPQSGTEL
+4702 AVTLTQQAGTALQA
-4714 QTGAQADNITATITA
+4714 GAQADNISAVIAA
-4729 PNTTGPLTLNT
+4729 PHTTGPLTLNT
-4740 GDAVALQPSTSGHV
+4740 GDAVVLQPSTSGHV
-4754 SNPDAVVLSS
+4754 SNPDAVALTS
-4764 TGQRPDAGKS
+4764 TGQRPDAGNS
-4774 LTPVNVDNTATG
+4774 LTPVNVDNTVTG
-4786 VTIAGTVGT
+4786 VTIAGTVGSPAT
-4795 PVVLATPGSVAVE
+4795 LTTPGMAAIDAP
-4808 TLKPTVNADSL
+4808 KPTVGADTL
-4819 PGGATPAVKPL
+4819 PGGAAPSAPQP
-4830 LSAADLLSAIGN
+4830 LSAAALLSAIGN

-4848 TNPLAEYP
+4848 TNPLADYP

-4864 LVVDPDADSRY
+4864 LVVDPNADSRY

-4956 AVLKQSGQRYLNG
+4956 AVLKQSGQRHLNG

-4974 QQMQTLLDN
+4974 EQMQKLLDN
-4983 AAAAQTGMNLQLGV
+4983 AAAAQKGMNLQLGV
-4997 SLTPDQVANLSQSLV
+4997 SLTPDQVANLSQSMV

-5057 TNSGTLRAVDVLAIA
+5057 TNSGTLKAVELLAIA

-5122 RTESRNFQTAQPTSS
+5122 RTESRNFQTAQPTAS

-5191 MEALTLTNNRVDI
+5191 IEALTLTNNRVDI

-5215 AVQGSTVT
+5215 SVAGSTVN
-5223 AGGTLKAVAGQ
+5223 AGGALSAVAGQ
-5234 DIQIDASALSGGTA
+5234 DIQIDASSLSGGTA
-5248 LTLAAG
+5248 LALAAG
-5254 NDIRLTA
+5254 HDIRLTA

-5288 LTGGDLNLVAGRDV
+5288 LSGGDLNLVAGRDV

-5312 GSATL
+5312 GNATL

-5349 QQSTELTAGKGLNL
+5349 QQSTELTTGKGLNL

-5435 GDGVTMAANQDINL
+5435 GDSVTMAANQDINL

-5538 TISGTDMV
+5538 TISGTDIV
-5546 AGKDIFLQGNN
+5546 AGKDILLQGNN

-5571 EFEQKTAGLTVALSG
+5571 EFEQKSAGLTVALSG

-5617 AGLAGYQAY
+5617 AGLSGYQAY

-5677 ESRIGDI
+5677 ESRTGDI
-5684 TVAGSQLKAGGDVL
+5684 TVAGSQLKAGGDVM

-5703 DIHLLSARNSED
+5703 DIHLLSARNSEEL
-5715 ISGKNSSSGGNI
+5715 SGKNSSSGGNI

-5782 GAQVNGERIDVDAG
+5782 GAQVNGERIDVDTG

-5939 SGSAASTTYAAVS
+5939 SGNASSTTYAAVS

-5967 IATLS
+5967 ITTLS

-6031 VERPKDGDSAKEWE
+6031 VKRPQDGDSVAMWE
-6045 VYKKA
+6045 DYKKA

-6105 KDVTLP
+6105 KDVTIP

-6153 GELAARAI
+6153 GELIARAI

-6194 GLASNSTASAASGA
+6194 GLAGNSTASAASGA

-6217 NLFGKVLVEGCAI
+6217 NFFGKALVEGCAI
-6230 AAPCRTKVAEQLLEI
+6230 AAPCRTKVAEKLLEL
-6245 GVKAGITAVVAKE
+6245 GVKAGITGVVAKE
-6258 IADKLST
+6258 IADNLSS

-6271 ITLKMMG
+6271 IRLNMMG

-6284 RYLSSLQDKYL
+6284 KYLNSLQDKYA
-6295 PSHTGGDQIA
+6295 PSHTELPIADKDPTGSKLENPASGENTATTLTTPDQ
-6305 ESGPTNTGGN
+6305 SDKN
-6315 QLPEQGAN
+6315 GAS
-6323 HTGNDNGQI
+6323 HTGNANGAPS
-6332 NTGPNHTGGDQIVGQ
+6332 T
-6347 LPNNTGNTESVPD
+6347 TGNTTATPIPDVPTLDDLFYRNEKIPGLENVRPENPGYPANQDVVNKMNDPKFIRWAGDVDCTDCSDIAPKLLDAAGDRGRIIEVRPTTPGSNLSVYENGKVDHEQVFHQVYTDGKYVYDPRVSLKPIPKGD
-6360 LPSNMISDGLDNG
+6360 WEKHIKSINPNGVMISDKIQG
-6373 AEKPSN
+6373 
-6379 IKVADD
+6379 
-6385 KYLKKNGVDA
+6385 LKK
-6395 HQIKKDFLG
+6395 
-6404 SKAEIKLYDI
+6404 
-6414 YVDKDS
+6414 
-6420 GQLWIFRKGG
+6420 
-6430 KGEGVPTGEFI
+6430 
-6441 NN
+6441 

>member
-1 MKPIKTTQRLLA
+1 MKPVKTTQRLLA

-67 HDFNVDKPGL
+67 QDFNVDKPGL
-77 ILNNGTE
+77 ILNNGTA

-112 VVSSNRSTLAGYLE
+112 VVSTNRSTLAGYLE

-201 AQIDAGLNANDAR
+201 AQINAGLNANDTQ

-230 QATDSG
+230 QAADSG

-251 NRIKLVS
+251 NRIRLVS

-288 DAVAKGSIQA
+288 DAVAQGNIQA

-346 QNSLIS
+346 QNSVIS
-352 AGVDAQGTVKSANH
+352 AGVDAQGTVKPANQ
-366 LSLKGDAV
+366 LSLNGDAV

-386 TVGAGQSLQQDA
+386 TVNAGQSLQQDTA
-398 QSGIKAE
+398 SGIKAE
-405 SVLDVHGDAVSLAGS
+405 SVLDIRGDAVSLAGS
-420 AGAEDVRLEAKTLNG
+420 AGGEDVRLAAKTLNG

-455 DWQGNV
+455 DWQGNL

-472 QLLQRGTLAGKTLT
+472 RLVQRGTLAGKTLT
-486 LTLEAL
+486 LTLDAL
-492 DNQGDIAAL
+492 DNQGDIAAR
-501 QALTFSGG
+501 QGLTFSGG
-509 NITNRGTLAAA
+509 DMTNRGTLAAA
-520 ERLTVNAQRLDNSG
+520 ERLAVNAQRLDNRG
-534 LLSARHE
+534 LLSARHD
-541 VKLELQAVLN
+541 VTLELQTVLN

-562 FLLAGNITNGGTL
+562 FLLADTITNGGTL
-575 QAATLTA
+575 QAATLSA
-582 QADSFTSQGEVTAN
+582 QANQLTSQGEVTAN
-596 ALDLTSQTTEN
+596 ALDLTSQAAEN

-618 LHGGSLVNRGMLS
+618 LHGGSLVNRGTLS

-644 DNRSLMQAGNTLQ
+644 DNRGLMQAGNTLQ
-657 ITADRLSNDGTLTAP
+657 VTADRLSNDGTLTAP
-672 DLQLHTGSFANQGSL
+672 DLQLRTGTLANQGTL
-687 QADNALQLDATRSLT
+687 QADNTLQLEATRALT
-702 QSAHGTL
+702 QSATGTL
-709 LAGTGLTINAGQA
+709 LAGTDLTVNAGQA
-722 ETDGAVQAQ
+722 ETDGAIQAQ

-740 LNTGKTSMTG
+740 LNAGKTSLTG
-750 DGLITAGQLDNRGSL
+750 DGQITAAHLDNRGSL

-773 HSDAASNAGVL
+773 HSDVVSQAGAL
-784 QGNTLT
+784 QGNALT

-801 AQAKGTVNLT
+801 AQARGAVNLT

-825 ETLRLQAAQTE
+825 EVLHLQAAKTE
-836 NRGSLQALTLT
+836 NRGTLQALTLT
-847 TDGTSFDNRGTVSGI
+847 ANSSSFDNRGTVSGI
-862 NNLSLFLTGHLDNAG
+862 TNLSLFLSGNLANSGTLQGNQLRVDAAQLTNQGTLHGTDTLTLSITDGLDNAG
-877 TLQGNEL
+877 TLQGNQL
-884 RADAAQLDNQGTLR
+884 RVDAAQLDNQGTLR

-912 NQGELLSDGDSTTTT
+912 NQGTLLSEGDSTTTAK
-927 QRFIN
+927 RLDN

-937 AKNVVLQ
+937 AKNVTLQ

-950 AGKILGVSSLA
+950 AGNIFGVSSLV
-961 LTAANGLT
+961 LTAASGLT
-969 NRQTGK
+969 NRQAGK
-975 LLSQGAAMLTA
+975 LLSQGAAVLTA
-986 AEGVNTGEWQAK
+986 AEVVNAGDWQAK
-998 ALTLTANNLT
+998 TLTLTANNLT

-1016 EALSLT
+1016 DALSLT
-1022 LPATDGK
+1022 LPMTDGT

-1042 DATLFARLMENQGT
+1042 DATLFARLMENPGT
-1056 LSSLG
+1056 LSSRG
-1061 RTELTAVSL
+1061 HATLTGMSL
-1070 MNDGRVVAATGLSLR
+1070 INDGRLVAATGLSLY

-1099 LTLHGD
+1099 LTLEGD

-1120 QGKHLT
+1120 QGKRFT
-1126 NQGTVLGNTVA
+1126 NQGTVLGNAVA
-1137 LSLDQLTNH
+1137 LSAERLVNH
-1146 GDITGVDAL
+1146 GDITGVDTL
-1155 TLSLGDSLNNIGT
+1155 TLSLGDSLNNLGT
-1168 LRSDSLSVAAADVNN
+1168 LRSDSLSVAAVEVNN

-1204 GVISGSQSVAVTAGD
+1204 GVISGNQSVVVKADA
-1219 VKQRGTLEG
+1219 VKQSGTLEG
-1228 KTVTLDAASLTN
+1228 KTVTLDTASLTN

-1247 DALTLA
+1247 DALTLSIA
-1253 IVGTVTNSGNVLT
+1253 GNFSNDGNLLT
-1266 QGTGSV
+1266 QGNATV
-1272 TAQQVDNSGL
+1272 TAQSVDNRGL
-1282 MQAGS
+1282 LQAGS
-1287 LTLQADDIVNAG
+1287 LMLEADEVTNAG
-1299 QLLGIDALS
+1299 QLLGIQVLS
-1308 ITAQHGLTNQ
+1308 VTAQGGLTNQ
-1318 QNGTL
+1318 QTGKL

-1331 QAAQVAN
+1331 QAARAEN
-1338 HGEWRADSLSLRAA
+1338 HGEWLADNLTLQAA
-1352 RFTNAGRVQ
+1352 RFINTGRVQ
-1361 TEGNMDIVVE
+1361 TDRELSVTV
-1371 PAGAPHQRSF
+1371 APVSAVSQRSF
-1381 LPMALSLATDI
+1381 LPMALSLAADI
-1392 QQLNAPSSRQS
+1392 QQLNASSSPQG
-1403 GGATDG
+1403 GGAGDG

-1417 VSGGDIQLRA
+1417 VSGGDLQLQA
-1427 TQLANQGS
+1427 THITNQGS
-1435 LASNGTATLIGET
+1435 LSGNGTATLTGNTIR
-1448 VANDGDIVAVTGLS
+1448 NDGTVVALTSLS
-1462 LAGHYQG
+1462 LTGDYQG
-1469 RGSLQTDGL
+1469 SGTLQTDGR
-1478 LDWSGATLTNRGR
+1478 LDWSGTTLTNRGR

-1499 QGLTLDNQGTLL
+1499 QGLTLENQGTLL
-1511 GQRTDITVDSLF
+1511 GQRTDITADTLF
-1523 NSGEIAGVDALQ
+1523 NGGEIAGVNALQ
-1535 LTVADSLTNQGQ
+1535 LTLAEHLTNQGEL
-1547 IYGAM
+1547 YGAT
-1552 LGLSATDLLN
+1552 LGLSATGLFN
-1562 QGELSGDRL
+1562 QGELSGDDL
-1571 HLTLQETVRNRG
+1571 HLTLQETARNSG
-1583 LMSGSQRV
+1583 LISGSQQV
-1591 QLEANQVDQSGSL
+1591 QLEARQVEQSGSL
-1604 ESRLLQVQANALD
+1604 ESRRLQVQANTLD
-1617 NQGTMLGVDAL
+1617 NQGTMLGVDEL
-1628 TLSIRDTARNQ
+1628 TLAINTTARNS
-1639 GKLLSQGTSTLTAN
+1639 GKWLSQGDSTLTA
-1653 RLENRGQWQAKTLT
+1653 RQLENTGQWQAKTLS
-1667 LTADDVGNAGQLL
+1667 LTADEVGNAGQLL
-1680 GLSALSLTAKNRLDN
+1680 GLSALSLTAKNRLTN
-1695 AKTGTLFTQGLAVL
+1695 TQNGKLLTRGLAVL
-1709 NAAEASNDG
+1709 NAANAENDG

-1727 DAQQLTNT
+1727 DGQTLNNR

-1740 DQSLTLTLANGDV
+1740 DTSLKMTLVNGDV
-1753 DNKGTLWSKYATIAA
+1753 DNQGTLWSTRADIAA
-1768 RTLTNAGEVTGVDGL
+1768 RTLTNAGEITGVNGL
-1783 QLTLDDALTNQGALS
+1783 QLTLDDALTNQGKLNS
-1798 SYHLT
+1798 SQLI
-1803 AQAGRLD
+1803 AQADRLD

-1822 LTAGNSLDN
+1822 LTVGNGLDN
-1831 TGSLYGAALALNASD
+1831 QGSLYGAALALNAND
-1846 LTNSGTLTG
+1846 LTNSGTITG
-1855 VDSLSLNLNGTLN
+1855 VDSLSLGLNGTLN

-1874 STALTLKANDVVNHG
+1874 STALMLKANDVVNHG

-1898 LALGNHLDN
+1898 FLLGNHLDN
-1907 QGALNSQALAIT
+1907 QGTLNSQALAIT

-1933 SLQLTLGDG
+1933 SLQLTLDG
-1942 LTNTGALTS
+1942 TLINTGDLTS
-1951 QRIDIT
+1951 PRIGIT
-1957 AQDVLNHGQMLGS
+1957 AQDVLNDGQMLGA
-1970 DDLQFDLRNKLD
+1970 DDLQLDLRNKLD
-1982 NRGLISGS
+1982 NRGLVSGS
-1990 TTLGIVAN
+1990 NTLGIVAN
-1998 DIDQQGTLE
+1998 HIDQQGTLE
-2007 ARALTVDAQTLDN
+2007 ALALTVDAQTLDN

-2035 DTARNQGKWLS
+2035 GTARNQGKWLS
-2046 QGSSTLTADRVDN
+2046 QGSSTLTAGQVDN
-2059 HGQWQAGDITLQ
+2059 NGQWQAGDITLQ
-2071 ANDLVNSGQ
+2071 ATDLTNRGQIFGINALSLTTTNDLSNQQGGTLLSQGVAVLRAATAANDGDVQADSLTFDAQQLTNRGRIQGDSGLTVTLDRTNPASLLTNQGTLLSGGDTQLSASLLNNQGTVSGVGKVTLDSGATNNAGNVIADGALSLNGDYQGAGLLHTADTLTLRGNQLHNSGRWESRALALNGGTFSNTGTVIGERGITLELRDGLTVGSAGQLLTNGALQVQAGNVSNDGLWQGNTLSLTADDVGNAGQLLGLSALTLTAKNRLTNTQNGKLLTRGLAVLNTAEVSNDGEWQADSLTLEAQNLNNRGHIQGDTSLKATLANGDVTNQGTLWSKFATIAARTLTNVGEMTGVDGLQLTLDDALTNQGALSSYDLTAQADRLDNRGKINGLDRLELTVGNSLDNQGSLYGAALALNARDLTNRGTITGVDSLSLNLNGTLNNARDISSNALTLKANDVVNHGTLTGVNGLTFLLGNHLDNQGALNSQVLAIAARDVTNGGLLNGTRSLQLTLEGSLTNTGDLTSQRIGITAADVLNHGQMLGADDLQLDLRNKLDNRGLVSGSNTLGIVANDIDQQGTLEARALKVDAQTLDNHGKMLGVDALTLAIAGTARNQGKWLSQGTSTLTADRVGNHGQWQAGDLTLQASDLTNSGQ
-2080 IFGLNTLLLT
+2080 IFGLNGLSLT
-2090 TTNDLGNQQGG
+2090 TITDLSNQQGG

-2111 RAANVINDGDV
+2111 RAASVANDGDV

-2136 RGRIQGDHGLAVTLD
+2136 RGRIQGDSGLTVTLD
-2151 RANPAS
+2151 NTNPAS

-2169 DGWLSAS
+2169 DTQLSAS

-2182 TVSGVGTLMLDGGAI
+2182 TVSGVGKLTLDGGAI
-2197 NNAGSVIAD
+2197 NNAGNVIAD

-2250 TFDND
+2250 SFSNG

-2268 RDGLTVGSTGQLLTN
+2268 RDGLTVGSAGQLLTN
-2283 GALQAQADTVMNDG
+2283 GTLQVQAGSVSNDG
-2297 RWQGNTLTLTAD
+2297 LWQGNTLA
-2309 DVENAGQLL
+2309 
-2318 GLSALTLTAKNRLDN
+2318 
-2333 TQNGKLLTQG
+2333 
-2343 QAVLNA
+2343 
-2349 AEASNEGEWQADGLT
+2349 
-2364 LDAQQLTN
+2364 
-2372 TGHIQG
+2372 
-2378 EQSLTLA
+2378 
-2385 NGDVDNKGTLW
+2385 
-2396 SKYADIAARTLTNA
+2396 
-2410 GNITGVDGLQLMLD
+2410 
-2424 DALTNQGA
+2424 
-2432 LSSYHLTAQADRLN
+2432 
-2446 NSGKINGLDRLELT
+2446 
-2460 VGNSLDN
+2460 
-2467 QGSLYGTALVLNAN
+2467 
-2481 DLTNSGTLTGVD
+2481 
-2493 SLTLDLT
+2493 
-2500 GTLNNTRDIS
+2500 
-2510 STALTLRANDVFNH
+2510 
-2524 GTLTGVNGLTLE
+2524 
-2536 LGNQLDNQGAL
+2536 
-2547 NSQALIIAAR
+2547 
-2557 DVTNG
+2557 
-2562 GLLNGTRDLQLTLDG
+2562 
-2577 TLTNTGDLTSQRI
+2577 
-2590 DITAKDVLNHG
+2590 
-2601 QVLGSDDLQ
+2601 
-2610 FDLRNTLDNR
+2610 
-2620 GLISGSTTLGIV
+2620 
-2632 ANDIDQQGTL
+2632 
-2642 EARALTVDAQT
+2642 
-2653 LDNHGKML
+2653 
-2661 GVDALTLAITGTA
+2661 
-2674 RNQGNWLSQ
+2674 
-2683 GTSTLT
+2683 
-2689 ADRVD
+2689 
-2694 NNGGRWQAGDITLQ
+2694 
-2708 ASELTNRGQIF
+2708 
-2719 GLNTLSLTTTNDLGN
+2719 
-2734 QQGGTLL
+2734 
-2741 SQGIAVLR
+2741 
-2749 AANVINDG
+2749 
-2757 DVQADRLTFDAQQ
+2757 
-2770 LTNRGRMQGDHGLAV
+2770 
-2785 TLDRANPASRLTNQ
+2785 
-2799 GTLLSGGDGWLSA
+2799 
-2812 SLLDNQGT
+2812 
-2820 VSGVGTLTL
+2820 
-2829 DGGAINNAGNVI
+2829 
-2841 ADGALTLNGD
+2841 
-2851 YQGAGLLHTADTLT
+2851 
-2865 LRGNQL
+2865 
-2871 NNSGRWESRALALNG
+2871 
-2886 GAFSN
+2886 
-2891 TGTVI
+2891 
-2896 GERGITLA
+2896 
-2904 LRDDLTVGSTGQLLT
+2904 
-2919 NGGLQAQAGTV
+2919 
-2930 VNDGRWQGNTLTLTA
+2930 
-2945 DEVGNAGQL
+2945 
-2954 LGLSALSLSA
+2954 
-2964 KNRLDNA
+2964 
-2971 KTGQL
+2971 
-2976 LTQGLAVLNAAEAS
+2976 
-2990 NEGEWQADSLT
+2990 
-3001 LDAQQ
+3001 
-3006 LTNTGHIQGDQS
+3006 
-3018 LKLTLANGDV
+3018 
-3028 ANQGTL
+3028 
-3034 WSTLAT
+3034 
-3040 IAARTLTNAGNITGV
+3040 
-3055 DGLQLT
+3055 
-3061 LDDALTNQGALSSY
+3061 
-3075 HLTAQADRLD
+3075 
-3085 NRGKINGL
+3085 
-3093 DRLELTV
+3093 
-3100 GNSLDNQ
+3100 
-3107 GSLYGTALVLN
+3107 
-3118 ANDLTNHG
+3118 
-3126 TLTGVD
+3126 
-3132 SLTLGLNGTLN
+3132 
-3143 NTRDISSTALTLR
+3143 
-3156 ANDVV
+3156 
-3161 NRGTMTGV
+3161 
-3169 NGLTLE
+3169 
-3175 LGNQLDNQGAL
+3175 
-3186 NSQALAI
+3186 
-3193 SANDLTNDGQING
+3193 
-3206 TRDLQLTLDGTLTN
+3206 
-3220 TGDLSSQRIG
+3220 
-3230 ITAKDVL
+3230 
-3237 NHGQVLGS
+3237 
-3245 DDLQFDLRNTLDN
+3245 
-3258 RGLISGSTTLGIV
+3258 
-3271 ANDIDQQGTLEARA
+3271 
-3285 LTVDAQT
+3285 
-3292 LDNHGKM
+3292 
-3299 LGVDALTL
+3299 
-3307 AITGTARNQGKWLSQ
+3307 
-3322 GTSTLTADRV
+3322 
-3332 DNHGQW
+3332 
-3338 QAGDIT
+3338 
-3344 LQASELTNRGQI
+3344 
-3356 FGLNALSLTATNGLT
+3356 
-3371 NQQNAKLLS
+3371 
-3380 QGIAVLRAASVTNDG
+3380 
-3395 DVQADRLTFEAQQL
+3395 
-3409 TNRGRMQGDHGLAIA
+3409 
-3424 LDRTNP
+3424 
-3430 VSRLT
+3430 
-3435 NQGTLLSGG
+3435 
-3444 DSWLSAS
+3444 
-3451 QLDNQGTVSG
+3451 
-3461 VGTLTLDSG
+3461 
-3470 AINNAGSVIADGALT
+3470 
-3485 LTGDYQGAGL
+3485 
-3495 LHTAD
+3495 
-3500 TLTLRGNQLRN
+3500 
-3511 NGRWESRT
+3511 
-3519 LALNGGSFSNA
+3519 
-3530 GTVIGERSITLEL
+3530 
-3543 RDGLTV
+3543 
-3549 GSTGQLLTNGVLQ
+3549 
-3562 AQAGTVMNDGFW
+3562 
-3574 QGKTL
+3574 
-3579 ELSANDLT
+3579 LSANDLT
-3587 NGGTLLGQDGLRLD
+3587 NGGSLLGQDGLRLD
-3601 LPGTY
+3601 LLDTY

-3618 EAVITAGRLNQ
+3618 EAVITADRLNQ
-3629 SGEIAAGTLH
+3629 SGEIAAGTLS
-3639 LTTTTLD
+3639 LTTGTLD
-3646 NSGRVLGSSGLTV
+3646 NSGRVLGSNGLTV
-3659 TNRDELINRAGAE
+3659 TNRDELLNRAGGE

-3680 VDSGTLRNAGTL
+3680 LDSGTLRNAGTL

-3699 RAGEID
+3699 RSGEID

-3736 VATLNAKQADNG
+3736 VATLHATRADNA
-3748 GLWQAGTLTLD
+3748 GLWQAGTLTLN
-3759 GDTFRNSGTVAGLNG
+3759 GESFSNTGTVAGLNR
-3774 LSLSGDALNNQ
+3774 LSLNGDALNNQ
-3785 GELFSQGAVTLTGKT
+3785 GEVFSQGTVTLTGKM
-3800 LKNSGTLTGVGGFTL
+3800 LENGGTLTGIGGFTL
-3815 NLTDRVDNLTTGRL
+3815 NLTDRVDNLATGRL

-3842 RNQGLWQSDALHL
+3842 RNQGLWQSDALQL

-3865 LLGVQHGTL
+3865 LLGVQRGTL
-3874 QLTGSYQGGQG
+3874 QLSGSYQGAQG
-3885 SQLVSGGDLS
+3885 SQLVSGGDLR
-3895 LTAHDILNRGQV
+3895 LTAHDITNRGQI
-3907 QGNTLTLGAEA
+3907 QGSTLTLGADELTNHGTLRGNSA
-3918 LDNHG
+3918 LD
-3923 SLRGDRTLNATVTGQ
+3923 ATVSRQ
-3938 FTHASQARLS
+3938 FTNASQARLS
-3948 SDGTLS
+3948 SDGTLN

-3960 ANQGEIKAATTTLT
+3960 ANQGDIKAATTTLT
-3974 GNTITNGGTVQGTA
+3974 GNTVTNGGTVQGTT

-4009 GTTTLNAAAVDNFG
+4009 GTTTLNAAAVDNLG

-4030 ALNTTQLTQQGSL
+4030 AVNTAQLTQQGSL
-4043 MAQDKLTLT
+4043 MAQDKLTLSI
-4052 LPRWVN
+4052 PRWVN

-4102 SAQDLRLKTQ
+4102 SAQELRLKTHT
-4112 ELQQDG
+4112 LQQDG

-4134 TFTQTMAAGK
+4134 TFTQSMAAGK

-4162 QSVQLSSTGT
+4162 QSVQLTSTGT
-4172 LTHQGNILAGGGESR
+4172 LTNQGNILAGGGESR
-4187 LSAKD
+4187 VSAKD
-4192 IVQAEAGSIQAGGN
+4192 IVQLEAGSIQAGGN
-4206 LTLVSDNTLNN
+4206 LTLISDNTLNN

-4228 VQAGGVLHNSSML
+4228 VQAGGLLHNSSML

-4261 LAGNNLWVQRDAQGN
+4261 LAGNNLWVQRDAQGT

-4296 INTGTLTNQREGLM
+4296 INTGTLTNQREGLV
-4310 VTESESTAESV
+4310 VTETELAGDSV
-4321 PEWVGKT
+4321 PDWVGRT
-4328 TVHIPIEWFKEGDY
+4328 TANIPIEWFKAEDY
-4342 GILEDG
+4342 GVASFISVYRGDG
-4348 IGLESGLPEYWWTY
+4348 YSSDESIIYGMKPSSSLYVPYEH
-4362 AAYEKSEFIKVALE
+4362 AYIKNII
-4376 TSSTKVIAGGKV
+4376 IANKEINISVLGYDGRIYS
-4388 GIINSGGSFYS
+4388 GNNISINSI
-4399 YSDFLLNNAS
+4399 LLINDAS
-4409 QITAIKDIILK
+4409 QIVSGKKIELIGDSIS
-4420 GRDFENRSYQ
+4420 NQSYQ
-4430 EGYVKKYLTYKYLG
+4430 TGVTKKYLTYQYENTKYKPAQYYINGVLSKVKYTPSSFDYML
-4444 GANFFA
+4444 ANFSPYLTYILK
-4450 NNDKDAIYKFNDSRY
+4450 N
-4465 GRRDEREKRF
+4465 
-4475 GNDLQYSL
+4475 
-4483 YETSP
+4483 TP

-4501 IQAGGTITADF
+4501 IQAGGTITANF

-4537 DVITTLSPLQKQTTR
+4537 DAITTLSPLQKQTTR

-4564 AVDVTKAGSGQAT
+4564 AVDVTKAGDGQAA
-4577 LADNTAGVNATGKT
+4577 LAGNAAGVAATGK
-4591 VTLTQQASTALQAGT
+4591 
-4606 QADKITTAIAAPN
+4606 
-4619 TAGPLTLNT
+4619 
-4628 GDAVVLQPAAS
+4628 
-4639 GHISNPDAVTLTP
+4639 AVTLTP
-4652 QSGTALQT
+4652 QSGTALQAGAQADNITATIATPTTTGPLTLNTGDTVVLPPSASSHVNNPNAVVLTPQSGTSLQT
-4660 GAQAENITATITTPN
+4660 GAQAENISSVIATPTTTG
-4675 AARPLTLNTDGAVA
+4675 PLTLNTDGAVA

-4697 VNNPD
+4697 VSNPD
-4702 AVALTPQSGTEL
+4702 AVALT
-4714 QTGAQADNITATITA
+4714 
-4729 PNTTGPLTLNT
+4729 
-4740 GDAVALQPSTSGHV
+4740 
-4754 SNPDAVVLSS
+4754 S

-4774 LTPVNVDNTATG
+4774 LTPVNVDNTAAG
-4786 VTIAGTVGT
+4786 ITIAGTVGT
-4795 PVVLATPGSVAVE
+4795 PAALATPGMAVIDAP
-4808 TLKPTVNADSL
+4808 KPTVSADTP
-4819 PGGATPAVKPL
+4819 PGGTAPAVPQP

-4864 LVVDPDADSRY
+4864 LVVDPNADSRY

-4906 TVVPVETRSQWTQA
+4906 TVVPVETRSQWTQT

-4956 AVLKQSGQRYLNG
+4956 AVLKQSGQRHLNG

-4974 QQMQTLLDN
+4974 AQMQMLLDN
-4983 AAAAQTGMNLQLGV
+4983 AAVAQKGMNLQLGV
-4997 SLTPDQVANLSQSLV
+4997 SLTPEQVANLSQSLV

-5072 SGDRIDNH
+5072 SGDKIDNH

-5098 ITNSGSRIEGN
+5098 ITNSGSRMEGN

-5122 RTESRNFQTAQPTSS
+5122 RTESRNFQTAQPTASH
-5137 RSGTGSLV
+5137 SGTGSLV

-5204 GWGSS
+5204 GGGSS

-5280 QDVANSQL
+5280 QEVANAQL
-5288 LTGGDLNLVAGRDV
+5288 LSGGELSLVAGRDV

-5312 GSATL
+5312 GTATL
-5317 AAGRDLNLLSQE
+5317 AAGRDLNLLSE
-5329 EETYS
+5329 TEETYS

-5349 QQSTELTAGKGLNL
+5349 QQSTELTTGQGLNL

-5435 GDGVTMAANQDINL
+5435 GDSVTLAANQDINL

-5476 YQNYEEH
+5476 YQNYEEY

-5538 TISGTDMV
+5538 SISGTDMV
-5546 AGKDIFLQGNN
+5546 AGKDILLQGNN
-5557 VTIDPGYDTRKQQQ
+5557 VTLDPGYDTRKQQQ
-5571 EFEQKTAGLTVALSG
+5571 EFEQKSAGLTVALSG

-5677 ESRIGDI
+5677 ESRTGDI

-5703 DIHLLSARNSED
+5703 DIHLLSARNSEAL
-5715 ISGKNSSSGGNI
+5715 SGKNSSSGGNI
-5727 GISLGLS
+5727 GVSLGLS

-5746 NAAKGRETGTGNSWS
+5746 NAAKGRETGTGNTWS

-5773 KSERDTRLI
+5773 KSERDTRLT

-5796 RNLLLQSQQDSE
+5796 RNLLLQSQQDSD
-5808 RYDSKQTSVA
+5808 RYDSSQVSGS

-5825 GSMSGSG
+5825 GGGGGSG
-5832 YLSASKDKIHS
+5832 DISLSKDKMHS
-5843 NYDSVQQQTGF
+5843 NYDSVQQQTGL

-5872 AAVIGSTASAEKN
+5872 AAVIASTANAEKN

-5907 SGIGLS
+5907 SGAGFS
-5913 ASPSMSGSMLSTL
+5913 ASPSLNGSMLSTL
-5926 AMTVPSALMSLGN
+5926 AMNVPSALMALGS
-5939 SGSAASTTYAAVS
+5939 SGNASSTTYAAVS

-6025 AKGDSK
+6025 AKGDATVK
-6031 VERPKDGDSAKEWE
+6031 RPQEGDSAQEWE

-6161 MADQYPGKT
+6161 MATQYPGKT
-6170 ANDLTEEEKQSVS
+6170 ANDLTEAEKQSVS
-6183 ALSTLASGLVS
+6183 VLSTLAAGLVS
-6194 GLASNSTASAASGA
+6194 GLAGNSTASAASGA

-6217 NLFGKVLVEGCAI
+6217 NF
-6230 AAPCRTKVAEQLLEI
+6230 
-6245 GVKAGITAVVAKE
+6245 
-6258 IADKLST
+6258 LST
-6265 EELEHL
+6265 EENRQRLSEMSSCGSDSSCKDGVTEKFKKISDEQIKSVENCSSVDVCVAKAKEMAELQAGYGQRIEELGEKLRADGSLSGADLQEWAYLHVVTPALEAGRLQAIHNAQAAGGSDEASQFAINTIAQAGAAGAAGAVTRGIGKGGKNPEKSVKNPVRFIEGVTVKDIKTGQVFSGTIDL
-6271 ITLKMMG
+6271 KPTLDRIASG
-6278 NDEITV
+6278 GAYPHRNDGTV
-6284 RYLSSLQDKYL
+6284 FKNLPDRGTGKIGL
-6295 PSHTGGDQIA
+6295 PSQPIGYYKEYVHPTPNIL
-6305 ESGPTNTGGN
+6305 GP
-6315 QLPEQGAN
+6315 
-6323 HTGNDNGQI
+6323 
-6332 NTGPNHTGGDQIVGQ
+6332 GPQRIIVGQ
-6347 LPNNTGNTESVPD
+6347 
-6360 LPSNMISDGLDNG
+6360 NG
-6373 AEKPSN
+6373 EAYYTNDHYKTFMK
-6379 IKVADD
+6379 I
-6385 KYLKKNGVDA
+6385 
-6395 HQIKKDFLG
+6395 
-6404 SKAEIKLYDI
+6404 
-6414 YVDKDS
+6414 
-6420 GQLWIFRKGG
+6420 R
-6430 KGEGVPTGEFI
+6430 
-6441 NN
+6441 

>member
-67 HDFNVDKPGL
+67 RDFNVDKPGL

-223 ATGKVTA
+223 ANGTVTA
-230 QATDSG
+230 QAADSN

-288 DAVAKGSIQA
+288 DAVAKGTIQA

-305 RGKQQAGDAL
+305 RGKQQAGEAL
-315 TLNAKQ
+315 TLSAKQ

-339 SDGTLNA
+339 SDGALNA

-352 AGVDAQGTVKSANH
+352 AGVDAQGTVNAANQ
-366 LSLKGDAV
+366 LSLKGDGV
-374 TLNATQLAAGKV
+374 TLSNTQLAAGKV

-398 QSGIKAE
+398 KSGIKAE
-405 SVLDVHGDAVSLAGS
+405 SALEMRGDAVSLAGS
-420 AGAEDVRLEAKTLNG
+420 AGAENVRLEAKTLNG

-461 TAGNTLSVEGG
+461 TVGNVLSVEGG

-486 LTLEAL
+486 LTLETL

-509 NITNRGTLAAA
+509 DITNRSTLAAA
-520 ERLTVNAQRLDNSG
+520 ERLTVNAQRLDNRG

-541 VKLELQAVLN
+541 LKLELQAVLN
-551 NQGNILTDNQL
+551 NQGNILTDNSL
-562 FLLAGNITNGGTL
+562 FLLADNITNGGTL

-596 ALDLTSQTTEN
+596 ALELTSQTTEN

-618 LHGGSLVNRGMLS
+618 LHGGSLVNRGTLS
-631 AGEKLALTLGDTL
+631 AGEKLALTLGDSL
-644 DNRSLMQAGNTLQ
+644 DNRSLMQAGNAQQ

-672 DLQLHTGSFANQGSL
+672 DLQLHTGTLANQGTI
-687 QADNALQLDATRSLT
+687 QADKALQLDATRSLT
-702 QSAHGTL
+702 QSANGTL

-722 ETDGAVQAQ
+722 ETDGAIQAQ

-740 LNTGKTSMTG
+740 LNAGKTSLTG
-750 DGLITAGQLDNRGSL
+750 DGQITAAQLDNRGSL

-773 HSDAASNAGVL
+773 HSDAASNAGAL
-784 QGNTLT
+784 QGHVLT

-801 AQAKGTVNLT
+801 AQAKGAVNLT

-816 TNSGDWLSG
+816 TNRGDWLSG
-825 ETLRLQAAQTE
+825 EALRLQAAKTE

-847 TDGTSFDNRGTVSGI
+847 TDGASFDNRGTVSGI
-862 NNLSLFLTGHLDNAG
+862 NNLSLFLTGNLDNAG
-877 TLQGNEL
+877 TLQGNRL
-884 RADAAQLDNQGTLR
+884 HVDAAQLDNQGALR

-912 NQGELLSDGDSTTTT
+912 NQGELLSDGDSSTTA

-932 QGTLQ
+932 RGTLQ
-937 AKNVVLQ
+937 AKNVTLQ

-950 AGKILGVSSLA
+950 AGKILGVSSLT

-975 LLSQGAAMLTA
+975 LLSQGAAVLTA

-1042 DATLFARLMENQGT
+1042 NATLFARLMENQGT

-1061 RTELTAVSL
+1061 RTELTAASL
-1070 MNDGRVVAATGLSLR
+1070 MNDGRLVAATGLSLR

-1105 TLVNGGHWESRALSL
+1105 TLANNGHWESRALSL
-1120 QGKHLT
+1120 QGKHFT
-1126 NQGTVLGNTVA
+1126 NQGTVLGNYVTIA
-1137 LSLDQLTNH
+1137 ANRLTNL
-1146 GDITGVDAL
+1146 GGIVGTD
-1155 TLSLGDSLNNIGT
+1155 SLGIVLSGGLDNGGE
-1168 LRSDSLSVAAADVNN
+1168 LRSDNLSVAAAEVNN
-1183 RGDMQGINT
+1183 RSDMQGINT

-1219 VKQRGTLEG
+1219 VRQSGTLEG
-1228 KTVTLDAASLTN
+1228 KTVTLDATSLTS
-1240 QGKMLGV
+1240 QGKILGV
-1247 DALTLA
+1247 DALTLSIA
-1253 IVGTVTNSGNVLT
+1253 GNFSNDGNLLT
-1266 QGTGSV
+1266 QKAGVV
-1272 TAQQVDNSGL
+1272 TAQQINNSGL
-1282 MQAGS
+1282 MQAGN
-1287 LTLQADDIVNAG
+1287 LTLEADEVTNAG
-1299 QLLGIDALS
+1299 QLLGIQALS
-1308 ITAQHGLTNQ
+1308 VTAQGGLTNQ
-1318 QNGTL
+1318 QTGKL

-1331 QAAQVAN
+1331 QAAQAEN
-1338 HGEWRADSLSLRAA
+1338 HGEWLADNLTLQTA
-1352 RFTNAGRVQ
+1352 RFANTGRIQ
-1361 TEGNMDIVVE
+1361 ADRDLDITVT
-1371 PAGAPHQRSF
+1371 PAGAARQRSF
-1381 LPMALSLATDI
+1381 LPMALSLAADI
-1392 QQLNAPSSRQS
+1392 QQLNASSSPQGR
-1403 GGATDG
+1403 GVGDG

-1417 VSGGDIQLRA
+1417 VSGGDLQLHA
-1427 TQLANQGS
+1427 TQITNQGS
-1435 LASNGTATLIGET
+1435 LSGNGTATLTGNTIQ
-1448 VANDGDIVAVTGLS
+1448 NDGAVVALTSLS
-1462 LAGHYQG
+1462 LKGNYQG
-1469 RGSLQTDGL
+1469 SGTLQTDGR
-1478 LDWSGATLTNRGR
+1478 LDWSGTTLTNRGR

-1499 QGLTLDNQGTLL
+1499 QGITLDNQGTLL
-1511 GQRTDITVDSLF
+1511 GQRTDITADSLF
-1523 NSGEIAGVDALQ
+1523 NGGEIAGVDALQ
-1535 LTVADSLTNQGQ
+1535 LTVADRLTNQGQ
-1547 IYGAM
+1547 LYGAT
-1552 LGLSATDLLN
+1552 LGLSATGLFN
-1562 QGELSGDRL
+1562 QGELSGDDL
-1571 HLTLQETVRNRG
+1571 HLTLQEKLHNSG
-1583 LMSGSQRV
+1583 LISGSQRV
-1591 QLEANQVDQSGSL
+1591 QLEADQVEQLGSL
-1604 ESRLLQVQANALD
+1604 ESRRLQVQANALD
-1617 NQGTMLGVDAL
+1617 NQGTMLGADAL

-1639 GKLLSQGTSTLTAN
+1639 GKLLSQSTSTLTAN
-1653 RLENRGQWQAKTLT
+1653 RLENSGQWQAKTLT
-1667 LTADDVGNAGQLL
+1667 LTADDVENTGQLL
-1680 GLSALSLTAKNRLDN
+1680 GLSSLSLTAKNKLSN
-1695 AKTGTLFTQGLAVL
+1695 AKTGTLLTQGLAVL

-1727 DAQQLTNT
+1727 DAQNLINR

-1753 DNKGTLWSKYATIAA
+1753 DNKGTLWSKRADIAA
-1768 RTLTNAGEVTGVDGL
+1768 RTLTNAGEMTGVDGL
-1783 QLTLDDALTNQGALS
+1783 QLTLDDALTNQGTLS

-1803 AQAGRLD
+1803 AQADRLD
-1810 NRGKINGLDRLE
+1810 NSGKINGLDQLGITVSQN
-1822 LTAGNSLDN
+1822 LNN
-1831 TGSLYGAALALNASD
+1831 TGTLYGAAVTLNAND
-1846 LTNSGTLTG
+1846 LTNRGTITG
-1855 VDSLSLNLNGTLN
+1855 VDSLSLGLNGTLN

-1898 LALGNHLDN
+1898 FLLGNHLDN
-1907 QGALNSQALAIT
+1907 QGALNSQALAI
-1919 ANDLTNDGQINGTR
+1919 AARDVTNGGLFNGTR
-1933 SLQLTLGDG
+1933 SLQLTLDG
-1942 LTNTGALTS
+1942 TLTNTGDLTS
-1951 QRIDIT
+1951 QRIGIT
-1957 AQDVLNHGQMLGS
+1957 AADVLNHGQMLGS
-1970 DDLQFDLRNKLD
+1970 ADLQFDLRNKLD
-1982 NRGLISGS
+1982 NRGLVSGS
-1990 TTLGIVAN
+1990 NTLGIVAN
-1998 DIDQQGTLE
+1998 HIDQQGTLE

-2035 DTARNQGKWLS
+2035 GTARNQGKWLS

-2071 ANDLVNSGQ
+2071 ASELTNRGQ
-2080 IFGLNTLLLT
+2080 IFGLNALSLT
-2090 TTNDLGNQQGG
+2090 TTNDLGNQQSG

-2111 RAANVINDGDV
+2111 RAAS
-2122 QADRLTFDAQQLTN
+2122 
-2136 RGRIQGDHGLAVTLD
+2136 VT
-2151 RANPAS
+2151 
-2157 LLTNQGTLLSGG
+2157 
-2169 DGWLSAS
+2169 
-2176 LLDNQG
+2176 
-2182 TVSGVGTLMLDGGAI
+2182 
-2197 NNAGSVIAD
+2197 
-2206 GALSLNGDYQGA
+2206 
-2218 GLLHTADTL
+2218 
-2227 TLRGNQLNNSGR
+2227 
-2239 WESRA
+2239 
-2244 LALNGG
+2244 
-2250 TFDND
+2250 
-2255 GTVIGERGITLEL
+2255 
-2268 RDGLTVGSTGQLLTN
+2268 
-2283 GALQAQADTVMNDG
+2283 
-2297 RWQGNTLTLTAD
+2297 
-2309 DVENAGQLL
+2309 
-2318 GLSALTLTAKNRLDN
+2318 
-2333 TQNGKLLTQG
+2333 
-2343 QAVLNA
+2343 
-2349 AEASNEGEWQADGLT
+2349 NEG
-2364 LDAQQLTN
+2364 DA
-2372 TGHIQG
+2372 
-2378 EQSLTLA
+2378 
-2385 NGDVDNKGTLW
+2385 
-2396 SKYADIAARTLTNA
+2396 
-2410 GNITGVDGLQLMLD
+2410 
-2424 DALTNQGA
+2424 
-2432 LSSYHLTAQADRLN
+2432 
-2446 NSGKINGLDRLELT
+2446 
-2460 VGNSLDN
+2460 
-2467 QGSLYGTALVLNAN
+2467 
-2481 DLTNSGTLTGVD
+2481 
-2493 SLTLDLT
+2493 
-2500 GTLNNTRDIS
+2500 
-2510 STALTLRANDVFNH
+2510 
-2524 GTLTGVNGLTLE
+2524 
-2536 LGNQLDNQGAL
+2536 
-2547 NSQALIIAAR
+2547 
-2557 DVTNG
+2557 
-2562 GLLNGTRDLQLTLDG
+2562 
-2577 TLTNTGDLTSQRI
+2577 
-2590 DITAKDVLNHG
+2590 
-2601 QVLGSDDLQ
+2601 
-2610 FDLRNTLDNR
+2610 
-2620 GLISGSTTLGIV
+2620 
-2632 ANDIDQQGTL
+2632 
-2642 EARALTVDAQT
+2642 
-2653 LDNHGKML
+2653 
-2661 GVDALTLAITGTA
+2661 
-2674 RNQGNWLSQ
+2674 
-2683 GTSTLT
+2683 
-2689 ADRVD
+2689 
-2694 NNGGRWQAGDITLQ
+2694 
-2708 ASELTNRGQIF
+2708 
-2719 GLNTLSLTTTNDLGN
+2719 
-2734 QQGGTLL
+2734 
-2741 SQGIAVLR
+2741 
-2749 AANVINDG
+2749 
-2757 DVQADRLTFDAQQ
+2757 QADRLTFDAQQ
-2770 LTNRGRMQGDHGLAV
+2770 LTNRGRMQGDHGLAI
-2785 TLDRANPASRLTNQ
+2785 TLDRANPASLLTNQ
-2799 GTLLSGGDGWLSA
+2799 GTLLSGGDSWLSA
-2812 SLLDNQGT
+2812 SQLDNQGSI
-2820 VSGVGTLTL
+2820 SGVGTLTL
-2829 DGGAINNAGNVI
+2829 DSGAISNAGNVI

-2865 LRGNQL
+2865 LHGNQL

-2886 GAFSN
+2886 DAFN
-2891 TGTVI
+2891 NDGTVI
-2896 GERGITLA
+2896 GERGITLV
-2904 LRDDLTVGSTGQLLT
+2904 LRDGLTVGSTGQLLT
-2919 NGGLQAQAGTV
+2919 NGVLQAQAGTV
-2930 VNDGRWQGNTLTLTA
+2930 MNDGRWQGNTLTLTA

-2954 LGLSALSLSA
+2954 LGLSALSLTA

-3018 LKLTLANGDV
+3018 LKLMLANGDV
-3028 ANQGTL
+3028 TNQGTL

-3040 IAARTLTNAGNITGV
+3040 IAARTLTNAGEVTGV

-3061 LDDALTNQGALSSY
+3061 LDDALTNQGTLSSY
-3075 HLTAQADRLD
+3075 QLAAQAGRL
-3085 NRGKINGL
+3085 NNSGKINGL
-3093 DRLELTV
+3093 DHLELTV
-3100 GNSLDNQ
+3100 GDSLTNT
-3107 GSLYGTALVLN
+3107 GTLYGAALALN
-3118 ANDLTNHG
+3118 ANDLTNSG
-3126 TLTGVD
+3126 TMTGVD
-3132 SLTLGLNGTLN
+3132 SLILGLNGTLN
-3143 NTRDISSTALTLR
+3143 NTRDISSNALTLK

-3161 NRGTMTGV
+3161 NRGTLTGV
-3169 NGLTLE
+3169 NGLTLQ
-3175 LGNQLDNQGAL
+3175 LGNHLDNQGAL
-3186 NSQALAI
+3186 NSHALSI

-3206 TRDLQLTLDGTLTN
+3206 TRSLQLTLDGTLTN
-3220 TGDLSSQRIG
+3220 TGDLTSQRIG

-3307 AITGTARNQGKWLSQ
+3307 AIAGTARNQGNWLSQ

-3332 DNHGQW
+3332 DNHGRW
-3338 QAGDIT
+3338 QAGDLT
-3344 LQASELTNRGQI
+3344 LQASELTNSGQI
-3356 FGLNALSLTATNGLT
+3356 FGLNALSLSAANGLT

-3380 QGIAVLRAASVTNDG
+3380 QGVAVLRAASVTNDG

-3409 TNRGRMQGDHGLAIA
+3409 TNRGRMQGDHGLAIT
-3424 LDRTNP
+3424 LDRANP
-3430 VSRLT
+3430 ASRLT

-3444 DSWLSAS
+3444 DGWLSAGL
-3451 QLDNQGTVSG
+3451 LDNQGTVSG

-3470 AINNAGSVIADGALT
+3470 AINNAGTVMADEALT
-3485 LTGDYQGAGL
+3485 LNGDYQGAGL

-3511 NGRWESRT
+3511 SGRWESRA
-3519 LALNGGSFSNA
+3519 LALNGGAFSNT
-3530 GTVIGERSITLEL
+3530 GTVIGERGITLEL

-3549 GSTGQLLTNGVLQ
+3549 GSTGQLLTNGALQ

-3587 NGGTLLGQDGLRLD
+3587 NGGTLLGQDGLRLELHD
-3601 LPGTY
+3601 SY
-3606 QGNAQSRLLSDG
+3606 QGNAPSRLLSDG
-3618 EAVITAGRLNQ
+3618 EAVITAGRLSQ

-3639 LTTTTLD
+3639 LTTTALD

-3680 VDSGTLRNAGTL
+3680 LDSGSLRNAGTL

-3712 TDALRLLDVLRYVGN
+3712 TDALRLLDVLRYVGD
-3727 KSSQLLSNG
+3727 KSSQLLSKG
-3736 VATLNAKQADNG
+3736 AATLQAKQADNA
-3748 GLWQAGTLTLD
+3748 GLWQADTLTLN
-3759 GDTFRNSGTVAGLNG
+3759 GDTFRNSGTVAGLNR
-3774 LSLSGDALNNQ
+3774 LSLNGDALNNQ
-3785 GELFSQGAVTLTGKT
+3785 GELFSQGAVTLTGMT
-3800 LKNSGTLTGVGGFTL
+3800 LENGGTLTGVGGFTL
-3815 NLTDRVDNLTTGRL
+3815 QLTDRVDNLATGRL

-3865 LLGVQHGTL
+3865 LLGVQRATL
-3874 QLTGSYQGGQG
+3874 QLSGNYQGAQG

-3895 LTAHDILNRGQV
+3895 LTAHDITNRGQI
-3907 QGNTLTLGAEA
+3907 QGNTLTLGAET
-3918 LDNHG
+3918 LDNHD
-3923 SLRGDRTLNATVTGQ
+3923 SLRGDRALNATVTGQ

-3948 SDGTLS
+3948 SDGTLN
-3954 VQAATL
+3954 VQAVTL

-3974 GNTITNGGTVQGTA
+3974 GNTLTNGGTVQGIA
-3988 ALQLD
+3988 ELQLD

-4009 GTTTLNAAAVDNFG
+4009 GTTTLNAAAVENLG

-4030 ALNTTQLTQQGSL
+4030 AVNTAQMTQQGSL
-4043 MAQDKLTLT
+4043 MAQDKLTLKI
-4052 LPRWVN
+4052 PRWVN

-4134 TFTQTMAAGK
+4134 IFTQSMGAGK

-4162 QSVQLSSTGT
+4162 QSVQLTSTGT

-4187 LSAKD
+4187 ISAKD
-4192 IVQAEAGSIQAGGN
+4192 IAQLEAGSIQAGGN

-4228 VQAGGVLHNSSML
+4228 VQAGGLLHNSSML

-4296 INTGTLTNQREGLM
+4296 INTGTLTNQREGLV
-4310 VTESESTAESV
+4310 VTETKSQISPNNQRITGTKLYIKPDEFNHGEVGYYIDSEDAPYDYEDPNRQIYTWRWALYPNVSSRKFITSENKVVVTSV
-4321 PEWVGKT
+4321 GLNSKM
-4328 TVHIPIEWFKEGDY
+4328 KSAGDLNIY
-4342 GILEDG
+4342 SDVFYNEASDVFSNKNI
-4348 IGLESGLPEYWWTY
+4348 I
-4362 AAYEKSEFIKVALE
+4362 IKGRVLNNV
-4376 TSSTKVIAGGKV
+4376 SYF
-4388 GIINSGGSFYS
+4388 SGG
-4399 YSDFLLNNAS
+4399 LV
-4409 QITAIKDIILK
+4409 
-4420 GRDFENRSYQ
+4420 E
-4430 EGYVKKYLTYKYLG
+4430 YVTY
-4444 GANFFA
+4444 
-4450 NNDKDAIYKFNDSRY
+4450 RY
-4465 GRRDEREKRF
+4465 IGPSPRWSIDEWNKMMSVRDEDRPFEYVYFPRTEDDF
-4475 GNDLQYSL
+4475 VILTLDG
-4483 YETSP
+4483 TP

-4493 VGESYNAL
+4493 EGESYNAL

-4537 DVITTLSPLQKQTTR
+4537 DAITTLSPLQKQTTR

-4564 AVDVTKAGSGQAT
+4564 AVDVTKAGSGQAA
-4577 LADNTAGVNATGKT
+4577 LSGNAAGVNATGKT
-4591 VTLTQQASTALQAGT
+4591 VTLTQQASTALHAGA
-4606 QADKITTAIAAPN
+4606 QADNITTAIAAPN
-4619 TAGPLTLNT
+4619 TAGSLTLNT

-4652 QSGTALQT
+4652 QSGTVLQT
-4660 GAQAENITATITTPN
+4660 GAQADNITATITVPN
-4675 AARPLTLNTDGAVA
+4675 TTGPLTLNTDGAVA

-4697 VNNPD
+4697 VSNPD
-4702 AVALTPQSGTEL
+4702 AVA
-4714 QTGAQADNITATITA
+4714 
-4729 PNTTGPLTLNT
+4729 
-4740 GDAVALQPSTSGHV
+4740 
-4754 SNPDAVVLSS
+4754 LSS

-4774 LTPVNVDNTATG
+4774 LIPVSVDNTTAG

-4795 PVVLATPGSVAVE
+4795 PATLTAPGMAAIDAP
-4808 TLKPTVNADSL
+4808 KPTVSADTL
-4819 PGGATPAVKPL
+4819 PGGTAPAVPQP

-4864 LVVDPDADSRY
+4864 LVVDPNADSRY

-4983 AAAAQTGMNLQLGV
+4983 AAAAQKSMNLQLGV

-5052 AGGSV
+5052 AGGNV
-5057 TNSGTLRAVDVLAIA
+5057 TNSGTLNAVELLAIA

-5122 RTESRNFQTAQPTSS
+5122 RTESRNFQTAQPTASH
-5137 RSGTGSLV
+5137 SGTGSLT

-5288 LTGGDLNLVAGRDV
+5288 LTGGDLSLVAGRDV
-5302 LSEAASLNAK
+5302 LSDAASLNAK
-5312 GSATL
+5312 GNATL

-5349 QQSTELTAGKGLNL
+5349 QQSTELTTGKGLNL

-5385 AGNNIN
+5385 AGNDIN

-5401 FFEETQVKKK
+5401 FFEETKVKKK
-5411 RFSKTVTHT
+5411 AFSKTVTHT

-5435 GDGVTMAANQDINL
+5435 GDSVTMAANQDINL

-5460 TLLANNDV
+5460 TLLANHDV
-5468 NTAASVEN
+5468 NTAASIEN

-5557 VTIDPGYDTRKQQQ
+5557 VTLDPGYDTRKQQQ
-5571 EFEQKTAGLTVALSG
+5571 EFQQKTAGLTVALSG

-5677 ESRIGDI
+5677 ESRTGDI

-5703 DIHLLSARNSED
+5703 DIRLLSARNSED

-5773 KSERDTRLI
+5773 KSERDTRLT

-5796 RNLLLQSQQDSE
+5796 RHLLLQSQQDSE

-5854 FAGKDGFGIK
+5854 FSRPGSLPVK
-5864 TGEHTQLD
+5864 TD
-5872 AAVIGSTASAEKN
+5872 
-5885 RLETGTL
+5885 
-5892 GWSGLNN
+5892 
-5899 KAEFKVEH
+5899 
-5907 SGIGLS
+5907 
-5913 ASPSMSGSMLSTL
+5913 
-5926 AMTVPSALMSLGN
+5926 
-5939 SGSAASTTYAAVS
+5939 
-5952 DGTLLLRDTAKQVQD
+5952 
-5967 IATLS
+5967 
-5972 RDVEH
+5972 
-5977 ANNALSPIFNKEK
+5977 
-5990 EQKRLKQAQLIG
+5990 
-6002 EIGAQVMD
+6002 
-6010 IVRTEGELKAQKAAE
+6010 
-6025 AKGDSK
+6025 
-6031 VERPKDGDSAKEWE
+6031 
-6045 VYKKA
+6045 
-6050 LTESPTYKAE
+6050 
-6060 MQKYGTGSDFQRAAQ
+6060 
-6075 AATAAIQALAGGDI
+6075 
-6089 QKAIASGASPY
+6089 
-6100 LAQLV
+6100 LV
-6105 KDVTLP
+6105 
-6111 KDESKITASD
+6111 
-6121 IAANAMA
+6121 
-6128 HAVVGAVVAQLS
+6128 
-6140 GQDAAAGA
+6140 
-6148 IGASS
+6148 
-6153 GELAARAI
+6153 
-6161 MADQYPGKT
+6161 
-6170 ANDLTEEEKQSVS
+6170 
-6183 ALSTLASGLVS
+6183 
-6194 GLASNSTASAASGA
+6194 
-6208 QSGRNAVEN
+6208 
-6217 NLFGKVLVEGCAI
+6217 
-6230 AAPCRTKVAEQLLEI
+6230 
-6245 GVKAGITAVVAKE
+6245 
-6258 IADKLST
+6258 
-6265 EELEHL
+6265 
-6271 ITLKMMG
+6271 
-6278 NDEITV
+6278 
-6284 RYLSSLQDKYL
+6284 
-6295 PSHTGGDQIA
+6295 
-6305 ESGPTNTGGN
+6305 
-6315 QLPEQGAN
+6315 
-6323 HTGNDNGQI
+6323 
-6332 NTGPNHTGGDQIVGQ
+6332 
-6347 LPNNTGNTESVPD
+6347 
-6360 LPSNMISDGLDNG
+6360 
-6373 AEKPSN
+6373 
-6379 IKVADD
+6379 
-6385 KYLKKNGVDA
+6385 
-6395 HQIKKDFLG
+6395 
-6404 SKAEIKLYDI
+6404 
-6414 YVDKDS
+6414 
-6420 GQLWIFRKGG
+6420 
-6430 KGEGVPTGEFI
+6430 
-6441 NN
+6441 

>member
-38 NTALDQAGNGVP
+38 NTSLDQAGNGVP

-67 HDFNVDKPGL
+67 RDFNVDKPGL

-174 VKRGDIT
+174 VRRGDIT

-230 QATDSG
+230 QAADSDVAG
-236 VKVALDTGALGGMYT
+236 SNVKVALDTGALGGMYT

-288 DAVAKGSIQA
+288 DAVAKGNIQA

-315 TLNAKQ
+315 TLSAKQ

-330 RAGKDIALR
+330 RAGQNIELT
-339 SDGTLNA
+339 SGDGLNA

-352 AGVDAQGTVKSANH
+352 AGVDAQGTVKSANQ
-366 LSLKGDAV
+366 LILKGDNV

-386 TVGAGQSLQQDA
+386 TVEAGQSLQQDA
-398 QSGIKAE
+398 KSGIKAE
-405 SVLDVHGDAVSLAGS
+405 SALEMRGDAVSLAGS

-455 DWQGNV
+455 DWQGNL
-461 TAGNTLSVEGG
+461 TAGNVLTVDGG
-472 QLLQRGTLAGKTLT
+472 RLMQHGTLAGKTLA
-486 LTLEAL
+486 LTLETL
-492 DNQGDIAAL
+492 DNRGDIAAL

-509 NITNRGTLAAA
+509 DITNRGTLAAA
-520 ERLTVNAQRLDNSG
+520 ERLTVNAQRLNNSG

-541 VKLELQAVLN
+541 VKLELQTALN

-562 FLLAGNITNGGTL
+562 FLLADSISNGGTL

-596 ALDLTSQTTEN
+596 ALDLTSQTSEN
-607 HGTINARQMLA
+607 HGVINARQMLA
-618 LHGGSLVNRGMLS
+618 LHGGSLVNRGTLS
-631 AGEKLALTLGDTL
+631 AGEKLALTLGDSL

-672 DLQLHTGSFANQGSL
+672 DLQLHTGTLANQGML

-702 QSAHGTL
+702 QSANGTL
-709 LAGTGLTINAGQA
+709 LAGTDLTINAGQA
-722 ETDGAVQAQ
+722 ETDGAIQAQ

-740 LNTGKTSMTG
+740 LNTGKTSLTG
-750 DGLITAGQLDNRGSL
+750 DGHITAGQLDNRGSL

-773 HSDAASNAGVL
+773 HSDAASNDGTL
-784 QGNTLT
+784 QGHVLT

-801 AQAKGTVNLT
+801 AQAKGAVNLT

-816 TNSGDWLSG
+816 TNRGDWLSG
-825 ETLRLQAAQTE
+825 EALRLQAAKTE

-847 TDGTSFDNRGTVSGI
+847 TDGASFDNRGTVSGI

-877 TLQGNEL
+877 TLQGNQL
-884 RADAAQLDNQGTLR
+884 RAEAARLTNQGTLY
-898 GTDALTLAITGNLS
+898 GTDALTLAITGNLANTGTLQGNRLHVDAAQLDNQGALRGTDVLTLAIVGNLS
-912 NQGELLSDGDSTTTT
+912 SQGELLSDGDSTTTA

-937 AKNVVLQ
+937 AKNVALQ

-950 AGKILGVSSLA
+950 AGKILGVSSLT

-975 LLSQGAAMLTA
+975 LLSQGTATLTA
-986 AEGVNTGEWQAK
+986 AEVVNAGDWQAK

-1022 LPATDGK
+1022 LPLADGK
-1029 GTLINR
+1029 GTFVNR
-1035 GTLTTGG
+1035 GTVTTGG

-1061 RTELTAVSL
+1061 NTALTGTSL
-1070 MNDGRVVAATGLSLR
+1070 INDGRVVAATGLSLR

-1126 NQGTVLGNTVA
+1126 NQGTVLGNTVV

-1146 GDITGVDAL
+1146 GDITGVNAL

-1168 LRSDSLSVAAADVNN
+1168 LRGDSLSVAAADVNN

-1192 LQLNTTGLLDNT
+1192 LQLNTTGLLDNA
-1204 GVISGSQSVAVTAGD
+1204 GVISGSNTLAVTAGD
-1219 VKQRGTLEG
+1219 VKQGGTLEG

-1247 DALTLA
+1247 DALTLSIA
-1253 IVGTVTNSGNVLT
+1253 GNLSNDGSLLT
-1266 QGTGSV
+1266 QKAGVV
-1272 TAQQVDNSGL
+1272 TAQQMNNSGL

-1318 QNGTL
+1318 QTGTL

-1331 QAAQVAN
+1331 QAAQAAN
-1338 HGEWRADSLSLRAA
+1338 HGEWRADNLSLQTAH
-1352 RFTNAGRVQ
+1352 FSNTGRVQ
-1361 TEGNMDIVVE
+1361 TEGNLDIAVE

-1381 LPMALSLATDI
+1381 LPMVLSLAADI

-1417 VSGGDIQLRA
+1417 VSGGDTQLRA

-1435 LASNGTATLIGET
+1435 LASNGTATFIGET

-1478 LDWSGATLTNRGR
+1478 LDWSGTTLTNRGR
-1491 WQANAIQL
+1491 WQANAIQAK
-1499 QGLTLDNQGTLL
+1499 GLTLDNQGTLL
-1511 GQRTDITVDSLF
+1511 GQRTDITAASLF

-1535 LTVADSLTNQGQ
+1535 LTFADSLTNQGQ
-1547 IYGAM
+1547 IYGAT
-1552 LGLSATDLLN
+1552 LGLSATDLFN
-1562 QGELSGDRL
+1562 QGELSGDTL

-1583 LMSGSQRV
+1583 LISGSQRV
-1591 QLEANQVDQSGSL
+1591 QLEAGQVEQLGSL
-1604 ESRLLQVQANALD
+1604 ESRQLQVQANALD

-1628 TLSIRDTARNQ
+1628 TLAINTTARNS
-1639 GKLLSQGTSTLTAN
+1639 GKWLSQGDSTLTAS
-1653 RLENRGQWQAKTLT
+1653 RLENNGQWQAKTLT

-1680 GLSALSLTAKNRLDN
+1680 GLSALTLTAKNRLDN
-1695 AKTGTLFTQGLAVL
+1695 AKTGQLLTQGLAVL
-1709 NAAEASNDG
+1709 NAAEAINDG

-1727 DAQQLTNT
+1727 DAQNLINR
-1735 GHIQG
+1735 GHLQG
-1740 DQSLTLTLANGDV
+1740 DQSLKMTLANGDV
-1753 DNKGTLWSKYATIAA
+1753 TNQGTLWSKLATIAA
-1768 RTLTNAGEVTGVDGL
+1768 RTLTNAGEMTGVNGL
-1783 QLTLDDALTNQGALS
+1783 QLTLDDALTNQGTLS

-1803 AQAGRLD
+1803 AQANKLV
-1810 NRGKINGLDRLE
+1810 NSGKINGLDRLE
-1822 LTAGNSLDN
+1822 LTVGDSLTN
-1831 TGSLYGAALALNASD
+1831 TGTLYGAALALNAND
-1846 LTNSGTLTG
+1846 LTNSGAITG
-1855 VDSLSLNLNGTLN
+1855 VNSLSLGLNGTLN

-1874 STALTLKANDVVNHG
+1874 SNALTLRANDVFNRG
-1889 TMTGVNGLT
+1889 TLTGVNGLT
-1898 LALGNHLDN
+1898 LELGNHLDN
-1907 QGALNSQALAIT
+1907 QGALNSQALAI
-1919 ANDLTNDGQINGTR
+1919 AARDVTNGGQLNGTR
-1933 SLQLTLGDG
+1933 DLKLSLDG
-1942 LTNTGALTS
+1942 TLTNTGDLTS
-1951 QRIDIT
+1951 QRMGIT
-1957 AQDVLNHGQMLGS
+1957 AQDVLNHGQVLGS
-1970 DDLQFDLRNKLD
+1970 DNLQVDLRNKLD

-1990 TTLGIVAN
+1990 TALGIVAN
-1998 DIDQQGTLE
+1998 HIDQQGTLE
-2007 ARALTVDAQTLDN
+2007 ARALTVDAQALDN

-2028 ALTLAIA
+2028 ALTLAITG
-2035 DTARNQGKWLS
+2035 TARNQGKWLS
-2046 QGSSTLTADRVDN
+2046 QGASTLTADRVDN

-2071 ANDLVNSGQ
+2071 ASELTNRGQ
-2080 IFGLNTLLLT
+2080 IFGLNALSLSATNGLT
-2090 TTNDLGNQQGG
+2090 NQQNGK
-2101 TLLSQGIAVL
+2101 LLSQGIAVL
-2111 RAANVINDGDV
+2111 RAASVTNDGDA

-2136 RGRIQGDHGLAVTLD
+2136 RGRMQGDHGLAVTLD

-2157 LLTNQGTLLSGG
+2157 QLTNQGTLLSGG

-2182 TVSGVGTLMLDGGAI
+2182 TVSGVGTLTFDSGAI
-2197 NNAGSVIAD
+2197 NNAGTVIAD

-2244 LALNGG
+2244 LTLNGG
-2250 TFDND
+2250 SFSNT
-2255 GTVIGERGITLEL
+2255 GTVIGERSITLEL
-2268 RDGLTVGSTGQLLTN
+2268 RDGLMVGDTGQLLTN
-2283 GALQAQADTVMNDG
+2283 GALQAQAGTVMNDG
-2297 RWQGNTLTLTAD
+2297 RWQGNTLALTAD
-2309 DVENAGQLL
+2309 DVGNAGQLL
-2318 GLSALTLTAKNRLDN
+2318 GLSALSLTAKNRLDN
-2333 TQNGKLLTQG
+2333 AKTGKLLTQG

-2349 AEASNEGEWQADGLT
+2349 AEASNEGEWQADNLT

-2378 EQSLTLA
+2378 DQSLTLTLA
-2385 NGDVDNKGTLW
+2385 NGDVTNQGTLW
-2396 SKYADIAARTLTNA
+2396 SKNADIAARTLTNA
-2410 GNITGVDGLQLMLD
+2410 GEMTGVDGLQLTLD
-2424 DALTNQGA
+2424 DALTNQGT
-2432 LSSYHLTAQADRLN
+2432 LSSYHLTAQAGRLN
-2446 NSGKINGLDRLELT
+2446 NSGKINGLDYLELT
-2460 VGNSLDN
+2460 VGDSLTN
-2467 QGSLYGTALVLNAN
+2467 TGTLYGAALALNAN
-2481 DLTNSGTLTGVD
+2481 DLTNRGTMTGVD
-2493 SLTLDLT
+2493 SLSLNLN

-2510 STALTLRANDVFNH
+2510 SNALTLRANDVVNH
-2524 GTLTGVNGLTLE
+2524 GTLTGVNGLTLQ
-2536 LGNQLDNQGAL
+2536 LGNHLDNQGAL
-2547 NSQALIIAAR
+2547 NSQALAITAR
-2557 DVTNG
+2557 DMTNG
-2562 GLLNGTRDLQLTLDG
+2562 GQLNGTRSLQLTLDG
-2577 TLTNTGDLTSQRI
+2577 GLTNTGDLISQRI
-2590 DITAKDVLNHG
+2590 DITAQDVLNHG
-2601 QVLGSDDLQ
+2601 QVLGSADLQ
-2610 FDLRNTLDNR
+2610 VDLRNALDNR

-2674 RNQGNWLSQ
+2674 HNQGKWLSQ
-2683 GTSTLT
+2683 GSSTLT

-2694 NNGGRWQAGDITLQ
+2694 NNG
-2708 ASELTNRGQIF
+2708 
-2719 GLNTLSLTTTNDLGN
+2719 
-2734 QQGGTLL
+2734 
-2741 SQGIAVLR
+2741 
-2749 AANVINDG
+2749 
-2757 DVQADRLTFDAQQ
+2757 
-2770 LTNRGRMQGDHGLAV
+2770 
-2785 TLDRANPASRLTNQ
+2785 
-2799 GTLLSGGDGWLSA
+2799 
-2812 SLLDNQGT
+2812 
-2820 VSGVGTLTL
+2820 
-2829 DGGAINNAGNVI
+2829 
-2841 ADGALTLNGD
+2841 
-2851 YQGAGLLHTADTLT
+2851 
-2865 LRGNQL
+2865 
-2871 NNSGRWESRALALNG
+2871 
-2886 GAFSN
+2886 
-2891 TGTVI
+2891 
-2896 GERGITLA
+2896 
-2904 LRDDLTVGSTGQLLT
+2904 
-2919 NGGLQAQAGTV
+2919 
-2930 VNDGRWQGNTLTLTA
+2930 
-2945 DEVGNAGQL
+2945 
-2954 LGLSALSLSA
+2954 
-2964 KNRLDNA
+2964 
-2971 KTGQL
+2971 
-2976 LTQGLAVLNAAEAS
+2976 
-2990 NEGEWQADSLT
+2990 
-3001 LDAQQ
+3001 
-3006 LTNTGHIQGDQS
+3006 
-3018 LKLTLANGDV
+3018 
-3028 ANQGTL
+3028 
-3034 WSTLAT
+3034 
-3040 IAARTLTNAGNITGV
+3040 
-3055 DGLQLT
+3055 
-3061 LDDALTNQGALSSY
+3061 
-3075 HLTAQADRLD
+3075 
-3085 NRGKINGL
+3085 
-3093 DRLELTV
+3093 
-3100 GNSLDNQ
+3100 
-3107 GSLYGTALVLN
+3107 
-3118 ANDLTNHG
+3118 
-3126 TLTGVD
+3126 
-3132 SLTLGLNGTLN
+3132 
-3143 NTRDISSTALTLR
+3143 
-3156 ANDVV
+3156 
-3161 NRGTMTGV
+3161 
-3169 NGLTLE
+3169 
-3175 LGNQLDNQGAL
+3175 
-3186 NSQALAI
+3186 
-3193 SANDLTNDGQING
+3193 
-3206 TRDLQLTLDGTLTN
+3206 
-3220 TGDLSSQRIG
+3220 
-3230 ITAKDVL
+3230 
-3237 NHGQVLGS
+3237 
-3245 DDLQFDLRNTLDN
+3245 
-3258 RGLISGSTTLGIV
+3258 
-3271 ANDIDQQGTLEARA
+3271 
-3285 LTVDAQT
+3285 
-3292 LDNHGKM
+3292 
-3299 LGVDALTL
+3299 
-3307 AITGTARNQGKWLSQ
+3307 
-3322 GTSTLTADRV
+3322 
-3332 DNHGQW
+3332 GQW

-3344 LQASELTNRGQI
+3344 LQASELTNSGQI
-3356 FGLNALSLTATNGLT
+3356 FGIDGLSLSAANGLT

-3380 QGIAVLRAASVTNDG
+3380 QGVAVLRAATVENDG

-3409 TNRGRMQGDHGLAIA
+3409 TNRGRIQGDNGLAVM

-3430 VSRLT
+3430 ASRLT

-3470 AINNAGSVIADGALT
+3470 AINNTGNVMADGALT
-3485 LTGDYQGAGL
+3485 LNGDYQGAGL

-3511 NGRWESRT
+3511 SGRWESRA
-3519 LALNGGSFSNA
+3519 LALHGGTFSNA
-3530 GTVIGERSITLEL
+3530 GTVIGERGITLEL

-3549 GSTGQLLTNGVLQ
+3549 GSTGQLLTNGALQ
-3562 AQAGTVMNDGFW
+3562 AQAGSVSNDGFW

-3587 NGGTLLGQDGLRLD
+3587 NGGSLLGQDGLRLE

-3618 EAVITAGRLNQ
+3618 EAVITADRLSQ

-3639 LTTTTLD
+3639 LTTTALD
-3646 NSGRVLGSSGLTV
+3646 NSGRVLGSNGLTV

-3680 VDSGTLRNAGTL
+3680 LDSGSLRNAGTL

-3727 KSSQLLSNG
+3727 KSSQLLSKG
-3736 VATLNAKQADNG
+3736 VATLNAKQTDNA

-3759 GDTFRNSGTVAGLNG
+3759 GDTFRNSGTVAGLNR

-3785 GELFSQGAVTLTGKT
+3785 GELFSQGTVSLTGTT
-3800 LKNSGTLTGVGGFTL
+3800 LENGGTLTGVGGFTL
-3815 NLTDRVDNLTTGRL
+3815 NLTERVDNLTTGRL

-3842 RNQGLWQSDALHL
+3842 RNQGLWQSDELHL

-3865 LLGVQHGTL
+3865 LLGVQRGTL
-3874 QLTGSYQGGQG
+3874 QLSGSYQGAQG

-3895 LTAHDILNRGQV
+3895 LTAHDITNRGQV
-3907 QGNTLTLGAEA
+3907 QGNTLTLGAET

-3923 SLRGDRTLNATVTGQ
+3923 SLRGDRALNATVTGQ
-3938 FTHASQARLS
+3938 FTHASQSRLS

-3954 VQAATL
+3954 VQATAL
-3960 ANQGEIKAATTTLT
+3960 DNQGDIKAATTTLT
-3974 GNTITNGGTVQGTA
+3974 GKTLENGGTVQGIA

-4009 GTTTLNAAAVDNFG
+4009 GTTTLNAAAVDNLG
-4023 WLQGRGL
+4023 WLQGHGL

-4043 MAQDKLTLT
+4043 MVQDKLTLKI
-4052 LPRWVN
+4052 PRWVN

-4067 EIIADELDNHGTLLG
+4067 EIIVDELDNHGTLLG

-4134 TFTQTMAAGK
+4134 TFTQSMAAGK

-4162 QSVQLSSTGT
+4162 QSVQLTSTGT
-4172 LTHQGNILAGGGESR
+4172 LTHQGRILAGGGESR

-4206 LTLVSDNTLNN
+4206 LMLVSDNTLNN

-4228 VQAGGVLHNSSML
+4228 VQAGGLLHNSSML

-4261 LAGNNLWVQRDAQGN
+4261 LAGNNLLIQRDDQGA

-4296 INTGTLTNQREGLM
+4296 INTGTLTNQREGFV
-4310 VTESESTAESV
+4310 VTETESTAESV
-4321 PEWVGKT
+4321 PDWVGKT
-4328 TVHIPIEWFKEGDY
+4328 DAYIPIEWFNKEDY
-4342 GILEDG
+4342 GVYISRF
-4348 IGLESGLPEYWWTY
+4348 ESMP
-4362 AAYEKSEFIKVALE
+4362 SEFWFMYAPYEHLEYIKVVLQNKE
-4376 TSSTKVIAGGKV
+4376 EKVVSQGGASELKAGGSISLV
-4388 GIINSGGSFYS
+4388 TQNLI
-4399 YSDFLLNNAS
+4399 NNAS
-4409 QITAIKDIILK
+4409 QIVANNNISAKGEVLNNTSYHSGILT
-4420 GRDFENRSYQ
+4420 E
-4430 EGYVKKYLTYKYLG
+4430 YLTYRYYDAISVDLG
-4444 GANFFA
+4444 INPSPVAFA
-4450 NNDKDAIYKFNDSRY
+4450 NDDNDVASGKYRY
-4465 GRRDEREKRF
+4465 ASHILGDVMR
-4475 GNDLQYSL
+4475 YSL
-4483 YETSP
+4483 VGTP

-4493 VGESYNAL
+4493 EGESYNAL

-4526 GFMPASTKPVL
+4526 GFIPASTKPVL
-4537 DVITTLSPLQKQTTR
+4537 DAIATLSPLQKQTTR

-4564 AVDVTKAGSGQAT
+4564 AVDVTKAGSGQAE
-4577 LADNTAGVNATGKT
+4577 LSGNAAGVNATGKT

-4606 QADKITTAIAAPN
+4606 QADNITAAIAAP
-4619 TAGPLTLNT
+4619 TAAGPLTLNT
-4628 GDAVVLQPAAS
+4628 GDAVVLQPATS

-4660 GAQAENITATITTPN
+4660 GAQA
-4675 AARPLTLNTDGAVA
+4675 
-4689 LQPSTSGH
+4689 
-4697 VNNPD
+4697 
-4702 AVALTPQSGTEL
+4702 
-4714 QTGAQADNITATITA
+4714 DNITATITA
-4729 PNTTGPLTLNT
+4729 PTAAGPLTLNA
-4740 GDAVALQPSTSGHV
+4740 GDAVVLQPSTSGHV
-4754 SNPDAVVLSS
+4754 SNPDAVVLTS

-4774 LTPVNVDNTATG
+4774 LTPVTVDNTATG

-4795 PVVLATPGSVAVE
+4795 PAALATPGMTAIDAPKPAVS
-4808 TLKPTVNADSL
+4808 ADTP
-4819 PGGATPAVKPL
+4819 PGGATPSAPPL

-4864 LVVDPDADSRY
+4864 LVVDPNADSRY

-4983 AAAAQTGMNLQLGV
+4983 AAAAQAGMNLQLGV
-4997 SLTPDQVANLSQSLV
+4997 SLTPDQVANLSQSMV

-5072 SGDRIDNH
+5072 SGDKIDNH

-5089 GLNLVALNN
+5089 GLNLVALDN

-5280 QDVANSQL
+5280 QEVANSQL
-5288 LTGGDLNLVAGRDV
+5288 LTGGDLSLVAGRDV

-5312 GSATL
+5312 GNATL

-5349 QQSTELTAGKGLNL
+5349 QQSTELTTGKGLNL

-5401 FFEETQVKKK
+5401 FFEETKVKKK
-5411 RFSKTVTHT
+5411 AFSKTVTHT

-5435 GDGVTMAANQDINL
+5435 GDSVMMAANQDINL

-5468 NTAASVEN
+5468 NTAASIEN

-5557 VTIDPGYDTRKQQQ
+5557 VTLDPGYDTRKQQQ
-5571 EFEQKTAGLTVALSG
+5571 EFQQKTAGLTVALSG

-5617 AGLAGYQAY
+5617 AGLSGYQAY

-5677 ESRIGDI
+5677 ESRTGDI

-6025 AKGDSK
+6025 AKGDAK
-6031 VERPKDGDSAKEWE
+6031 VKRPQDGDSAQEWE

-6105 KDVTLP
+6105 KDVTIP

-6153 GELAARAI
+6153 GELIARAI

-6194 GLASNSTASAASGA
+6194 GLAGNSTASAASGA

-6217 NLFGKVLVEGCAI
+6217 NYLSNQQRSERDKEFDACKGNVSCQLQVGAKWDAISLGQDAAYGAGMLVGVPQGIYDSVESLSKSISDPAAAYDAIKQLITSDDIFSTMSDAVKQSYIDRINLMESEYQKAGASGAYNAGVEAGKLVSDLIGAVAGGVGVAKAGTALTEKI
-6230 AAPCRTKVAEQLLEI
+6230 AAKVVGKAESAAANTAQNFANGFDIKQLPDANGKNHSTAVKGDAKIPVDKIELYMRGKASGDLEFLQKEYNLLKDAKI
-6245 GVKAGITAVVAKE
+6245 SSQKEFAKDPSNAVKLKQLSDQIHNIERSRDMNRVLNNAGISNTSANNSM
-6258 IADKLST
+6258 IMDKLLDSAQSAT
-6265 EELEHL
+6265 P
-6271 ITLKMMG
+6271 
-6278 NDEITV
+6278 
-6284 RYLSSLQDKYL
+6284 SSRQT
-6295 PSHTGGDQIA
+6295 SVVV
-6305 ESGPTNTGGN
+6305 SGPNGSVRVYATWTILPDGTKRLSTVNTG
-6315 QLPEQGAN
+6315 AF
-6323 HTGNDNGQI
+6323 
-6332 NTGPNHTGGDQIVGQ
+6332 
-6347 LPNNTGNTESVPD
+6347 
-6360 LPSNMISDGLDNG
+6360 
-6373 AEKPSN
+6373 K
-6379 IKVADD
+6379 
-6385 KYLKKNGVDA
+6385 
-6395 HQIKKDFLG
+6395 
-6404 SKAEIKLYDI
+6404 
-6414 YVDKDS
+6414 
-6420 GQLWIFRKGG
+6420 
-6430 KGEGVPTGEFI
+6430 
-6441 NN
+6441 

>member
-38 NTALDQAGNGVP
+38 NTSLDQAGNGVP

-67 HDFNVDKPGL
+67 RDFNVDKPGL

-139 NGITCDGCGFINT
+139 NGITCDGCGFINA

-201 AQIDAGLNANDAR
+201 AQIDAGLNANDTR

-230 QATDSG
+230 QAVDSDVG
-236 VKVALDTGALGGMYT
+236 GSNVKVALDTGALGGMYT

-288 DAVAKGSIQA
+288 DAVAKGTIQA

-305 RGKQQAGDAL
+305 QGKQQAADAL
-315 TLNAKQ
+315 KLTAKQ

-339 SDGTLNA
+339 SDGALNA

-352 AGVDAQGTVKSANH
+352 AGVDAQGTVNAANQ
-366 LSLKGDAV
+366 LSLKGDGV
-374 TLNATQLAAGKV
+374 TLNNAQLAAGKV
-386 TVGAGQSLQQDA
+386 TVSAGQSLQQDA

-405 SVLDVHGDAVSLAGS
+405 SVLDVRGDTVSLAGS
-420 AGAEDVRLEAKTLNG
+420 AGAEDVRLEAKNLNG

-455 DWQGNV
+455 DWQGNL
-461 TAGNTLSVEGG
+461 TAGNVLTVDGG
-472 QLLQRGTLAGKTLT
+472 RLMQHGTLAGKTLT
-486 LTLEAL
+486 LTLDAL

-509 NITNRGTLAAA
+509 DITNRSTLVAA
-520 ERLTVNAQRLDNSG
+520 ERLTINAQRLDNRG

-551 NQGNILTDNQL
+551 NQGNILTDNSL
-562 FLLAGNITNGGTL
+562 FLLADNITNGGTL

-607 HGTINARQMLA
+607 HGTINTRQMLA
-618 LHGGSLVNRGMLS
+618 LHGGSLVNRGTLS
-631 AGEKLALTLGDTL
+631 AGEKLALTLGDSL
-644 DNRSLMQAGNTLQ
+644 DNRSLMQAGNALQ

-672 DLQLHTGSFANQGSL
+672 DLQLHTGTLANQGTI
-687 QADNALQLDATRSLT
+687 QADKALQLDATRSLT
-702 QSAHGTL
+702 QSANGTL

-722 ETDGAVQAQ
+722 ETDGAIQAQ

-740 LNTGKTSMTG
+740 LNAGKTSLTG
-750 DGLITAGQLDNRGSL
+750 DGQITAAQLDNRGSL

-773 HSDAASNAGVL
+773 HSDAASNAGAL
-784 QGNTLT
+784 QGHVLT

-801 AQAKGTVNLT
+801 AQAKGAVNLT

-825 ETLRLQAAQTE
+825 DMLRLQAAKIE

-847 TDGTSFDNRGTVSGI
+847 VDGDALDNRGTVSGI

-877 TLQGNEL
+877 MLQGNEL
-884 RADAAQLDNQGTLR
+884 RAEAARLTNQGTLHGSDALTLSITDKLDNAGILQGNRLHVDATQFDNQGTLR
-898 GTDALTLAITGNLS
+898 GTDALTLAIAGNLS
-912 NQGELLSDGDSTTTT
+912 NQGELLSDGDSTTTA

-932 QGTLQ
+932 HGTLQ
-937 AKNVVLQ
+937 AKNVALQ

-950 AGKILGVSSLA
+950 AGKILGVSSLV
-961 LTAANGLT
+961 LTATNGLT

-975 LLSQGAAMLTA
+975 LLSQGAAVLTA
-986 AEGVNTGEWQAK
+986 AEVVNTGEWQAK

-1016 EALSLT
+1016 DALSLT
-1022 LPATDGK
+1022 LPTTDGK

-1061 RTELTAVSL
+1061 RTELTGVSL

-1126 NQGTVLGNTVA
+1126 NQGSVLGNTVV

-1155 TLSLGDSLNNIGT
+1155 TLSLGGSLNNIGT
-1168 LRSDSLSVAAADVNN
+1168 LRSDSLSVAAAEVKN
-1183 RGDMQGINT
+1183 RGDIQGINT
-1192 LQLNTTGLLDNT
+1192 LQLSTTGLLDNA
-1204 GVISGSQSVAVTAGD
+1204 GVISGNQSVAVTAGD
-1219 VKQRGTLEG
+1219 VKQGGTLEG

-1266 QGTGSV
+1266 QGNGSV

-1318 QNGTL
+1318 QTGTL
-1323 LTQGAAVL
+1323 LTQSAAVL
-1331 QAAQVAN
+1331 QAAQAAN
-1338 HGEWRADSLSLRAA
+1338 HGEWRADNLSLRAA

-1361 TEGNMDIVVE
+1361 TEGNMDIAVE
-1371 PAGAPHQRSF
+1371 PAGAPRQRSF
-1381 LPMALSLATDI
+1381 LPMALSLAADI
-1392 QQLNAPSSRQS
+1392 QQLNTLSPRQ
-1403 GGATDG
+1403 GDGAANG

-1435 LASNGTATLIGET
+1435 LASNGTATFIGET
-1448 VANDGDIVAVTGLS
+1448 VENDGDIVAVTGLS

-1511 GQRTDITVDSLF
+1511 GQRTDITVDSL
-1523 NSGEIAGVDALQ
+1523 
-1535 LTVADSLTNQGQ
+1535 TNQGQ

-1571 HLTLQETVRNRG
+1571 HLTLQETVCNRG
-1583 LMSGSQRV
+1583 LISGSQRV
-1591 QLEANQVDQSGSL
+1591 QLEAGQVEQLGSL
-1604 ESRLLQVQANALD
+1604 ESRQLQVQANALD

-1628 TLSIRDTARNQ
+1628 TLAINTTARNS
-1639 GKLLSQGTSTLTAN
+1639 GKWLSQGDSTLTAS

-1667 LTADDVGNAGQLL
+1667 LTADEVGNAGQLLGLSVLTLTAKNTLTNAQTGTLLTQGLAVLNATEAHNEGEWQADSLTLDAQQLTNTGHIQGDQSLTLTLANGYVDNKGTLWSTLATIAARTLTNSGEMTGVNGLQLTLDDALTNQGTLSSYHLTAQADRLDNRGKINGLDRLELTVDDSLTNSGTLYGAALVLNASDLTNRGTLTGVDSLSLNLNGTLNNARDISSNSLTLNANNVVNHGTLTGVNGLTLELGNQLDNQGALNSQALAIAARDVTNGGQLNGTRDLKLSLDGTLTNTGDLTSQRIDITAKDVLNHGQMLGSDDLQLELRNTLDNRGLISGSTTLDIVANHIDQQGTLEARALKVDAQTLDNHGKMLGVDALTLAIAGTARNQGNWLSQGSSTLTADRVDNHGQWQAGDITLQASELTNRGQIFGLNALSLSAANGLTNQQNGKLLSQGVAVLRAASVTNDGDAQADRLTFEAQQLTNRGRMQGDHGLAIALDRTNPASVLTNQGTLLSGGDSWLSASQLDNQGTVSGVGKLTLDSGAINNAGNVMADGALTLNGDYQGAGLLHTADTLTLRGNQMNNSGRWESRALALNGGSFSNTGTVIGERGITLELRDGLTVGSTGQLLTNGVLQAQAGTVMNDGRWQGNTLALTADEVENAGQLL

-1695 AKTGTLFTQGLAVL
+1695 AKTGKLLTQGLAVL

-1740 DQSLTLTLANGDV
+1740 DQSLKMMLANGDV
-1753 DNKGTLWSKYATIAA
+1753 TNQGTLWSKLATIAA
-1768 RTLTNAGEVTGVDGL
+1768 RTLTNAGEMTGVDGL
-1783 QLTLDDALTNQGALS
+1783 QLTLDDALINQGTLS

-1803 AQAGRLD
+1803 AQADRLD

-1822 LTAGNSLDN
+1822 LTVGDSLTN
-1831 TGSLYGAALALNASD
+1831 TGTLYGAALALNANG
-1846 LTNSGTLTG
+1846 LTNRGTLTG
-1855 VDSLSLNLNGTLN
+1855 VDSLTLGLNGTLN
-1868 NTRDIS
+1868 NTREIS
-1874 STALTLKANDVVNHG
+1874 SNALTLRANDVFNHG
-1889 TMTGVNGLT
+1889 TLTGVNGLT
-1898 LALGNHLDN
+1898 LQLGNQLDN
-1907 QGALNSQALAIT
+1907 QGALNSHALSIT

-1933 SLQLTLGDG
+1933 SLQLSLNEA
-1942 LTNTGALTS
+1942 LTNRGDLIS
-1951 QRIDIT
+1951 QQIAI
-1957 AQDVLNHGQMLGS
+1957 AANDVLNHGQMLGS
-1970 DDLQFDLRNKLD
+1970 DDLQLDLRNTLD

-1998 DIDQQGTLE
+1998 HIDQQGTLE
-2007 ARALTVDAQTLDN
+2007 ARTLTVDAQTLDN

-2028 ALTLAIA
+2028 ALTLAIEG
-2035 DTARNQGKWLS
+2035 TARNQGNWLS
-2046 QGSSTLTADRVDN
+2046 QGRSTLTADRVDN
-2059 HGQWQAGDITLQ
+2059 HGGQWQAGDITLQ
-2071 ANDLVNSGQ
+2071 ASELTNSGQ
-2080 IFGLNTLLLT
+2080 IFGLNALSLT

-2101 TLLSQGIAVL
+2101 TLLSQGVAVL
-2111 RAANVINDGDV
+2111 RAATAANDGDV

-2136 RGRIQGDHGLAVTLD
+2136 RGRIQGDNGLAITLD

-2169 DGWLSAS
+2169 DSWLSAS

-2182 TVSGVGTLMLDGGAI
+2182 TVSGVGTLMLDSGAI
-2197 NNAGSVIAD
+2197 NNAGNVIAD
-2206 GALSLNGDYQGA
+2206 GALSLTGDYQGA

-2244 LALNGG
+2244 LALNGSSFSN
-2250 TFDND
+2250 T

-2268 RDGLTVGSTGQLLTN
+2268 RDGLTVGSAGQLLTN
-2283 GALQAQADTVMNDG
+2283 GALQ
-2297 RWQGNTLTLTAD
+2297 
-2309 DVENAGQLL
+2309 
-2318 GLSALTLTAKNRLDN
+2318 
-2333 TQNGKLLTQG
+2333 
-2343 QAVLNA
+2343 VL
-2349 AEASNEGEWQADGLT
+2349 
-2364 LDAQQLTN
+2364 
-2372 TGHIQG
+2372 
-2378 EQSLTLA
+2378 
-2385 NGDVDNKGTLW
+2385 
-2396 SKYADIAARTLTNA
+2396 
-2410 GNITGVDGLQLMLD
+2410 
-2424 DALTNQGA
+2424 
-2432 LSSYHLTAQADRLN
+2432 
-2446 NSGKINGLDRLELT
+2446 
-2460 VGNSLDN
+2460 
-2467 QGSLYGTALVLNAN
+2467 
-2481 DLTNSGTLTGVD
+2481 
-2493 SLTLDLT
+2493 
-2500 GTLNNTRDIS
+2500 
-2510 STALTLRANDVFNH
+2510 
-2524 GTLTGVNGLTLE
+2524 
-2536 LGNQLDNQGAL
+2536 
-2547 NSQALIIAAR
+2547 
-2557 DVTNG
+2557 
-2562 GLLNGTRDLQLTLDG
+2562 
-2577 TLTNTGDLTSQRI
+2577 
-2590 DITAKDVLNHG
+2590 
-2601 QVLGSDDLQ
+2601 
-2610 FDLRNTLDNR
+2610 
-2620 GLISGSTTLGIV
+2620 
-2632 ANDIDQQGTL
+2632 
-2642 EARALTVDAQT
+2642 
-2653 LDNHGKML
+2653 
-2661 GVDALTLAITGTA
+2661 
-2674 RNQGNWLSQ
+2674 
-2683 GTSTLT
+2683 
-2689 ADRVD
+2689 
-2694 NNGGRWQAGDITLQ
+2694 
-2708 ASELTNRGQIF
+2708 
-2719 GLNTLSLTTTNDLGN
+2719 
-2734 QQGGTLL
+2734 
-2741 SQGIAVLR
+2741 
-2749 AANVINDG
+2749 
-2757 DVQADRLTFDAQQ
+2757 
-2770 LTNRGRMQGDHGLAV
+2770 
-2785 TLDRANPASRLTNQ
+2785 
-2799 GTLLSGGDGWLSA
+2799 
-2812 SLLDNQGT
+2812 
-2820 VSGVGTLTL
+2820 
-2829 DGGAINNAGNVI
+2829 
-2841 ADGALTLNGD
+2841 
-2851 YQGAGLLHTADTLT
+2851 
-2865 LRGNQL
+2865 
-2871 NNSGRWESRALALNG
+2871 
-2886 GAFSN
+2886 
-2891 TGTVI
+2891 
-2896 GERGITLA
+2896 
-2904 LRDDLTVGSTGQLLT
+2904 
-2919 NGGLQAQAGTV
+2919 
-2930 VNDGRWQGNTLTLTA
+2930 
-2945 DEVGNAGQL
+2945 
-2954 LGLSALSLSA
+2954 
-2964 KNRLDNA
+2964 
-2971 KTGQL
+2971 
-2976 LTQGLAVLNAAEAS
+2976 
-2990 NEGEWQADSLT
+2990 
-3001 LDAQQ
+3001 
-3006 LTNTGHIQGDQS
+3006 
-3018 LKLTLANGDV
+3018 
-3028 ANQGTL
+3028 
-3034 WSTLAT
+3034 
-3040 IAARTLTNAGNITGV
+3040 
-3055 DGLQLT
+3055 
-3061 LDDALTNQGALSSY
+3061 
-3075 HLTAQADRLD
+3075 
-3085 NRGKINGL
+3085 
-3093 DRLELTV
+3093 
-3100 GNSLDNQ
+3100 
-3107 GSLYGTALVLN
+3107 
-3118 ANDLTNHG
+3118 
-3126 TLTGVD
+3126 
-3132 SLTLGLNGTLN
+3132 
-3143 NTRDISSTALTLR
+3143 
-3156 ANDVV
+3156 
-3161 NRGTMTGV
+3161 
-3169 NGLTLE
+3169 
-3175 LGNQLDNQGAL
+3175 
-3186 NSQALAI
+3186 
-3193 SANDLTNDGQING
+3193 
-3206 TRDLQLTLDGTLTN
+3206 
-3220 TGDLSSQRIG
+3220 
-3230 ITAKDVL
+3230 
-3237 NHGQVLGS
+3237 
-3245 DDLQFDLRNTLDN
+3245 
-3258 RGLISGSTTLGIV
+3258 
-3271 ANDIDQQGTLEARA
+3271 
-3285 LTVDAQT
+3285 
-3292 LDNHGKM
+3292 
-3299 LGVDALTL
+3299 
-3307 AITGTARNQGKWLSQ
+3307 
-3322 GTSTLTADRV
+3322 
-3332 DNHGQW
+3332 
-3338 QAGDIT
+3338 
-3344 LQASELTNRGQI
+3344 
-3356 FGLNALSLTATNGLT
+3356 
-3371 NQQNAKLLS
+3371 
-3380 QGIAVLRAASVTNDG
+3380 
-3395 DVQADRLTFEAQQL
+3395 
-3409 TNRGRMQGDHGLAIA
+3409 
-3424 LDRTNP
+3424 
-3430 VSRLT
+3430 
-3435 NQGTLLSGG
+3435 
-3444 DSWLSAS
+3444 
-3451 QLDNQGTVSG
+3451 
-3461 VGTLTLDSG
+3461 
-3470 AINNAGSVIADGALT
+3470 
-3485 LTGDYQGAGL
+3485 
-3495 LHTAD
+3495 
-3500 TLTLRGNQLRN
+3500 
-3511 NGRWESRT
+3511 
-3519 LALNGGSFSNA
+3519 
-3530 GTVIGERSITLEL
+3530 
-3543 RDGLTV
+3543 
-3549 GSTGQLLTNGVLQ
+3549 
-3562 AQAGTVMNDGFW
+3562 AGTVMNDGFW

-3587 NGGTLLGQDGLRLD
+3587 NGGTLLGQDGLRLELHD
-3601 LPGTY
+3601 SY
-3606 QGNAQSRLLSDG
+3606 QGNAPSRLLSDG
-3618 EAVITAGRLNQ
+3618 EAVITAGRLTQ
-3629 SGEIAAGTLH
+3629 SGEIAADTLH

-3646 NSGRVLGSSGLTV
+3646 NGGRVLGSSGLTV

-3680 VDSGTLRNAGTL
+3680 LDSGTLSNAGTL

-3699 RAGEID
+3699 RANGID

-3712 TDALRLLDVLRYVGN
+3712 TDALRLLDVLRYVGD
-3727 KSSQLLSNG
+3727 KSSQLLSKG
-3736 VATLNAKQADNG
+3736 AATLQAKQADNA
-3748 GLWQAGTLTLD
+3748 GLWQAGTLTLN
-3759 GDTFRNSGTVAGLNG
+3759 GDTFRNSGTVVGLNR

-3785 GELFSQGAVTLTGKT
+3785 GELFSQGTVTLTGKT
-3800 LKNSGTLTGVGGFTL
+3800 LENSGTLTGVGGFTL
-3815 NLTDRVDNLTTGRL
+3815 NLTDRVDNLATGRL

-3836 LTTGVL
+3836 LTTDVL
-3842 RNQGLWQSDALHL
+3842 NNQGLWQSDALHL

-3865 LLGVQHGTL
+3865 LLGVQRGTL
-3874 QLTGSYQGGQG
+3874 QLSGSYQGAQG

-3895 LTAHDILNRGQV
+3895 LTAHDILNRGQI

-3923 SLRGDRTLNATVTGQ
+3923 SLRGDRALNATVTGQ

-3948 SDGTLS
+3948 SDGTLN

-3960 ANQGEIKAATTTLT
+3960 ANQGEIKAATTILT
-3974 GNTITNGGTVQGTA
+3974 GNTVTNGGAIQGTA

-4001 QGGQLLSD
+4001 LGGQLLSD
-4009 GTTTLNAAAVDNFG
+4009 GTTTLNAAAVDNLG

-4030 ALNTTQLTQQGSL
+4030 AVNTAQLTQQGSL
-4043 MAQDKLTLT
+4043 MTQDKLTLKI
-4052 LPRWVN
+4052 PRWVN

-4112 ELQQDG
+4112 ELQQNG

-4162 QSVQLSSTGT
+4162 QSVQLTSTGT
-4172 LTHQGNILAGGGESR
+4172 LTHQGRILAGGGESR

-4206 LTLVSDNTLNN
+4206 LTLVTDNTLNN

-4228 VQAGGVLHNSSML
+4228 VQAGGALHNSSML

-4261 LAGNNLWVQRDAQGN
+4261 LAGNNLWVQRDAGGN

-4296 INTGTLTNQREGLM
+4296 INTGTLTNQREGVV
-4310 VTESESTAESV
+4310 VTETESTAESV
-4321 PEWVGKT
+4321 PDWVGKT
-4328 TVHIPIEWFKEGDY
+4328 DAYIPIEWFNKEDY
-4342 GILEDG
+4342 GVYISRF
-4348 IGLESGLPEYWWTY
+4348 ESMP
-4362 AAYEKSEFIKVALE
+4362 SEFWFMYAPYEHLEYIKVVLQNKE
-4376 TSSTKVIAGGKV
+4376 EKVVSQGGASELKAGGSISLV
-4388 GIINSGGSFYS
+4388 TQNLI
-4399 YSDFLLNNAS
+4399 NNAS
-4409 QITAIKDIILK
+4409 QIVANNNISAKGDVLNNTSYHSGILT
-4420 GRDFENRSYQ
+4420 E
-4430 EGYVKKYLTYKYLG
+4430 YLTYRYYDAISVDLG
-4444 GANFFA
+4444 INPSPVAFA
-4450 NNDKDAIYKFNDSRY
+4450 NDDNDVASGKYRY
-4465 GRRDEREKRF
+4465 ASHILGDVMR
-4475 GNDLQYSL
+4475 YSL
-4483 YETSP
+4483 VGTP

-4493 VGESYNAL
+4493 EGESYNAL

-4537 DVITTLSPLQKQTTR
+4537 DAITTLSPLQKQTTR

-4564 AVDVTKAGSGQAT
+4564 AVDVTKAGSGPAT
-4577 LADNTAGVNATGKT
+4577 LAGNAAGVNATGKT
-4591 VTLTQQASTALQAGT
+4591 VTLTQQASTALQTGA
-4606 QADKITTAIAAPN
+4606 QAESITAVIAAP
-4619 TAGPLTLNT
+4619 TATGPLTLNT
-4628 GDAVVLQPAAS
+4628 GDAVVLQPSAS
-4639 GHISNPDAVTLTP
+4639 GHISNPDAVTLTQ
-4652 QSGTALQT
+4652 QSATALQT
-4660 GAQAENITATITTPN
+4660 GAQAENVTATITTQ
-4675 AARPLTLNTDGAVA
+4675 NTA
-4689 LQPSTSGH
+4689 
-4697 VNNPD
+4697 
-4702 AVALTPQSGTEL
+4702 
-4714 QTGAQADNITATITA
+4714 
-4729 PNTTGPLTLNT
+4729 GPLTLNT

-4754 SNPDAVVLSS
+4754 SNPDAVALSS

-4819 PGGATPAVKPL
+4819 PGGATPSAPPL

-4864 LVVDPDADSRY
+4864 LVVDPNADSRY

-4920 DRVLG
+4920 DKVLG

-4983 AAAAQTGMNLQLGV
+4983 AAAAQTGMSLQLGV
-4997 SLTPDQVANLSQSLV
+4997 SLTPDQVANLSQSLI

-5072 SGDRIDNH
+5072 SGDKIDNH

-5089 GLNLVALNN
+5089 GLNLVALDN
-5098 ITNSGSRIEGN
+5098 ITNSGSRIEGS

-5122 RTESRNFQTAQPTSS
+5122 RTESRNFQTAQPTASH
-5137 RSGTGSLV
+5137 SGTGSLT

-5223 AGGTLKAVAGQ
+5223 AGGALKAVAGQ

-5280 QDVANSQL
+5280 KDVANSQL
-5288 LTGGDLNLVAGRDV
+5288 LSGGDLSLVAGRDV

-5312 GSATL
+5312 GTATL
-5317 AAGRDLNLLSQE
+5317 AAGRDLNLLSE
-5329 EETYS
+5329 TEETYS

-5401 FFEETQVKKK
+5401 FFEETQIKKK

-5435 GDGVTMAANQDINL
+5435 GDSVTMAANQDINL

-5557 VTIDPGYDTRKQQQ
+5557 VTLDPGYDTRKQQQ
-5571 EFEQKTAGLTVALSG
+5571 EFQQKTAGLTVALSG

-5617 AGLAGYQAY
+5617 AGLSGYQAY

-5677 ESRIGDI
+5677 ESRTGDI

-5703 DIHLLSARNSED
+5703 DIRLLSARNSED

-6208 QSGRNAVEN
+6208 QSGRNAAEN
-6217 NLFGKVLVEGCAI
+6217 NFLGATSSDKLDEAVEKIKNGDKTLATANELIKLENADKRSDALVDKFTRD
-6230 AAPCRTKVAEQLLEI
+6230 PSQMSSAEQAELAGYLRVYASEMEKGYGSAVSQELVKGLLSGQDYMKRNPDSEAMSKAQTIMNTWGYHKSNASIGDAPTILVGSVLGVTVKGMAANAAI
-6245 GVKAGITAVVAKE
+6245 GVGVNTGVQLTGKDPFSYVDAIMAGVTAAATTGKGI
-6258 IADKLST
+6258 IAST
-6265 EELEHL
+6265 P
-6271 ITLKMMG
+6271 INMG
-6278 NDEITV
+6278 GAAIG
-6284 RYLSSLQDKYL
+6284 SSIKGED
-6295 PSHTGGDQIA
+6295 
-6305 ESGPTNTGGN
+6305 PTNAVAGAGAGTVIGGVGGEVIKGATSKLGKDAISDLTGTIIGGYIS
-6315 QLPEQGAN
+6315 EK
-6323 HTGNDNGQI
+6323 TGNAVKD
-6332 NTGPNHTGGDQIVGQ
+6332 T
-6347 LPNNTGNTESVPD
+6347 
-6360 LPSNMISDGLDNG
+6360 LD
-6373 AEKPSN
+6373 
-6379 IKVADD
+6379 
-6385 KYLKKNGVDA
+6385 
-6395 HQIKKDFLG
+6395 KKDDANA
-6404 SKAEIKLYDI
+6404 KK
-6414 YVDKDS
+6414 
-6420 GQLWIFRKGG
+6420 
-6430 KGEGVPTGEFI
+6430 
-6441 NN
+6441 

>member
-67 HDFNVDKPGL
+67 RDFNVDKPGL

-223 ATGKVTA
+223 ANGTVTA
-230 QATDSG
+230 QAADSG

-288 DAVAKGSIQA
+288 DAVAQGNIQA

-315 TLNAKQ
+315 TLTAKQ

-339 SDGTLNA
+339 SDGALNA

-352 AGVDAQGTVKSANH
+352 AGVDAQGTVNAANQ

-374 TLNATQLAAGKV
+374 TLNATRLAAGKV

-405 SVLDVHGDAVSLAGS
+405 SALEMRGDTVSLAGS

-455 DWQGNV
+455 DWQGNL
-461 TAGNTLSVEGG
+461 TAGNVLSVEGG
-472 QLLQRGTLAGKTLT
+472 QLLQRGTLAGKTLA
-486 LTLEAL
+486 LTLDAL

-501 QALTFSGG
+501 QVLTFSGG

-541 VKLELQAVLN
+541 VKLELQTVLN
-551 NQGNILTDNQL
+551 NQGNILTDNSL
-562 FLLAGNITNGGTL
+562 FLLADSITNGGTL

-618 LHGGSLVNRGMLS
+618 LHGGSLVNRGTLS
-631 AGEKLALTLGDTL
+631 AGEKLALTLGDSL

-672 DLQLHTGSFANQGSL
+672 DLQLHTGTLANQGTL

-702 QSAHGTL
+702 QSARGTL
-709 LAGTGLTINAGQA
+709 LAGTDLTINAGQV
-722 ETDGAVQAQ
+722 ETDGAIQAQ

-750 DGLITAGQLDNRGSL
+750 DGQITAGQLDNRGSL

-773 HSDAASNAGVL
+773 HSDAASNDGTL
-784 QGNTLT
+784 QGHVLT

-801 AQAKGTVNLT
+801 AQARGAVNLT

-816 TNSGDWLSG
+816 INSGDWLSG
-825 ETLRLQAAQTE
+825 EMLRLQAAKTE
-836 NRGSLQALTLT
+836 NLGSLQALTLT
-847 TDGTSFDNRGTVSGI
+847 AEGASFDNHGTVSGI

-877 TLQGNEL
+877 TLQGNQL
-884 RADAAQLDNQGTLR
+884 RAEAARLTNQGTLYGTDALTLSITDRLDNAGTLQGNQLRVDAAQLTNQSTLR
-898 GTDALTLAITGNLS
+898 GTDALTLAIAGNLS
-912 NQGELLSDGDSTTTT
+912 NQGELLSDGDSTTTA

-937 AKNVVLQ
+937 AKNVALQ

-950 AGKILGVSSLA
+950 AGKILGVSSLV

-975 LLSQGAAMLTA
+975 LLSQGAAVLTA

-1016 EALSLT
+1016 DALSLT

-1042 DATLFARLMENQGT
+1042 DATLFARLIDNQGS

-1061 RTELTAVSL
+1061 NTALTGTSL
-1070 MNDGRVVAATGLSLR
+1070 INDGRVVAATGLSLR

-1105 TLVNGGHWESRALSL
+1105 TLANHGHWESRALSL

-1137 LSLDQLTNH
+1137 LSADHLVNH
-1146 GDITGVDAL
+1146 GDITGVDTL

-1168 LRSDSLSVAAADVNN
+1168 LRSDSLSVAAAEVNN

-1192 LQLNTTGLLDNT
+1192 LQLNTTGLLDNA
-1204 GVISGSQSVAVTAGD
+1204 GVISGYQSVAVTAGD
-1219 VKQRGTLEG
+1219 VKQGGTLEG

-1266 QGTGSV
+1266 QGNGSV
-1272 TAQQVDNSGL
+1272 AAQQVDNSGL
-1282 MQAGS
+1282 MQAAS
-1287 LTLQADDIVNAG
+1287 LLLDADEVTNAG

-1318 QNGTL
+1318 QTGTL

-1331 QAAQVAN
+1331 QAAQAAN
-1338 HGEWRADSLSLRAA
+1338 HGEWRADNLSLRAA

-1361 TEGNMDIVVE
+1361 TEGNLDIAVE
-1371 PAGAPHQRSF
+1371 PAGAPYQRSF
-1381 LPMALSLATDI
+1381 LPMALSLAADI
-1392 QQLNAPSSRQS
+1392 QQLNASSSRQDD
-1403 GGATDG
+1403 GATDG

-1417 VSGGDIQLRA
+1417 VSGGDTQLRA

-1435 LASNGTATLIGET
+1435 LASNGTATLVGET
-1448 VANDGDIVAVTGLS
+1448 VENDGDIVAVTGLS
-1462 LAGHYQG
+1462 LAGNYQG

-1478 LDWSGATLTNRGR
+1478 LDWSGATLANRGR

-1511 GQRTDITVDSLF
+1511 GQRTDITADSLF
-1523 NSGEIAGVDALQ
+1523 NGGEIAGVEALQ
-1535 LTVADSLTNQGQ
+1535 LTVADGLTNQGQ
-1547 IYGAM
+1547 LYGAT
-1552 LGLSATDLLN
+1552 LGLSATDLFN
-1562 QGELSGDRL
+1562 QGELSGDAL
-1571 HLTLQETVRNRG
+1571 HLMLQDAARNSG
-1583 LMSGSQRV
+1583 LISGSQRV
-1591 QLEANQVDQSGSL
+1591 QFEANQVDQLGSL
-1604 ESRLLQVQANALD
+1604 ESRDLQVQANALD

-1628 TLSIRDTARNQ
+1628 TLSIRNTARNQ
-1639 GKLLSQGTSTLTAN
+1639 GKLLSQGDSMLTAS
-1653 RLENRGQWQAKTLT
+1653 RLENNGQWQAKTLT
-1667 LTADDVGNAGQLL
+1667 LTADEVENAGQLLGLSALTLTAKNTLSNAQTGTLLTQGLAVVRAASVDNDGEWQADSLTLDAQTLINRGHIQGDTSLAVTLANGDVINQGTLWSKRADIAARTLTNAGEMTGVDGLQLTLDEALTNQGTLSSYHLTAQANKLDNRGKINGLDRLELTVGNSLDNQGSLYGAAVTLNARDLTNHGTLTGVDSLSLNLDGTLNNTRDISSNALTLNANNVVNHGTLTGVNGLTLELGNQLDNQGALNSQALAIAARDVTNGGLLNGTRSLQLTLGDGLTNTGDLTSQRIDITAADVLNHGQVLGSADLQLDLRNTLDNRGLISGSTTLGIVANHIDQQGTLEARALKADAQTLDNHGKMLGVDALTLAITGTARNQGKWLSQGRSTLTADRVDNHGQWQAGDLTLQANELTNSGQIFGIDALSLSADNGLTNQQNGKLLSQGIAVLRAASVTNDGDAQADRLTFEAQQLTNRGRIQGDHGLAIALDRTNPASRLTNQGTLLSGGDSWLSASQLDNQGRISGVGKLTLRGNQLNNSGRWESRALALNGGSFSNTGTVIGERGITLELRDGLTVGSTGQLLTNGVLQAQAGTVMNDGRWQGNALTLTADEVGNAGQLL
-1680 GLSALSLTAKNRLDN
+1680 GLSALTLTAKNRLDN
-1695 AKTGTLFTQGLAVL
+1695 AQTGTLLTQGFAVVR
-1709 NAAEASNDG
+1709 AAEASNDG

-1727 DAQQLTNT
+1727 DAQNLTNT

-1740 DQSLTLTLANGDV
+1740 DQSLTLTNGDV

-1768 RTLTNAGEVTGVDGL
+1768 RTLTNAGEMTGVNGL
-1783 QLTLDDALTNQGALS
+1783 QLALDEALTNQGTLS

-1810 NRGKINGLDRLE
+1810 NSGKINGLDRLE
-1822 LTAGNSLDN
+1822 LTVGNSLDN
-1831 TGSLYGAALALNASD
+1831 QGTLYGAALALNANN
-1846 LTNSGTLTG
+1846 LTNSGAITG

-1874 STALTLKANDVVNHG
+1874 SNVLTLNANDVFNHG
-1889 TMTGVNGLT
+1889 TLTGVNGLT
-1898 LALGNHLDN
+1898 LALGNQLDN
-1907 QGALNSQALAIT
+1907 QGALNSQALAI
-1919 ANDLTNDGQINGTR
+1919 AARDVTNGGQLNGTHG
-1933 SLQLTLGDG
+1933 LQLTLDGG
-1942 LTNTGALTS
+1942 LTNTGDLTS

-1957 AQDVLNHGQMLGS
+1957 AADVLNHGQVLGS
-1970 DDLQFDLRNKLD
+1970 DDLQLDLHNTLD

-1990 TTLGIVAN
+1990 TTLDIVAN

-2035 DTARNQGKWLS
+2035 GTARNQGKWLS
-2046 QGSSTLTADRVDN
+2046 QGRSTLTADRVDN

-2071 ANDLVNSGQ
+2071 ASELTNRGQ
-2080 IFGLNTLLLT
+2080 IFGIDVLSLSADNGLT
-2090 TTNDLGNQQGG
+2090 NQQNGK
-2101 TLLSQGIAVL
+2101 LLSQGIAVL
-2111 RAANVINDGDV
+2111 RAATVANDGDM
-2122 QADRLTFDAQQLTN
+2122 QADRLTFEAQQLTN
-2136 RGRIQGDHGLAVTLD
+2136 RGRIQGDNGLA
-2151 RANPAS
+2151 
-2157 LLTNQGTLLSGG
+2157 
-2169 DGWLSAS
+2169 
-2176 LLDNQG
+2176 
-2182 TVSGVGTLMLDGGAI
+2182 I
-2197 NNAGSVIAD
+2197 
-2206 GALSLNGDYQGA
+2206 
-2218 GLLHTADTL
+2218 
-2227 TLRGNQLNNSGR
+2227 
-2239 WESRA
+2239 
-2244 LALNGG
+2244 
-2250 TFDND
+2250 
-2255 GTVIGERGITLEL
+2255 
-2268 RDGLTVGSTGQLLTN
+2268 
-2283 GALQAQADTVMNDG
+2283 
-2297 RWQGNTLTLTAD
+2297 
-2309 DVENAGQLL
+2309 
-2318 GLSALTLTAKNRLDN
+2318 
-2333 TQNGKLLTQG
+2333 
-2343 QAVLNA
+2343 
-2349 AEASNEGEWQADGLT
+2349 
-2364 LDAQQLTN
+2364 
-2372 TGHIQG
+2372 
-2378 EQSLTLA
+2378 
-2385 NGDVDNKGTLW
+2385 
-2396 SKYADIAARTLTNA
+2396 
-2410 GNITGVDGLQLMLD
+2410 
-2424 DALTNQGA
+2424 
-2432 LSSYHLTAQADRLN
+2432 
-2446 NSGKINGLDRLELT
+2446 
-2460 VGNSLDN
+2460 
-2467 QGSLYGTALVLNAN
+2467 
-2481 DLTNSGTLTGVD
+2481 
-2493 SLTLDLT
+2493 
-2500 GTLNNTRDIS
+2500 
-2510 STALTLRANDVFNH
+2510 
-2524 GTLTGVNGLTLE
+2524 
-2536 LGNQLDNQGAL
+2536 
-2547 NSQALIIAAR
+2547 
-2557 DVTNG
+2557 
-2562 GLLNGTRDLQLTLDG
+2562 
-2577 TLTNTGDLTSQRI
+2577 
-2590 DITAKDVLNHG
+2590 
-2601 QVLGSDDLQ
+2601 
-2610 FDLRNTLDNR
+2610 
-2620 GLISGSTTLGIV
+2620 
-2632 ANDIDQQGTL
+2632 
-2642 EARALTVDAQT
+2642 
-2653 LDNHGKML
+2653 
-2661 GVDALTLAITGTA
+2661 
-2674 RNQGNWLSQ
+2674 
-2683 GTSTLT
+2683 
-2689 ADRVD
+2689 
-2694 NNGGRWQAGDITLQ
+2694 
-2708 ASELTNRGQIF
+2708 
-2719 GLNTLSLTTTNDLGN
+2719 
-2734 QQGGTLL
+2734 
-2741 SQGIAVLR
+2741 
-2749 AANVINDG
+2749 
-2757 DVQADRLTFDAQQ
+2757 
-2770 LTNRGRMQGDHGLAV
+2770 

-2829 DGGAINNAGNVI
+2829 DGGAISNAGNVI
-2841 ADGALTLNGD
+2841 ADGALTLDGD
-2851 YQGAGLLHTADTLT
+2851 YQGTGLLHTADTLT

-2886 GAFSN
+2886 SSFSN

-2896 GERGITLA
+2896 GERG
-2904 LRDDLTVGSTGQLLT
+2904 
-2919 NGGLQAQAGTV
+2919 
-2930 VNDGRWQGNTLTLTA
+2930 
-2945 DEVGNAGQL
+2945 
-2954 LGLSALSLSA
+2954 
-2964 KNRLDNA
+2964 
-2971 KTGQL
+2971 
-2976 LTQGLAVLNAAEAS
+2976 
-2990 NEGEWQADSLT
+2990 
-3001 LDAQQ
+3001 
-3006 LTNTGHIQGDQS
+3006 
-3018 LKLTLANGDV
+3018 
-3028 ANQGTL
+3028 
-3034 WSTLAT
+3034 
-3040 IAARTLTNAGNITGV
+3040 
-3055 DGLQLT
+3055 
-3061 LDDALTNQGALSSY
+3061 
-3075 HLTAQADRLD
+3075 
-3085 NRGKINGL
+3085 
-3093 DRLELTV
+3093 
-3100 GNSLDNQ
+3100 
-3107 GSLYGTALVLN
+3107 
-3118 ANDLTNHG
+3118 
-3126 TLTGVD
+3126 
-3132 SLTLGLNGTLN
+3132 
-3143 NTRDISSTALTLR
+3143 
-3156 ANDVV
+3156 
-3161 NRGTMTGV
+3161 
-3169 NGLTLE
+3169 
-3175 LGNQLDNQGAL
+3175 
-3186 NSQALAI
+3186 
-3193 SANDLTNDGQING
+3193 
-3206 TRDLQLTLDGTLTN
+3206 
-3220 TGDLSSQRIG
+3220 
-3230 ITAKDVL
+3230 
-3237 NHGQVLGS
+3237 
-3245 DDLQFDLRNTLDN
+3245 
-3258 RGLISGSTTLGIV
+3258 
-3271 ANDIDQQGTLEARA
+3271 
-3285 LTVDAQT
+3285 
-3292 LDNHGKM
+3292 
-3299 LGVDALTL
+3299 
-3307 AITGTARNQGKWLSQ
+3307 
-3322 GTSTLTADRV
+3322 
-3332 DNHGQW
+3332 
-3338 QAGDIT
+3338 
-3344 LQASELTNRGQI
+3344 
-3356 FGLNALSLTATNGLT
+3356 
-3371 NQQNAKLLS
+3371 
-3380 QGIAVLRAASVTNDG
+3380 
-3395 DVQADRLTFEAQQL
+3395 
-3409 TNRGRMQGDHGLAIA
+3409 
-3424 LDRTNP
+3424 
-3430 VSRLT
+3430 
-3435 NQGTLLSGG
+3435 
-3444 DSWLSAS
+3444 
-3451 QLDNQGTVSG
+3451 
-3461 VGTLTLDSG
+3461 
-3470 AINNAGSVIADGALT
+3470 
-3485 LTGDYQGAGL
+3485 
-3495 LHTAD
+3495 
-3500 TLTLRGNQLRN
+3500 
-3511 NGRWESRT
+3511 
-3519 LALNGGSFSNA
+3519 
-3530 GTVIGERSITLEL
+3530 ITLEL

-3579 ELSANDLT
+3579 ELSADDLT

-3606 QGNAQSRLLSDG
+3606 QGNAQSRLLSDD

-3639 LTTTTLD
+3639 LTTTALD
-3646 NSGRVLGSSGLTV
+3646 NGGRVLGSSGLTV

-3680 VDSGTLRNAGTL
+3680 LDSGTLSNAGTL

-3727 KSSQLLSNG
+3727 KSSQLLSKG
-3736 VATLNAKQADNG
+3736 AATLQAKQADNA

-3774 LSLSGDALNNQ
+3774 LSLNGDALNNQ
-3785 GELFSQGAVTLTGKT
+3785 GELFSQGTVTLTGTT
-3800 LKNSGTLTGVGGFTL
+3800 LENGGTLTGVGGFTL
-3815 NLTDRVDNLTTGRL
+3815 QLTDRVDNLATGRL

-3836 LTTGVL
+3836 LTTDVL
-3842 RNQGLWQSDALHL
+3842 NNQGLWQSDELHL

-3874 QLTGSYQGGQG
+3874 QLSGTYQGAQG

-3895 LTAHDILNRGQV
+3895 LTAHDITNRGQV
-3907 QGNTLTLGAEA
+3907 QGNTLTLGAET
-3918 LDNHG
+3918 LDNVG
-3923 SLRGDRTLNATVTGQ
+3923 ILRGDRALNATVTGQ
-3938 FTHASQARLS
+3938 FTHALQARLS
-3948 SDGTLS
+3948 SDGTLN
-3954 VQAATL
+3954 VQATAL
-3960 ANQGEIKAATTTLT
+3960 NNQGDIKAATTTLT
-3974 GNTITNGGTVQGTA
+3974 GNTVTNGGTIQGIA

-4001 QGGQLLSD
+4001 QAGQLLSD
-4009 GTTTLNAAAVDNFG
+4009 GTTTLNAAAVENLG

-4030 ALNTTQLTQQGSL
+4030 VLNTAQLTQQGSL
-4043 MAQDKLTLT
+4043 MAQDKLTLKI
-4052 LPRWVN
+4052 PRWVN

-4134 TFTQTMAAGK
+4134 TFTQSMAAGK

-4162 QSVQLSSTGT
+4162 QSVQLISTGT
-4172 LTHQGNILAGGGESR
+4172 LTHQGRILAGGGESR
-4187 LSAKD
+4187 VSAKD
-4192 IVQAEAGSIQAGGN
+4192 IVQAEAGSMQAGGN

-4228 VQAGGVLHNSSML
+4228 VQAGGLLHNSSML

-4261 LAGNNLWVQRDAQGN
+4261 LAGNNLWVQRDVQGA

-4296 INTGTLTNQREGLM
+4296 INTGTLTNQREGFV
-4310 VTESESTAESV
+4310 VTESESTTESV
-4321 PEWVGKT
+4321 PDWVGKT
-4328 TVHIPIEWFKEGDY
+4328 TANIPIEWFEPDDYIVIARTYTEDHGINRSDTSYEAVPFLRALTKKVVITKNSINVVTDGNEGN
-4342 GILEDG
+4342 LR
-4348 IGLESGLPEYWWTY
+4348 SGKNLFIISDKVDNY
-4362 AAYEKSEFIKVALE
+4362 ASVI
-4376 TSSTKVIAGGKV
+4376 SSTENLSLI
-4388 GIINSGGSFYS
+4388 SGELS
-4399 YSDFLLNNAS
+4399 
-4409 QITAIKDIILK
+4409 
-4420 GRDFENRSYQ
+4420 NRSYQ
-4430 EGYVKKYLTYKYLG
+4430 SGLLTKYLTYTYDKNSPG
-4444 GANFFA
+4444 GYIN
-4450 NNDKDAIYKFNDSRY
+4450 S
-4465 GRRDEREKRF
+4465 
-4475 GNDLQYSL
+4475 NDLTSL
-4483 YETSP
+4483 GEYPANASVVNANYFLNNVYYTKAYWRRFPIVMRYILSGTP
-4488 TTEKT
+4488 AYEKT

-4501 IQAGGTITADF
+4501 IQAGGTITADV

-4526 GFMPASTKPVL
+4526 GFMPATTKPVL
-4537 DVITTLSPLQKQTTR
+4537 DAITTLSPLQKQTTR

-4564 AVDVTKAGSGQAT
+4564 AVDVTKAGNGPAT
-4577 LADNTAGVNATGKT
+4577 LAGNAADVNAAGKT
-4591 VTLTQQASTALQAGT
+4591 VTLTQQAGTALQAGA
-4606 QADKITTAIAAPN
+4606 QADNITTAIAAP
-4619 TAGPLTLNT
+4619 TATGPLTLNT
-4628 GDAVVLQPAAS
+4628 GDAVVLPPSAS

-4660 GAQAENITATITTPN
+4660 GAQADNITATITTPN
-4675 AARPLTLNTDGAVA
+4675 
-4689 LQPSTSGH
+4689 
-4697 VNNPD
+4697 
-4702 AVALTPQSGTEL
+4702 
-4714 QTGAQADNITATITA
+4714 TA
-4729 PNTTGPLTLNT
+4729 GPLTLNT
-4740 GDAVALQPSTSGHV
+4740 GDAVVLQPSTSGHV
-4754 SNPDAVVLSS
+4754 SNPDAVALTS
-4764 TGQRPDAGKS
+4764 TGQRPDTGKS
-4774 LTPVNVDNTATG
+4774 LTPVNVDNTAAGIT
-4786 VTIAGTVGT
+4786 VAGTVGT
-4795 PVVLATPGSVAVE
+4795 PATLATPGMAAIDAP
-4808 TLKPTVNADSL
+4808 KPTVSADTL
-4819 PGGATPAVKPL
+4819 PGGTAPSAPPL

-4864 LVVDPDADSRY
+4864 LVVDPNADSRY

-5047 KVELN
+5047 KIELN
-5052 AGGSV
+5052 AGGNV
-5057 TNSGTLRAVDVLAIA
+5057 TNSGTLNAVELLAIA

-5098 ITNSGSRIEGN
+5098 ITNSGSRIEGS

-5204 GWGSS
+5204 GRGSS

-5215 AVQGSTVT
+5215 AVQGGTVT

-5234 DIQIDASALSGGTA
+5234 DIQIDASTLSGGTA

-5280 QDVANSQL
+5280 QEVANSQL

-5312 GSATL
+5312 GNATL
-5317 AAGRDLNLLSQE
+5317 AAGRDLNLLSE
-5329 EETYS
+5329 TEETYS

-5435 GDGVTMAANQDINL
+5435 GDSVTMAANQDINL

-5468 NTAASVEN
+5468 NTAASIEN

-5617 AGLAGYQAY
+5617 AGLSGYQAY

-5677 ESRIGDI
+5677 ESRTGDI
-5684 TVAGSQLKAGGDVL
+5684 TVAGSQLKAGGDAL

-5773 KSERDTRLI
+5773 KSERDTRLT

-5796 RNLLLQSQQDSE
+5796 RHLLLQSQQDSE

-6031 VERPKDGDSAKEWE
+6031 VERPKDGDSVKEWE

-6105 KDVTLP
+6105 KDVTIP

-6161 MADQYPGKT
+6161 MAAQYPGKT

-6194 GLASNSTASAASGA
+6194 GLAGNSTASAASGA

-6217 NLFGKVLVEGCAI
+6217 NYLSATEADRKKQLETKRDYLKQELTDAEKQELADIHKLDKERDQAIRDICTQGNKSGGACSALVAQAQQALNSYGESVASYRLIFKDLYPQDAANASAILEGLDAGSITRDAAITAI
-6230 AAPCRTKVAEQLLEI
+6230 AKANNKDWNEVASEYDRAMQLHGL
-6245 GVKAGITAVVAKE
+6245 VSALAGFKFKGLATEVSELSVAANVAK
-6258 IADKLST
+6258 K
-6265 EELEHL
+6265 
-6271 ITLKMMG
+6271 
-6278 NDEITV
+6278 V
-6284 RYLSSLQDKYL
+6284 
-6295 PSHTGGDQIA
+6295 
-6305 ESGPTNTGGN
+6305 
-6315 QLPEQGAN
+6315 EQGAPA
-6323 HTGNDNGQI
+6323 TAGTKIDSKVTLTQK
-6332 NTGPNHTGGDQIVGQ
+6332 DS
-6347 LPNNTGNTESVPD
+6347 LPNNVTKSFKDGNYQTVITNEPVVVYRKFGGTLDQAKLDGGYATTEQNVGRNETAVYKKWSTSQFEAQIKIPENTKINIGIVGEQRPG
-6360 LPSNMISDGLDNG
+6360 S
-6373 AEKPSN
+6373 EKPKYDGGADQILMPLDYPLKWVKSVRDGKTG
-6379 IKVADD
+6379 KV
-6385 KYLKKNGVDA
+6385 YT
-6395 HQIKKDFLG
+6395 
-6404 SKAEIKLYDI
+6404 YDE
-6414 YVDKDS
+6414 
-6420 GQLWIFRKGG
+6420 FRKAFPDQVT
-6430 KGEGVPTGEFI
+6430 KKR
-6441 NN
+6441 

>member
-1 MKPIKTTQRLLA
+1 MKPVKTTQRLLA

-67 HDFNVDKPGL
+67 RDFNVDKPGL

-112 VVSSNRSTLAGYLE
+112 VVSTNRSTLAGYLE

-201 AQIDAGLNANDAR
+201 AQIDAGLNANETR

-230 QATDSG
+230 QAADSG

-288 DAVAKGSIQA
+288 DAVAQGTIQA

-305 RGKQQAGDAL
+305 QGKQQAGEAL
-315 TLNAKQ
+315 TLKARQ

-330 RAGKDIALR
+330 RAGQNIELASGGGLK
-339 SDGTLNA
+339 A
-346 QNSLIS
+346 QNSVIS
-352 AGVDAQGTVKSANH
+352 AGVDAQGKVKPANQ
-366 LSLKGDAV
+366 LSLKGDGV
-374 TLNATQLAAGKV
+374 TLSNTQLAAGKM
-386 TVGAGQSLQQDA
+386 TIDAGQSLQQDA
-398 QSGIKAE
+398 QSGLRAE
-405 SVLDVHGDAVSLAGS
+405 SVLEMRGDTISLAGS

-455 DWQGNV
+455 DWQGSL
-461 TAGNTLSVEGG
+461 TTGNALTVDGG
-472 QLLQRGTLAGKTLT
+472 RLVQHGTLAGKSLT
-486 LTLEAL
+486 LTLDAL
-492 DNQGDIAAL
+492 DNRGDIAAL
-501 QALTFSGG
+501 QGLTFSG
-509 NITNRGTLAAA
+509 NALTNSGTLAAA
-520 ERLTVNAQRLDNSG
+520 EQLTVNAQRLDNSG
-534 LLSARHE
+534 LLSARNE
-541 VKLELQAVLN
+541 VKLELQTVLN

-562 FLLAGNITNGGTL
+562 FLLADHLTNGGTL
-575 QAATLTA
+575 NAATLTA
-582 QADSFTSQGEVTAN
+582 QATQFTNQGDVTAN

-607 HGTINARQMLA
+607 HGSINAQQMLA
-618 LHGGSLVNRGMLS
+618 LHGGSLVNRGTLS
-631 AGEKLALTLGDTL
+631 AGEKLALTLGGTL
-644 DNRSLMQAGNTLQ
+644 DNRGLMQSGHALQ
-657 ITADRLSNDGTLTAP
+657 VTADRLSNDGTITAP
-672 DLQLHTGSFANQGSL
+672 ALQLHTGTLANQGTL
-687 QADNALQLDATRSLT
+687 QADKALQLDATRSLT

-709 LAGTGLTINAGQA
+709 LAGTDLTVNAGQV
-722 ETDGAVQAQ
+722 ETDGAIQAQ

-740 LNTGKTSMTG
+740 LNAGKASITG
-750 DGLITAGQLDNRGSL
+750 DGQITATQLDNRGSL
-765 LTAGNWTI
+765 LATGNWTI
-773 HSDAASNAGVL
+773 NSEAASNAGTL
-784 QGNTLT
+784 QGHALA
-790 IQANTL
+790 IQATTL
-796 TSSGQ
+796 SSSGK
-801 AQAKGTVNLT
+801 AQALGAVNLT

-825 ETLRLQAAQTE
+825 EALRLQAAKAE

-847 TDGTSFDNRGTVSGI
+847 ADGGSLNNSGTMSGI
-862 NNLSLFLTGHLDNAG
+862 NNLSLFLTGSLDNAG
-877 TLQGNEL
+877 TLQGNQL
-884 RADAAQLDNQGTLR
+884 RAEAARLTNQGTLH

-912 NQGELLSDGDSTTTT
+912 NQGELLSEGDSTTSAH
-927 QRFIN
+927 RFDN

-937 AKNVVLQ
+937 AKNVALQ
-944 VDELDN
+944 VNEQDN
-950 AGKILGVSSLA
+950 AGKIFGVSSLA
-961 LTAANGLT
+961 LTATQGLT
-969 NRQTGK
+969 NRQAGK
-975 LLSQGAAMLTA
+975 LLSQGAATLA
-986 AEGVNTGEWQAK
+986 AKEVVNAGDWQAK
-998 ALTLTANNLT
+998 TLTLAAENLT

-1016 EALSLT
+1016 KSLSLT
-1022 LPATDGK
+1022 LPTTDGK
-1029 GTLINR
+1029 GTVVNR
-1035 GTLTTGG
+1035 GTVTTGG
-1042 DATLFARLMENQGT
+1042 DAMLFARLMDNQGT

-1061 RTELTAVSL
+1061 RTELTGASL
-1070 MNDGRVVAATGLSLR
+1070 INDGRLVAATGLSLR

-1105 TLVNGGHWESRALSL
+1105 TLVNHGHWESRALSL
-1120 QGKHLT
+1120 QGLTLT

-1137 LSLDQLTNH
+1137 MSVDHLVNH
-1146 GDITGVDAL
+1146 GDITGVDTL
-1155 TLSLGDSLNNIGT
+1155 TLSLGDNLYNTGV
-1168 LRSDSLSVAAADVNN
+1168 LRSDSLSVAAVDVNN
-1183 RGDMQGINT
+1183 RGELQGIKH
-1192 LQLNTTGLLDNT
+1192 LQLDVAGLLDNA
-1204 GVISGSQSVAVTAGD
+1204 GIISASNTLAVTAGD
-1219 VKQRGTLEG
+1219 VNQREKGTLEG
-1228 KTVTLDAASLTN
+1228 KTVTLDTASLFN

-1253 IVGTVTNSGNVLT
+1253 IVGTVTNRGNVLT
-1266 QGTGSV
+1266 QGNGMV
-1272 TAQQVDNSGL
+1272 TARQVDNCGL
-1282 MQAGS
+1282 VQAGS
-1287 LTLQADDIVNAG
+1287 LLLDADEVTNAG
-1299 QLLGIDALS
+1299 QLLGMAALS
-1308 ITAQHGLTNQ
+1308 ITAKNGFNNQ

-1323 LTQGAAVL
+1323 FTQGAAVL
-1331 QAAQVAN
+1331 QAAQAEN
-1338 HGEWRADSLSLRAA
+1338 HGEWRADNLTLQAVS
-1352 RFTNAGRVQ
+1352 FTNVGRVQ
-1361 TEGNMDIVVE
+1361 TEGDIDITV
-1371 PAGAPHQRSF
+1371 APVSADRQRSF
-1381 LPMALSLATDI
+1381 LPMALSLAADV
-1392 QQLNAPSSRQS
+1392 QQLNASSSRQS

-1417 VSGGDIQLRA
+1417 VSGGNTQLRA
-1427 TQLANQGS
+1427 TQITHQGS
-1435 LASNGTATLIGET
+1435 LASNGAATLIGET
-1448 VANDGDIVAVTGLS
+1448 VENAGTVLAVTSLS
-1462 LAGHYQG
+1462 LAGNYQG
-1469 RGSLQTDGL
+1469 SGTLQTDGVL
-1478 LDWSGATLTNRGR
+1478 NWSGTTLTNRGR

-1499 QGLTLDNQGTLL
+1499 QGHSLNNQGTLL
-1511 GQRTDITVDSLF
+1511 GLRTAITADTLF
-1523 NSGEIAGVDALQ
+1523 NGGEIAGIDELQ
-1535 LTVADSLTNQGQ
+1535 LTLADRLTNQGQ
-1547 IYGAM
+1547 LYGAT
-1552 LGLSATDLLN
+1552 LGLSATDLFN
-1562 QGELSGDRL
+1562 QGEVSGDAL
-1571 HLTLQETVRNRG
+1571 HLTLQKTVRNSG
-1583 LMSGSQRV
+1583 LISGSQRV
-1591 QLEANQVDQSGSL
+1591 QLETNQVEQLGSL
-1604 ESRLLQVQANALD
+1604 ESRDLQVQANALV
-1617 NQGTMLGVDAL
+1617 NQGTMLGADAL
-1628 TLSIRDTARNQ
+1628 TLAINTTARNS
-1639 GKLLSQGTSTLTAN
+1639 GKWLSQGDSTLTAN
-1653 RLENRGQWQAKTLT
+1653 RLENRGQWQAGTLT
-1667 LTADDVGNAGQLL
+1667 LTADDVENAGQLL
-1680 GLSALSLTAKNRLDN
+1680 GLSALSLTAKNTLSN
-1695 AKTGTLFTQGLAVL
+1695 TQTGKLLTQGVAVL
-1709 NAAEASNDG
+1709 NAAEASNEG
-1718 EWQADSLTL
+1718 EWQADRLTL
-1727 DAQQLTNT
+1727 DAQQLTNV

-1740 DQSLTLTLANGDV
+1740 DKSLKMTLANGDV
-1753 DNKGTLWSKYATIAA
+1753 TNQGTLWSKLATVAA
-1768 RTLTNAGEVTGVDGL
+1768 RTLTNEGSLTGVDGL
-1783 QLTLDDALTNQGALS
+1783 QLMLDDALTNQGTLN
-1798 SYHLT
+1798 SYQLA
-1803 AQAGRLD
+1803 AQADRLD
-1810 NRGKINGLDRLE
+1810 NSGKINGLDRLE
-1822 LTAGNSLDN
+1822 LTTGNSLTN
-1831 TGSLYGAALALNASD
+1831 RGTLYGAAVTLNASD
-1846 LTNSGTLTG
+1846 LTNHGTLTG
-1855 VDSLSLNLNGTLN
+1855 VDSLSLGLNGTLN
-1868 NTRDIS
+1868 NTRDIGS
-1874 STALTLKANDVVNHG
+1874 NALTLKARDVVNHG
-1889 TMTGVNGLT
+1889 TLTGVNGLT
-1898 LALGNHLDN
+1898 LDLGNHLDN
-1907 QGALNSQALAIT
+1907 QGALNSQALTIA
-1919 ANDLTNDGQINGTR
+1919 ARDVTNDGQLNGTR
-1933 SLQLTLGDG
+1933 DLQLTLDG
-1942 LTNTGALTS
+1942 TLTNTGDLTS
-1951 QRIDIT
+1951 QRAGIT
-1957 AQDVLNHGQMLGS
+1957 AADVLNHGQMLGS
-1970 DDLQFDLRNKLD
+1970 DDLQLNVRNKLD

-1990 TTLGIVAN
+1990 TTLGVVAN
-1998 DIDQQGTLE
+1998 HIDQQGTLE
-2007 ARALTVDAQTLDN
+2007 ARALKVDAQTLDN
-2020 HGKMLGVD
+2020 QGKMLGVD

-2035 DTARNQGKWLS
+2035 GTTRNQGKWLS
-2046 QGSSTLTADRVDN
+2046 QGTSTLTADQVEN

-2071 ANDLVNSGQ
+2071 AADLTNSGQ
-2080 IFGLNTLLLT
+2080 IFGINALSLT
-2090 TTNDLGNQQGG
+2090 AANGLTNQQNGK
-2101 TLLSQGIAVL
+2101 LLSQGIAVL
-2111 RAANVINDGDV
+2111 RAATVANDGNA
-2122 QADRLTFDAQQLTN
+2122 QADRLTFEAQQLTN
-2136 RGRIQGDHGLAVTLD
+2136 RGRIQGDNGLAIALD
-2151 RANPAS
+2151 RTNPAS
-2157 LLTNQGTLLSGG
+2157 RLTNQGTLLSGG
-2169 DGWLSAS
+2169 DSWLSAS

-2182 TVSGVGTLMLDGGAI
+2182 AVSGVGKLTLDSGAI

-2206 GALSLNGDYQGA
+2206 GALTLDGDYQGT

-2227 TLRGNQLNNSGR
+2227 TLRGNQLRNNGR

-2250 TFDND
+2250 AFNNA

-2283 GALQAQADTVMNDG
+2283 GTLQAQARTVINDG
-2297 RWQGNTLTLTAD
+2297 FWQGNTLALTAD
-2309 DVENAGQLL
+2309 DVENAGRLL
-2318 GLSALTLTAKNRLDN
+2318 GLSALMLTAKNTLSN
-2333 TQNGKLLTQG
+2333 AQTGTLLTQG
-2343 QAVLNA
+2343 MAVLNA
-2349 AEASNEGEWQADGLT
+2349 TEVSNEGEWQADSLT

-2372 TGHIQG
+2372 VGHIQG
-2378 EQSLTLA
+2378 DTSLKATLV
-2385 NGDVDNKGTLW
+2385 NGELHNKGTLW
-2396 SKYADIAARTLTNA
+2396 SKLATVAARTLTNE
-2410 GNITGVDGLQLMLD
+2410 GTLTGVDGLQLTLD
-2424 DALTNQGA
+2424 DALTNQGT
-2432 LSSYHLTAQADRLN
+2432 LNSHQLTAQADRLD

-2460 VGNSLDN
+2460 IGNNLTN
-2467 QGSLYGTALVLNAN
+2467 RGTLYGAALTLNAN
-2481 DLTNSGTLTGVD
+2481 DLTNHGTLTGVD
-2493 SLTLDLT
+2493 SLNLHLN
-2500 GTLNNTRDIS
+2500 GALNNTRDIGS
-2510 STALTLRANDVFNH
+2510 NALTLKAKDVLNH
-2524 GTLTGVNGLTLE
+2524 GTLTGVNGLTLD
-2536 LGNQLDNQGAL
+2536 LGNHLDNQGAL
-2547 NSQALIIAAR
+2547 NSQALTIAAR
-2557 DVTNG
+2557 DVTNSG
-2562 GLLNGTRDLQLTLDG
+2562 QLNGTRDLQLTLDG

-2590 DITAKDVLNHG
+2590 DITAADVLNHG
-2601 QVLGSDDLQ
+2601 QMLGSADLQ
-2610 FDLRNTLDNR
+2610 FELRNKLDNR
-2620 GLISGSTTLGIV
+2620 GLISGSTTLGVV
-2632 ANDIDQQGTL
+2632 ANHIDQQGTL
-2642 EARALTVDAQT
+2642 EARALKVDAQT
-2653 LDNHGKML
+2653 LDNQGKML
-2661 GVDALTLAITGTA
+2661 GVDALTLAIARTA
-2674 RNQGNWLSQ
+2674 RNQGKWLSQ
-2683 GTSTLT
+2683 GSSTLT
-2689 ADRVD
+2689 ASQVD
-2694 NNGGRWQAGDITLQ
+2694 NQGQWQAGDITLQ
-2708 ASELTNRGQIF
+2708 AADLTNRGQIF
-2719 GLNTLSLTTTNDLGN
+2719 GLTALSLTTTNGLNN

-2741 SQGIAVLR
+2741 SQGVAVLR
-2749 AANVINDG
+2749 AATAANDG

-2770 LTNRGRMQGDHGLAV
+2770 LTNRGRMQGDHGLAIA
-2785 TLDRANPASRLTNQ
+2785 LDRANPA
-2799 GTLLSGGDGWLSA
+2799 
-2812 SLLDNQGT
+2812 
-2820 VSGVGTLTL
+2820 
-2829 DGGAINNAGNVI
+2829 
-2841 ADGALTLNGD
+2841 
-2851 YQGAGLLHTADTLT
+2851 
-2865 LRGNQL
+2865 
-2871 NNSGRWESRALALNG
+2871 
-2886 GAFSN
+2886 
-2891 TGTVI
+2891 
-2896 GERGITLA
+2896 
-2904 LRDDLTVGSTGQLLT
+2904 
-2919 NGGLQAQAGTV
+2919 
-2930 VNDGRWQGNTLTLTA
+2930 
-2945 DEVGNAGQL
+2945 
-2954 LGLSALSLSA
+2954 
-2964 KNRLDNA
+2964 
-2971 KTGQL
+2971 
-2976 LTQGLAVLNAAEAS
+2976 
-2990 NEGEWQADSLT
+2990 
-3001 LDAQQ
+3001 
-3006 LTNTGHIQGDQS
+3006 
-3018 LKLTLANGDV
+3018 
-3028 ANQGTL
+3028 
-3034 WSTLAT
+3034 
-3040 IAARTLTNAGNITGV
+3040 
-3055 DGLQLT
+3055 
-3061 LDDALTNQGALSSY
+3061 
-3075 HLTAQADRLD
+3075 
-3085 NRGKINGL
+3085 
-3093 DRLELTV
+3093 
-3100 GNSLDNQ
+3100 
-3107 GSLYGTALVLN
+3107 
-3118 ANDLTNHG
+3118 
-3126 TLTGVD
+3126 
-3132 SLTLGLNGTLN
+3132 
-3143 NTRDISSTALTLR
+3143 
-3156 ANDVV
+3156 
-3161 NRGTMTGV
+3161 
-3169 NGLTLE
+3169 
-3175 LGNQLDNQGAL
+3175 
-3186 NSQALAI
+3186 
-3193 SANDLTNDGQING
+3193 
-3206 TRDLQLTLDGTLTN
+3206 
-3220 TGDLSSQRIG
+3220 
-3230 ITAKDVL
+3230 
-3237 NHGQVLGS
+3237 
-3245 DDLQFDLRNTLDN
+3245 
-3258 RGLISGSTTLGIV
+3258 
-3271 ANDIDQQGTLEARA
+3271 
-3285 LTVDAQT
+3285 
-3292 LDNHGKM
+3292 
-3299 LGVDALTL
+3299 
-3307 AITGTARNQGKWLSQ
+3307 
-3322 GTSTLTADRV
+3322 
-3332 DNHGQW
+3332 
-3338 QAGDIT
+3338 
-3344 LQASELTNRGQI
+3344 
-3356 FGLNALSLTATNGLT
+3356 
-3371 NQQNAKLLS
+3371 
-3380 QGIAVLRAASVTNDG
+3380 
-3395 DVQADRLTFEAQQL
+3395 
-3409 TNRGRMQGDHGLAIA
+3409 
-3424 LDRTNP
+3424 
-3430 VSRLT
+3430 SRLT

-3461 VGTLTLDSG
+3461 VGKLTLDSG
-3470 AINNAGSVIADGALT
+3470 AINNAGNVIADGALT
-3485 LTGDYQGAGL
+3485 LDGDYQGSGL

-3511 NGRWESRT
+3511 NGRWESRA
-3519 LALNGGSFSNA
+3519 LALNGGAFDST
-3530 GTVIGERSITLEL
+3530 GTVIGERGITLEL

-3549 GSTGQLLTNGVLQ
+3549 GDTGQLLTNGALQ
-3562 AQAGTVMNDGFW
+3562 AQAGDVINDGFW
-3574 QGKTL
+3574 QGNTL
-3579 ELSANDLT
+3579 TLTANNLT
-3587 NGGTLLGQDGLRLD
+3587 NGGSLLGQDGLRLD
-3601 LPGTY
+3601 LLNTY
-3606 QGNAQSRLLSDG
+3606 QGSALSRLLSDG
-3618 EAVITAGRLNQ
+3618 DAVITADRLSQ
-3629 SGEIAAGTLH
+3629 SGEIVAGTLS
-3639 LTTTTLD
+3639 LTTGTLD
-3646 NSGRVLGSSGLTV
+3646 NGGRVLGSNGLTV
-3659 TNRDELINRAGAE
+3659 TNRNELINRAGAE

-3680 VDSGTLRNAGTL
+3680 LDTGTLSNVGAL
-3692 QANDLQL
+3692 QAGDLQL
-3699 RAGEID
+3699 RAREME

-3712 TDALRLLDVLRYVGN
+3712 TDALRLFDVLRYVGD
-3727 KSSQLLSNG
+3727 KGSQLLSKG
-3736 VATLNAKQADNG
+3736 AATLQAKQADNA
-3748 GLWQAGTLTLD
+3748 GLWQAGTLTLN
-3759 GDTFRNSGTVAGLNG
+3759 GDTFSNSGTVAGLNS
-3774 LSLSGDALNNQ
+3774 LSLNGDVLKNQ
-3785 GELFSQGAVTLTGKT
+3785 GELFSQGAVTLTGAT
-3800 LKNSGTLTGVGGFTL
+3800 LENGGTLTGVGGFTL
-3815 NLTDRVDNLTTGRL
+3815 QLTDRVDNLATGRL
-3829 LSGGTGE
+3829 LSGGVGE

-3842 RNQGLWQSDALHL
+3842 RNQGLWQSDDLRL
-3855 TARDLEQQGN
+3855 NARDLEQQGN
-3865 LLGVQHGTL
+3865 LLGVQRATL
-3874 QLTGSYQGGQG
+3874 QLTSAYQGAQG
-3885 SQLVSGGDLS
+3885 SQLVSGGDLN
-3895 LTAHDILNRGQV
+3895 LTAKNMTNRGQI
-3907 QGNTLTLGAEA
+3907 QGKTLTLGAETLA
-3918 LDNHG
+3918 NYG
-3923 SLRGDRTLNATVTGQ
+3923 SLRGDTALNATVTGV
-3938 FTHASQARLS
+3938 FSNASPARLN

-3954 VQAATL
+3954 VQAVTL
-3960 ANQGEIKAATTTLT
+3960 ENQGEIKAAATTLT
-3974 GNTITNGGTVQGTA
+3974 GNTLTNSGTVQGTSS
-3988 ALQLD
+3988 LQLD
-3993 ATDRIVNQ
+3993 SKNSIINQ
-4001 QGGQLLSD
+4001 QTGQLLSD
-4009 GTTTLNAAAVDNFG
+4009 GTTTLNAASVENHG

-4030 ALNTTQLTQQGSL
+4030 ALNTTALTQTGSL
-4043 MAQDKLTLT
+4043 MAQDKLTLKI
-4052 LPRWVN
+4052 PQWVN

-4102 SAQDLRLKTQ
+4102 SAQDLRLKTH

-4118 QLVALGNLSA
+4118 QLVALGNLTA
-4128 DITGPL
+4128 ELTGPL
-4134 TFTQTMAAGK
+4134 TVTQSMAAGQ

-4162 QSVQLSSTGT
+4162 QSVQLTSTGT
-4172 LTHQGNILAGGGESR
+4172 LTNQGRILAGGGDSR
-4187 LSAKD
+4187 ISAKD
-4192 IVQAEAGSIQAGGN
+4192 IVQLEAGSVQVGGN
-4206 LTLVSDNTLNN
+4206 LALVSDNTLNN

-4228 VQAGGVLHNSSML
+4228 VQAGGLLHNSSML

-4261 LAGNNLWVQRDAQGN
+4261 LAGNSLWVQRDAQGN

-4296 INTGTLTNQREGLM
+4296 INTGTLTNQREGLV
-4310 VTESESTAESV
+4310 VTETESKSVDLPNGVGGYSITEYIDIYNIDETKIGYHVVSEYFPENEGSGWYEYDYFYAPYKEYSLKKFSV
-4321 PEWVGKT
+4321 NQKEVTLGGDVINAQSIISSGKT
-4328 TVHIPIEWFKEGDY
+4328 IYINSDYFNNVSSNIISNDNILLKGNVLNNKSYQSGKMTEYLTYSYKGSAPDVSIKEGD
-4342 GILEDG
+4342 
-4348 IGLESGLPEYWWTY
+4348 EY
-4362 AAYEKSEFIKVALE
+4362 SEM
-4376 TSSTKVIAGGKV
+4376 
-4388 GIINSGGSFYS
+4388 
-4399 YSDFLLNNAS
+4399 
-4409 QITAIKDIILK
+4409 
-4420 GRDFENRSYQ
+4420 
-4430 EGYVKKYLTYKYLG
+4430 
-4444 GANFFA
+4444 
-4450 NNDKDAIYKFNDSRY
+4450 
-4465 GRRDEREKRF
+4465 F
-4475 GNDLQYSL
+4475 GNVRRITNHYIIYTLDG
-4483 YETSP
+4483 TP
-4488 TTEKT
+4488 TYEKT

-4537 DVITTLSPLQKQTTR
+4537 DAITTLSPLQKQTTR
-4552 QLVSQDSSFNAG
+4552 QMVSQDSSFNAG
-4564 AVDVTKAGSGQAT
+4564 TVDVTKTTSGQAA
-4577 LADNTAGVNATGKT
+4577 LAGNAAGVNASGKT
-4591 VTLTQQASTALQAGT
+4591 VTLTQQAGTALHAGA
-4606 QADKITTAIAAPN
+4606 QADNITATIATPN
-4619 TAGPLTLNT
+4619 TTGPLALNT
-4628 GDAVVLQPAAS
+4628 GDAVV
-4639 GHISNPDAVTLTP
+4639 
-4652 QSGTALQT
+4652 
-4660 GAQAENITATITTPN
+4660 
-4675 AARPLTLNTDGAVA
+4675 

-4702 AVALTPQSGTEL
+4702 AVVLTQQAGTALQA
-4714 QTGAQADNITATITA
+4714 GAQADNISAVIAA
-4729 PNTTGPLTLNT
+4729 PHTTGPLTLNT
-4740 GDAVALQPSTSGHV
+4740 GDAVVLASSASGHV
-4754 SNPDAVVLSS
+4754 SNPDAVALTS
-4764 TGQRPDAGKS
+4764 TGQRPDAGNS
-4774 LTPVNVDNTATG
+4774 LTSVNVDNTVTG
-4786 VTIAGTVGT
+4786 VTIAGTVEA
-4795 PVVLATPGSVAVE
+4795 PAALATPGMAE
-4808 TLKPTVNADSL
+4808 IDAPKPTVSADTL
-4819 PGGATPAVKPL
+4819 PGGATPSAPQL
-4830 LSAADLLSAIGN
+4830 LSATDLLSAIGN

-4848 TNPLAEYP
+4848 TNPLADYP

-4864 LVVDPDADSRY
+4864 LVVDPNADSRY

-4956 AVLKQSGQRYLNG
+4956 AVLKQSGQRHLNG

-4974 QQMQTLLDN
+4974 EQMQTLLDN
-4983 AAAAQTGMNLQLGV
+4983 AAAAQKGMNLQLGV

-5057 TNSGTLRAVDVLAIA
+5057 TNSGTLKAVELLAIA
-5072 SGDRIDNH
+5072 SGDKIDNH

-5122 RTESRNFQTAQPTSS
+5122 RTESRNFQTVQPTAS

-5191 MEALTLTNNRVDI
+5191 IEALTLTNNRVDI
-5204 GWGSS
+5204 GWRSS

-5215 AVQGSTVT
+5215 SVAGSTVN
-5223 AGGTLKAVAGQ
+5223 AGGALSAVAGQ
-5234 DIQIDASALSGGTA
+5234 DMQIDASSLSGGTA

-5254 NDIRLTA
+5254 HDIRLTA
-5261 QDTLKETLYQGGS
+5261 QDTLKETLYQGSS

-5288 LTGGDLNLVAGRDV
+5288 LSGGDLNLVAGRDV
-5302 LSEAASLNAK
+5302 QSEAASLNAK
-5312 GSATL
+5312 GNATL
-5317 AAGRDLNLLSQE
+5317 AAGRDLNLLSE
-5329 EETYS
+5329 TEETYS

-5349 QQSTELTAGKGLNL
+5349 QQSTELTTGKGLNL

-5370 LQAAQGVASGAVTAQ
+5370 LQAAQGVASGAVTAL
-5385 AGNNIN
+5385 AGNDIN

-5401 FFEETQVKKK
+5401 FFEETTVKKK

-5420 LQETLQTNEKGSLLS
+5420 LRETLQTDEKGSLLS
-5435 GDGVTMAANQDINL
+5435 GDSVTMAANQDINL

-5460 TLLANNDV
+5460 TLLANNDI

-5571 EFEQKTAGLTVALSG
+5571 EFEQKSAGLTVALSG

-5617 AGLAGYQAY
+5617 AGLSGYQAY

-5677 ESRIGDI
+5677 ESRTGDI
-5684 TVAGSQLKAGGDVL
+5684 TVAGSQLKAGGDVI

-5703 DIHLLSARNSED
+5703 DIHLLSARNSEE

-5782 GAQVNGERIDVDAG
+5782 GAQVNGERIDVDTG

-5939 SGSAASTTYAAVS
+5939 SGNASSTTYAAVS

-5967 IATLS
+5967 ITTLS

-6025 AKGDSK
+6025 AKGDAK
-6031 VERPKDGDSAKEWE
+6031 VKRPQDGDSVAMWE
-6045 VYKKA
+6045 DYKKA

-6105 KDVTLP
+6105 KDVTIP

-6194 GLASNSTASAASGA
+6194 GLAGNSTASAASGA

-6217 NLFGKVLVEGCAI
+6217 NFFGPNGMPKGMTDVGMSMTSLYTNTNLLDENGNVLNPITEEERQYAMHKLITGTIPEGQDPVRGLLIAWGAGASVVVAPVFLPSMLSAGTIIGGGAISGTANISNQLMRNGPFSYTDALIATGAGAVTQGRGFWFTEVVSVAGAYTGAKLQNKDPLTASIAAGIGTAVGAGGGKVIEVGNKYFPVVSDKTANMTGIIGGALASE
-6230 AAPCRTKVAEQLLEI
+6230 AA
-6245 GVKAGITAVVAKE
+6245 
-6258 IADKLST
+6258 
-6265 EELEHL
+6265 
-6271 ITLKMMG
+6271 
-6278 NDEITV
+6278 
-6284 RYLSSLQDKYL
+6284 
-6295 PSHTGGDQIA
+6295 
-6305 ESGPTNTGGN
+6305 
-6315 QLPEQGAN
+6315 
-6323 HTGNDNGQI
+6323 
-6332 NTGPNHTGGDQIVGQ
+6332 
-6347 LPNNTGNTESVPD
+6347 
-6360 LPSNMISDGLDNG
+6360 
-6373 AEKPSN
+6373 
-6379 IKVADD
+6379 
-6385 KYLKKNGVDA
+6385 
-6395 HQIKKDFLG
+6395 G
-6404 SKAEIKLYDI
+6404 SKFE
-6414 YVDKDS
+6414 DKVGNS
-6420 GQLWIFRKGG
+6420 GESK
-6430 KGEGVPTGEFI
+6430 
-6441 NN
+6441 

>member
-139 NGITCDGCGFINT
+139 NGITCDGCGFINA

-223 ATGKVTA
+223 ANGTVTA
-230 QATDSG
+230 QAADSDVAG
-236 VKVALDTGALGGMYT
+236 SNVKVALDTGALGGMYT

-288 DAVAKGSIQA
+288 DAVAKGTIQA

-339 SDGTLNA
+339 SDGALNA
-346 QNSLIS
+346 QNSVIS
-352 AGVDAQGTVKSANH
+352 AGVDAQGTVNAANQ
-366 LSLKGDAV
+366 LILKGDNV

-398 QSGIKAE
+398 KSGIKAE
-405 SVLDVHGDAVSLAGS
+405 SALEMRGDTVSLAGS
-420 AGAEDVRLEAKTLNG
+420 AGAENVRLEAKTLNG

-455 DWQGNV
+455 DWQGNL
-461 TAGNTLSVEGG
+461 TAGNVLTVDGG
-472 QLLQRGTLAGKTLT
+472 RLMQHGTLAGKTLT
-486 LTLEAL
+486 LTLDAL

-509 NITNRGTLAAA
+509 DITNRGTLAAA

-541 VKLELQAVLN
+541 VKLELQTALN

-562 FLLAGNITNGGTL
+562 FLLAGNISNGGTL

-618 LHGGSLVNRGMLS
+618 LHGGSLVNRGTLS
-631 AGEKLALTLGDTL
+631 AGEKLALTLGDSL

-672 DLQLHTGSFANQGSL
+672 DLQLHTGTLANQGTI

-702 QSAHGTL
+702 QSARGTL
-709 LAGTGLTINAGQA
+709 LAGTDLTINAGQA
-722 ETDGAVQAQ
+722 ETDGGIQAQ
-731 QFLLNAERW
+731 QFLLNAEHW

-750 DGLITAGQLDNRGSL
+750 DGQITAGQLDNRGSL

-773 HSDAASNAGVL
+773 HSDVASNDGTL
-784 QGNTLT
+784 QGDALT

-796 TSSGQ
+796 TSNGQ
-801 AQAKGTVNLT
+801 AQARGAVNLT

-825 ETLRLQAAQTE
+825 ELLRLQAAKTE

-847 TDGTSFDNRGTVSGI
+847 VDGDALDNRGTISGI

-877 TLQGNEL
+877 TLQGNRL
-884 RADAAQLDNQGTLR
+884 HVDAAQLDNQGTLYGTDALTLSITDRLDNAGTLQGNQLRVDAAQLTNQSTLR
-898 GTDALTLAITGNLS
+898 GTDALTLAIAGNLS
-912 NQGELLSDGDSTTTT
+912 NQGELLSDGDSTTTA

-937 AKNVVLQ
+937 AKNVALQ

-950 AGKILGVSSLA
+950 AGKILGVSSLV

-975 LLSQGAAMLTA
+975 LLSQGAAVLTA

-998 ALTLTANNLT
+998 TLTLTANNLT

-1061 RTELTAVSL
+1061 NTALTGTSL
-1070 MNDGRVVAATGLSLR
+1070 INDGRVVAATGLSLR

-1105 TLVNGGHWESRALSL
+1105 TLANNGHWESRALSL
-1120 QGKHLT
+1120 QGKRFT
-1126 NQGTVLGNTVA
+1126 NQGSVLGNSVA
-1137 LSLDQLTNH
+1137 LSADRLVNH

-1183 RGDMQGINT
+1183 RGDMEGINT
-1192 LQLNTTGLLDNT
+1192 LQLNTTGLLDNA
-1204 GVISGSQSVAVTAGD
+1204 GVISGSNTLAVTAGD

-1228 KTVTLDAASLTN
+1228 KTVTLDAVSLTN
-1240 QGKMLGV
+1240 QGKILGV

-1266 QGTGSV
+1266 QGNGSV

-1282 MQAGS
+1282 MQATS
-1287 LTLQADDIVNAG
+1287 LLLDADEVTNAG

-1639 GKLLSQGTSTLTAN
+1639 GKLLSQGDSTLTAS
-1653 RLENRGQWQAKTLT
+1653 RLENNGQWQAKTLT
-1667 LTADDVGNAGQLL
+1667 LTADEVGNAGQLL
-1680 GLSALSLTAKNRLDN
+1680 GLSALSLTAKNRLAN
-1695 AKTGTLFTQGLAVL
+1695 AQTGTLLTQGLAVVR
-1709 NAAEASNDG
+1709 ATEASNDG

-1727 DAQQLTNT
+1727 DAQSLINR
-1735 GHIQG
+1735 GHLQG
-1740 DQSLTLTLANGDV
+1740 DQSLKLTLANGDV
-1753 DNKGTLWSKYATIAA
+1753 DNKGTLWSKNTDIAA
-1768 RTLTNAGEVTGVDGL
+1768 RTLTNAGEMTGVNGL
-1783 QLTLDDALTNQGALS
+1783 QLTLDEALTNQGTLS

-1810 NRGKINGLDRLE
+1810 NRGKINGLDQLDM
-1822 LTAGNSLDN
+1822 TVNQSLDN
-1831 TGSLYGAALALNASD
+1831 TGTLYGAALALNANN
-1846 LTNSGTLTG
+1846 LTNSGAITG

-1874 STALTLKANDVVNHG
+1874 SNALTLRVNDVFNHG
-1889 TMTGVNGLT
+1889 TLTGVNGLT
-1898 LALGNHLDN
+1898 LELGNHLDN
-1907 QGALNSQALAIT
+1907 QGTLNSQALAI
-1919 ANDLTNDGQINGTR
+1919 AARDVTNGGLLNGTR
-1933 SLQLTLGDG
+1933 SLQLMLDGTLS
-1942 LTNTGALTS
+1942 NTGDLTS

-1957 AQDVLNHGQMLGS
+1957 AADVLNHGQVLGS
-1970 DDLQFDLRNKLD
+1970 DDLQVDLRNKLD

-2035 DTARNQGKWLS
+2035 GTARNQGKWLS

-2071 ANDLVNSGQ
+2071 ANELTNSGQ
-2080 IFGLNTLLLT
+2080 IFGIDALSLSADNGLT
-2090 TTNDLGNQQGG
+2090 NQQNGK
-2101 TLLSQGIAVL
+2101 LLSQGIAVL
-2111 RAANVINDGDV
+2111 RATSVTNDGDA
-2122 QADRLTFDAQQLTN
+2122 QADRLTFEAQQLTN
-2136 RGRIQGDHGLAVTLD
+2136 RGRIQGDNGLAITLD

-2157 LLTNQGTLLSGG
+2157 RLTNQGTLLSGG
-2169 DGWLSAS
+2169 DGWLSAG

-2182 TVSGVGTLMLDGGAI
+2182 TVSGVGTLMLDSGTI
-2197 NNAGSVIAD
+2197 NNTGSVIAD

-2227 TLRGNQLNNSGR
+2227 MLRGNQLNNSGR

-2244 LALNGG
+2244 LALNGSSFSN
-2250 TFDND
+2250 T

-2268 RDGLTVGSTGQLLTN
+2268 RDGLTVGDTGLLLTN
-2283 GALQAQADTVMNDG
+2283 GALQVQAGTVMNDG

-2309 DVENAGQLL
+2309 DVGNAGQLL
-2318 GLSALTLTAKNRLDN
+2318 GLSALSLTAKNRLDN
-2333 TQNGKLLTQG
+2333 AKTGQLLSQG

-2349 AEASNEGEWQADGLT
+2349 AEASNDGEWQADGLT

-2378 EQSLTLA
+2378 DQSLTLTLA

-2396 SKYADIAARTLTNA
+2396 STLATIAARTLTNA
-2410 GNITGVDGLQLMLD
+2410 GEMTGVNGLQLTLD

-2432 LSSYHLTAQADRLN
+2432 LSSYHLTAQADRLDN
-2446 NSGKINGLDRLELT
+2446 RGKINGLDQLGIT
-2460 VGNSLDN
+2460 VNQRLDN
-2467 QGSLYGTALVLNAN
+2467 TGTLYGAALALNAN
-2481 DLTNSGTLTGVD
+2481 DLTNRGTMTGVD
-2493 SLTLDLT
+2493 SLSLNLN

-2510 STALTLRANDVFNH
+2510 SNALTLRANDVVNH
-2524 GTLTGVNGLTLE
+2524 GTLTGVNGLTLQ
-2536 LGNQLDNQGAL
+2536 LGNHLDNQGAL
-2547 NSQALIIAAR
+2547 NSQALAITAR

-2562 GLLNGTRDLQLTLDG
+2562 GQLNGTRSLQLTLDG
-2577 TLTNTGDLTSQRI
+2577 GLTNTGDLISQRI
-2590 DITAKDVLNHG
+2590 DITAQDVLNHG

-2610 FDLRNTLDNR
+2610 VDLRNALDNR

-2661 GVDALTLAITGTA
+2661 GVDALTLAIAGTA
-2674 RNQGNWLSQ
+2674 RNQGKWLSQ

-2694 NNGGRWQAGDITLQ
+2694 NHGQWQAGDIALQ
-2708 ASELTNRGQIF
+2708 AGELTNRGQIF
-2719 GLNTLSLTTTNDLGN
+2719 GLNALSLTTTNDLGN

-2749 AANVINDG
+2749 AASVTNDG
-2757 DVQADRLTFDAQQ
+2757 DVQADRLTFEAQQ
-2770 LTNRGRMQGDHGLAV
+2770 LTNRGRMQGDNGLAV

-2820 VSGVGTLTL
+2820 VSGVGKLAL
-2829 DGGAINNAGNVI
+2829 DSGAINNAGNVI
-2841 ADGALTLNGD
+2841 ADGVLSLNGD

-2871 NNSGRWESRALALNG
+2871 RNSGRWESRLLALNG
-2886 GAFSN
+2886 GSFSN

-2896 GERGITLA
+2896 GERGITL
-2904 LRDDLTVGSTGQLLT
+2904 
-2919 NGGLQAQAGTV
+2919 
-2930 VNDGRWQGNTLTLTA
+2930 
-2945 DEVGNAGQL
+2945 E
-2954 LGLSALSLSA
+2954 
-2964 KNRLDNA
+2964 
-2971 KTGQL
+2971 
-2976 LTQGLAVLNAAEAS
+2976 
-2990 NEGEWQADSLT
+2990 
-3001 LDAQQ
+3001 
-3006 LTNTGHIQGDQS
+3006 
-3018 LKLTLANGDV
+3018 
-3028 ANQGTL
+3028 
-3034 WSTLAT
+3034 
-3040 IAARTLTNAGNITGV
+3040 
-3055 DGLQLT
+3055 
-3061 LDDALTNQGALSSY
+3061 
-3075 HLTAQADRLD
+3075 
-3085 NRGKINGL
+3085 
-3093 DRLELTV
+3093 
-3100 GNSLDNQ
+3100 
-3107 GSLYGTALVLN
+3107 
-3118 ANDLTNHG
+3118 
-3126 TLTGVD
+3126 
-3132 SLTLGLNGTLN
+3132 
-3143 NTRDISSTALTLR
+3143 
-3156 ANDVV
+3156 
-3161 NRGTMTGV
+3161 
-3169 NGLTLE
+3169 
-3175 LGNQLDNQGAL
+3175 
-3186 NSQALAI
+3186 
-3193 SANDLTNDGQING
+3193 
-3206 TRDLQLTLDGTLTN
+3206 
-3220 TGDLSSQRIG
+3220 
-3230 ITAKDVL
+3230 
-3237 NHGQVLGS
+3237 
-3245 DDLQFDLRNTLDN
+3245 
-3258 RGLISGSTTLGIV
+3258 
-3271 ANDIDQQGTLEARA
+3271 
-3285 LTVDAQT
+3285 
-3292 LDNHGKM
+3292 
-3299 LGVDALTL
+3299 
-3307 AITGTARNQGKWLSQ
+3307 
-3322 GTSTLTADRV
+3322 
-3332 DNHGQW
+3332 
-3338 QAGDIT
+3338 
-3344 LQASELTNRGQI
+3344 
-3356 FGLNALSLTATNGLT
+3356 
-3371 NQQNAKLLS
+3371 
-3380 QGIAVLRAASVTNDG
+3380 
-3395 DVQADRLTFEAQQL
+3395 
-3409 TNRGRMQGDHGLAIA
+3409 
-3424 LDRTNP
+3424 
-3430 VSRLT
+3430 
-3435 NQGTLLSGG
+3435 
-3444 DSWLSAS
+3444 
-3451 QLDNQGTVSG
+3451 
-3461 VGTLTLDSG
+3461 
-3470 AINNAGSVIADGALT
+3470 
-3485 LTGDYQGAGL
+3485 
-3495 LHTAD
+3495 
-3500 TLTLRGNQLRN
+3500 LRG
-3511 NGRWESRT
+3511 
-3519 LALNGGSFSNA
+3519 
-3530 GTVIGERSITLEL
+3530 
-3543 RDGLTV
+3543 GLTV
-3549 GSTGQLLTNGVLQ
+3549 GSTGQLLTNGALQ

-3618 EAVITAGRLNQ
+3618 EAVITAGRLSQ

-3639 LTTTTLD
+3639 LTTTALD

-3680 VDSGTLRNAGTL
+3680 LDSGTLSNAGTL

-3699 RAGEID
+3699 RANGID

-3736 VATLNAKQADNG
+3736 VATLNAKQTDNA
-3748 GLWQAGTLTLD
+3748 GLWQAGTLTLN

-3774 LSLSGDALNNQ
+3774 LSLNSDTLNNQ
-3785 GELFSQGAVTLTGKT
+3785 GELFSQGALALTGNT
-3800 LKNSGTLTGVGGFTL
+3800 LENGGTLTGVGGFTL
-3815 NLTDRVDNLTTGRL
+3815 QLTDRVDNLATGRL

-3865 LLGVQHGTL
+3865 LLGVQRGTL
-3874 QLTGSYQGGQG
+3874 QLSGSYQGAQG

-3895 LTAHDILNRGQV
+3895 LTAHDITNRGQV
-3907 QGNTLTLGAEA
+3907 QGRTLTLGAEA
-3918 LDNHG
+3918 LDNVG

-3960 ANQGEIKAATTTLT
+3960 ANQGDIKAATTILT
-3974 GNTITNGGTVQGTA
+3974 GNTITNGGTVQGIA

-4001 QGGQLLSD
+4001 QAGQLLSD
-4009 GTTTLNAAAVDNFG
+4009 GTTTLNAAAVDNLG

-4030 ALNTTQLTQQGSL
+4030 ALNTAQLRQQGSL
-4043 MAQDKLTLT
+4043 MAQDKLTLKI
-4052 LPRWVN
+4052 PQWVN

-4134 TFTQTMAAGK
+4134 TFTQSMAAGK

-4162 QSVQLSSTGT
+4162 QSVQLTSTGT
-4172 LTHQGNILAGGGESR
+4172 LTHQGRILAGGGESR

-4192 IVQAEAGSIQAGGN
+4192 IVQLEAGSIQAGGN
-4206 LTLVSDNTLNN
+4206 LTLVSDNALNN

-4228 VQAGGVLHNSSML
+4228 VQAGGLLHNSSML

-4261 LAGNNLWVQRDAQGN
+4261 LAGNNLWVQRDAQGT

-4296 INTGTLTNQREGLM
+4296 INTGTLTNQREGLV
-4310 VTESESTAESV
+4310 VTETELAGESV
-4321 PEWVGKT
+4321 PEWAGKT
-4328 TVHIPIEWFKEGDY
+4328 TANIPIEWFKPEDY
-4342 GILEDG
+4342 GVVSFISVYRGDG
-4348 IGLESGLPEYWWTY
+4348 YSSDESIVYGMKPSSSLYVPYEH
-4362 AAYEKSEFIKVALE
+4362 AYIKNII
-4376 TSSTKVIAGGKV
+4376 IANKEVNISVLGYDGRIYS
-4388 GIINSGGSFYS
+4388 GNNISINST
-4399 YSDFLLNNAS
+4399 LLINDAS
-4409 QITAIKDIILK
+4409 QIVSGKKIELIGDSIS
-4420 GRDFENRSYQ
+4420 NQSYQ
-4430 EGYVKKYLTYKYLG
+4430 TGVTKKYLTYQYENAKYKPAQYYINGVLSKVKYTPSSFDYML
-4444 GANFFA
+4444 ANFSPYLTYILK
-4450 NNDKDAIYKFNDSRY
+4450 N
-4465 GRRDEREKRF
+4465 
-4475 GNDLQYSL
+4475 
-4483 YETSP
+4483 TP

-4493 VGESYNAL
+4493 EGESYNAL

-4526 GFMPASTKPVL
+4526 GFMPATTKPVL
-4537 DVITTLSPLQKQTTR
+4537 DAITTLSPLQKQTTR

-4564 AVDVTKAGSGQAT
+4564 AVDVTKAGSGPAT
-4577 LADNTAGVNATGKT
+4577 LVGNAAGVNAMGKT

-4606 QADKITTAIAAPN
+4606 QADNITTAIAAPN

-4660 GAQAENITATITTPN
+4660 GAQA
-4675 AARPLTLNTDGAVA
+4675 
-4689 LQPSTSGH
+4689 
-4697 VNNPD
+4697 
-4702 AVALTPQSGTEL
+4702 
-4714 QTGAQADNITATITA
+4714 DNITATITA
-4729 PNTTGPLTLNT
+4729 LNTTGPLTLNT
-4740 GDAVALQPSTSGHV
+4740 GDTVVLQPAASGHV
-4754 SNPDAVVLSS
+4754 SNPDAVALTS

-4774 LTPVNVDNTATG
+4774 LTPVNVDNTAAG
-4786 VTIAGTVGT
+4786 ITIAGTVGT
-4795 PVVLATPGSVAVE
+4795 PAALATPGIAAIDAP
-4808 TLKPTVNADSL
+4808 KPTVSADTL
-4819 PGGATPAVKPL
+4819 PGGATPSAPPL

-4856 LPTGNNGL
+4856 LPAGNNGL
-4864 LVVDPDADSRY
+4864 LVVDPNADSRY

-4983 AAAAQTGMNLQLGV
+4983 AAAAQKGMNLQLGV

-5072 SGDRIDNH
+5072 SGDKIDNH

-5191 MEALTLTNNRVDI
+5191 MEALTLTNNRIDI

-5223 AGGTLKAVAGQ
+5223 AGGALKAVAGQ

-5280 QDVANSQL
+5280 QEVANSQL

-5312 GSATL
+5312 GNATL

-5349 QQSTELTAGKGLNL
+5349 QQSTELTTGKGLNL

-5401 FFEETQVKKK
+5401 FFEETKVKKK
-5411 RFSKTVTHT
+5411 AFSKTVTHT

-5435 GDGVTMAANQDINL
+5435 GDSVTMAANQDINL

-5468 NTAASVEN
+5468 NTAASIEN

-5571 EFEQKTAGLTVALSG
+5571 EFQQKTAGLTVALSG

-5677 ESRIGDI
+5677 ESRTGDI

-5773 KSERDTRLI
+5773 KSERDTRLT

-5796 RNLLLQSQQDSE
+5796 RHLLLQSQQDSE

-5913 ASPSMSGSMLSTL
+5913 ASPSMSGSMFSTL

-6105 KDVTLP
+6105 KDVTIP

-6153 GELAARAI
+6153 GELIARAI

-6217 NLFGKVLVEGCAI
+6217 NYLSATEADRKKQLETKRDYLKQELTDAEKQELADIHKLDKERDQAIRDICTQGNKSGGACSALVAQAQQALNSYGESAASYRLIFKDLYPQDAANASAILEGLDAGSITRDAAITAI
-6230 AAPCRTKVAEQLLEI
+6230 AKANNKDWNEVASEYDRAMQLHGL
-6245 GVKAGITAVVAKE
+6245 VSALAGFKFKGLATEVSELSVAANVAK
-6258 IADKLST
+6258 K
-6265 EELEHL
+6265 
-6271 ITLKMMG
+6271 
-6278 NDEITV
+6278 V
-6284 RYLSSLQDKYL
+6284 
-6295 PSHTGGDQIA
+6295 
-6305 ESGPTNTGGN
+6305 
-6315 QLPEQGAN
+6315 EQGAPA
-6323 HTGNDNGQI
+6323 TAGTKIDSKVTLTQK
-6332 NTGPNHTGGDQIVGQ
+6332 DS
-6347 LPNNTGNTESVPD
+6347 LPNNVTKSFKDGNYQTVITNEPVVVYRKFGGTLDQAKLDGGYATTEQNVGRNETAVYKKWSTSQFEAQIKIPENTKINIGIVGEQRPG
-6360 LPSNMISDGLDNG
+6360 S
-6373 AEKPSN
+6373 EKPKYDGGADQILMPLDYPLKWVKSVRDGKTG
-6379 IKVADD
+6379 KV
-6385 KYLKKNGVDA
+6385 YT
-6395 HQIKKDFLG
+6395 
-6404 SKAEIKLYDI
+6404 YDE
-6414 YVDKDS
+6414 
-6420 GQLWIFRKGG
+6420 FRKAFPDQVT
-6430 KGEGVPTGEFI
+6430 KKR
-6441 NN
+6441 